1 MPFSAFFMQKNKK
14 YREFHSSILIG
25 GLNMTNKIK
34 VNIARALAVTCVA
47 GLTVSIPVEVK
58 AGTKNSINN
67 GVTIT
72 AKSNTNNHDVN
83 LAMDG
88 DKETYWESSNHY
100 RWVEIDLGG
109 TYNLSSI
116 KVFNKIGGYYH
127 YNIYASS
134 DGENFIKIG
143 AKENDELA
151 TIDGDTHNTGN
162 VKVNKIRIDVT
173 FSSNND
179 NSNIAEIE
187 LYGKKISDEVAKET
201 PIETT
206 DFAGSKWETEYNK
219 FTTDT
224 SYADSKTINEMTNMV
239 GRVIGDEYKDNFVFE
254 MRNAT
259 STGNDVFEVEDGA
272 DGKIVIRG
280 NNGVSL
286 ASGFNYYLK
295 NYAKV
300 MYNPIMGSNL
310 NMPETMPSVGEK
322 IVIDTPYE
330 ERYSLNFCTY
340 SYTMSFWDWNEYEA
354 FLDWSAM
361 NGFNLML
368 DIIGQEEVLRRTL
381 NEFGYSDEEVKEFI
395 SGPAY
400 FAWFYMQNMTS
411 FGGPLPDNWFEERA
425 ELGRELHDRM
435 QTLGI
440 KPVLQGYSGMVPL
453 DFKTKNPDAQ
463 ILPQGDW
470 CGFDRPNMLK
480 TYVNEGEKD
489 YFQEVADVFYEKQKE
504 VYGDITDY
512 YAVDPFHEGGNTG
525 GMDSARIYG
534 TIQDKM
540 IEHDNNAIWVIQH
553 WQGNPDNTKL
563 SGLTNKEQALVLDLN
578 SDLNPDYKRF
588 DNQDIPWVWNMLH
601 NFGGRMGLDGQVE
614 TVATSIPEA
623 LANTEHM
630 KGIGITPEAIN
641 NSPIVYELIGD
652 MIWTRDP
659 INYREWVNDYIER
672 RYGAVNEDAIAAWE
686 ILLETAYKKSDY
698 YYQGAAESVIN
709 ARPAMSI
716 NSASTWGHSKIPYNK
731 KELEKAMELFISC
744 YDDLKGSDA
753 FVYDFLDVTKQVLA
767 NSAQEYHK
775 EMVAAYNAGDS
786 EKFDKVSEHFLDLIR
801 LQERV
806 LSTSPE
812 FLVGTW
818 IEQSRTMLEGADDWT
833 KDLFEFNARALI
845 TTWGD
850 YKNGGLKDYSN
861 RQWAGLTGDL
871 YLKRWEMWVDGISNE
886 LKTGQAAPG
895 INWYRVEYEWA
906 NEKTTEE
913 NQYTTKGSGEDLA
926 MLANIAMDEFS
937 VTNMEKFLGGS
948 SSAVDK
954 VNIALGKTVTSSV
967 ESKEGNPTS
976 NLTDGTTGTAWM
988 ANGVTWPVELTLDLE
1003 KEYNVDG
1010 IAFAPNQAAGG
1021 FPINYVVEVREN
1033 GEWKEVA
1040 RQDEGTITGTI
1051 SIDYKGM
1058 ADQVKLTINS
1068 DNNLLV
1074 PEMTEIMVYQGQ
1086 EEGEKVEYDNIA
1098 LGKPA
1103 IATSEQGGKPAS
1115 NVTDGDLGT
1124 IWVSNGEGIGS
1135 DINVDLLGAE
1145 FVEKLEVSFEKA
1157 GLPFQFKVDVE
1168 NADGTTSTVL
1178 DMTANDKP
1186 LDKTYT
1192 IAINKEI
1199 KDVTVTITGK
1209 NGQGQWPGAWASLA
1223 EIKALRPAQSQEELI
1238 NVALGKAVTGTNS
1251 ESGKP
1256 LTNLVDGNTSTLW
1269 VAENGAPDAWVNV
1282 DLGKEYFSENV
1293 EVVFEKAGLPF
1304 KFKVE
1309 AIDANGNSTVI
1320 LDKTDNNEVLE
1331 KAYTIPVK
1339 NNVKNVKVTF
1349 NGKAAV
1355 GNAQGAWSALAEI
1368 KVNSKSTPNQ
1378 GVAASVKIPQQNMT
1392 IEASSEHPNVGNE
1405 GLASFAID
1413 GKADTIWHTKYGSG
1427 FTELPHDI
1435 TINLGKEYTINKYS
1449 YLPRSG
1455 SSNGNITKYEIQV
1468 STDGQSFNTVASGN
1482 WDNNS
1487 SEKIVQFE
1495 NVQATHVRLV
1505 ALEGV
1510 SGFATAA
1517 ELNVYSIPDNI
1528 AINESTTVT
1537 SNVNNESINNVKD
1550 NNLETTW
1557 EASSA
1562 EDKVLTFDL
1571 GSTKDIA
1578 AVEILKSSNEALKYK
1593 VEYSKDGETWI
1604 SIADRSKNDKNYNN
1618 YVEEID
1624 GGIIAKYIKVTLLNN
1639 DVKVNEV
1646 RIYKGDST
1654 QPLVNYIGVA
1664 EDIYKSAVVGDMAGN
1679 YPQEAKDS
1687 LGAAIEKAKTE
1698 LDKDPDSVRVEAL
1711 VRELKTAVSNFR
1723 KQAVKINRIKLA
1735 ILIDEVDAVLNSLN
1749 TERLAELTEE
1759 QRNVV
1764 ETAIEEL
1771 KSQKASA
1778 ITVYE
1783 TVKVGQSQIDGAYD
1797 SLKVAFDNY
1806 LEVAD
1811 EQAKYEAALAIAK
1824 ESVENAV
1831 VGAGN
1836 GQYTQEAVDTLNAAI
1851 AKAEADFANVSDIT
1865 EIATIVEELNSE
1877 VETFKASVIIVNIS
1891 ELESAIVEAE
1901 ESLSNAE
1908 GINTPNAIIEFT
1920 TAVEAAKAVLNNIN
1934 ASQVEVNEA
1943 VEALKAAKAKF
1954 DEALVVD
1961 KSDLNKLI
1969 ENANEAIN
1977 KLNKYSGTEKLV
1989 AKIEA
1994 AVLEAK
2000 SVVNDGNAIKEVV
2013 DAASSKLVDLIAEA
2027 NEKLEELENGIF
2039 KTHLIIAVEEA
2050 NKVTEGE
2057 LSNVVPVVVSEFKAA
2072 LAEAQGL
2079 LANSNA
2085 TQDQIDAS
2093 FARLSKAMQMLSFEK
2108 GDKQYLIAL
2117 VERIDALDGNNY
2129 IKSTW
2134 DSLQGVLAVANG
2146 VIANEN
2152 ALEAEVN
2159 ETYTNL
2165 VRAFLELRLKP
2176 NKDALNDL
2184 INKMESL
2191 DSSKYTS
2198 ETWAVLE
2205 AELANAKNVLNN
2217 EEATSEEVDN
2227 AEKALRT
2234 AFDGLLANAT
2244 DDNNGSGNSG
2254 SNGNNGNNG
2263 NGGNSGN
2270 GNKPS
2275 EKPQKPG
2282 NNSGLPQTGG
2292 TSSVLAVVFGGI
2304 LAAGGAL
2311 LGRKNKKK

>member
-1 MPFSAFFMQKNKK
+1 M
-14 YREFHSSILIG
+14 R
-25 GLNMTNKIK
+25 NKIK

-58 AGTKNSINN
+58 AGTNDSISK

-72 AKSNTNNHDVN
+72 AKSNTNNHSVN

-100 RWVEIDLGG
+100 RWVEIDLGA

-143 AKENDELA
+143 AKENNDLA
-151 TIDGDTHNTGN
+151 TIDGDIHNTGN

-187 LYGKKISDEVAKET
+187 LYGKKVSDEVAKET
-201 PIETT
+201 AIETT

-224 SYADSKTINEMTNMV
+224 SYADSKTVSEMTNMV
-239 GRVIGDEYKDNFVFE
+239 GRVIGDEYKDNFIFE
-254 MRNAT
+254 MRSAT

-300 MYNPIMGSNL
+300 MYNPMMGSNL

-425 ELGRELHDRM
+425 ELGRQLHDRM

-453 DFKTKNPDAQ
+453 DFQSKNPDAQ

-525 GMDSARIYG
+525 GMNSAKIYG

-563 SGLTNKEQALVLDLN
+563 SGLTNKEQALILDLN

-614 TVATSIPEA
+614 TVATSIPDA

-652 MIWTRDP
+652 MVWTRDP
-659 INYREWVNDYIER
+659 INYREWVNNYIER

-753 FVYDFLDVTKQVLA
+753 FVYDFLDITKQVLA

-786 EKFDKVSEHFLDLIR
+786 EKFDKISTHFLDLIR

-886 LKTGQAAPG
+886 LKTGKPAPG

-913 NQYTTKGSGEDLA
+913 NQYTTEGSGEDLA

-948 SSAVDK
+948 SSAVEK

-1003 KEYNVDG
+1003 KEYSVDG

-1051 SIDYKGM
+1051 SIDYKGI

-1103 IATSEQGGKPAS
+1103 TATSEQAGKPAS

-1135 DINVDLLGAE
+1135 DINVDLLGSE

-1178 DMTANDKP
+1178 DMTGNDKP
-1186 LDKTYT
+1186 VDKTYT

-1199 KDVTVTITGK
+1199 RDVTVTITGK
-1209 NGQGQWPGAWASLA
+1209 NGQGQWPGAWAGLA
-1223 EIKALRPAQSQEELI
+1223 EIKALRPAQSQEELV
-1238 NVALGKAVTGTNS
+1238 NVALGKSVTGSNS
-1251 ESGKP
+1251 EGGRP
-1256 LTNLVDGNTSTLW
+1256 LTNLVDGNISTLW
-1269 VAENGAPDAWVNV
+1269 IAANGAPDAWANVN
-1282 DLGKEYFSENV
+1282 LGKEYFAENV

-1320 LDKTDNNEVLE
+1320 LDKTNNNQVLE

-1339 NNVKNVKVTF
+1339 NNVKDIKVTF

-1355 GNAQGAWSALAEI
+1355 GDAQGAWSALAEI

-1378 GVAASVKIPQQNMT
+1378 GVTASVKIPQQNMS

-1413 GKADTIWHTKYGSG
+1413 GNKDTIWHTKYGSG
-1427 FTELPHDI
+1427 FTQLPHDI

-1468 STDGQSFNTVASGN
+1468 STDGQSFKTVASGN

-1487 SEKIVQFE
+1487 NEKVVQFD

-1505 ALEGV
+1505 ALEGIA
-1510 SGFATAA
+1510 GFATAA

-1528 AINESTTVT
+1528 AINESTTV
-1537 SNVNNESINNVKD
+1537 SANVNNEAINNVKD
-1550 NNLETTW
+1550 NNLETAW
-1557 EASSA
+1557 EASAA
-1562 EDKVLTFDL
+1562 EDKVVTFDL
-1571 GSTKDIA
+1571 GSTKDISA
-1578 AVEILKSSNEALKYK
+1578 IEILKSSNEALKYK

-1604 SIADRSKNDKNYNN
+1604 SIADRSKNDKDYNN

-1624 GGIIAKYIKVTLLNN
+1624 GGIIAKYIKLTFLNN
-1639 DVKVNEV
+1639 DVKIDEV
-1646 RIYKGDST
+1646 KLYKGDST
-1654 QPLVNYIGVA
+1654 QPLVNYISVVQG
-1664 EDIYKSAVVGDMAGN
+1664 IYNSAVVGDMAGN
-1679 YPQEAKDS
+1679 YPQEAKDT
-1687 LGAAIEKAKTE
+1687 LGAAIEKAKAE
-1698 LDKDPDSVRVEAL
+1698 LDKDPDSVRVQEL
-1711 VRELKTAVSNFR
+1711 VQELKTAVSNFR
-1723 KQAVKINRIKLA
+1723 NQAVKINRIKLA
-1735 ILIDEVDAVLNSLN
+1735 VLIDEVDAVLNSLN

-1764 ETAIEEL
+1764 ESAIEEL
-1771 KSQKASA
+1771 KVQKASA

-1824 ESVENAV
+1824 ETVGNAV
-1831 VGAGN
+1831 VGSGN
-1836 GQYTQEAVDTLNAAI
+1836 GQYTQEAVEALNAAI
-1851 AKAEADFANVSDIT
+1851 DKAEADFANVTDIT

-1877 VETFKASVIIVNIS
+1877 VETFKSSVIIVNIT
-1891 ELESAIVEAE
+1891 ELEAAIVDAE
-1901 ESLSNAE
+1901 EALSNAE
-1908 GINTPNAIIEFT
+1908 GINTPNAIAEFT
-1920 TAVEAAKAVLNNIN
+1920 TAVETAKSVLTNTN
-1934 ASQVEVNEA
+1934 ASQVEVDEA
-1943 VEALKAAKAKF
+1943 VEALKTAKAKF

-1961 KSDLNKLI
+1961 KADLNKLI
-1969 ENANEAIN
+1969 ENAGEAIN

-1989 AKIEA
+1989 AKMEA

-2000 SVVNDGNAIKEVV
+2000 VIANDANVTKDVV
-2013 DAASSKLVDLIAEA
+2013 DAASGKLVDLIAEA
-2027 NEKLEELENGIF
+2027 NEKLAELENGIF
-2039 KTHLIIAVEEA
+2039 KTHLIITVEEA
-2050 NKVTEGE
+2050 NKVTEAE
-2057 LSNVVPVVVSEFKAA
+2057 LSKVVPVVVTEFKAA

-2085 TQDQIDAS
+2085 TQEQIDAS
-2093 FARLSKAMQMLSFEK
+2093 FTRLSKAMQMLSFEK

-2117 VERIDALDGNNY
+2117 VERIDTLDGNNY

-2134 DSLQGVLAVANG
+2134 DKLQGVVAIANG
-2146 VIANEN
+2146 VIADEN
-2152 ALEAEVN
+2152 ALEAEVT

-2165 VRAFLELRLKP
+2165 IRSFLELRLKP

-2205 AELANAKNVLNN
+2205 AELANAKNILAN
-2217 EEATSEEVDN
+2217 EEATSEDVDN

-2244 DDNNGSGNSG
+2244 DDNNGSGN
-2254 SNGNNGNNG
+2254 NGNNGNSG
-2263 NGGNSGN
+2263 NGN

-2282 NNSGLPQTGG
+2282 KPGNDSSLPKTGG
-2292 TSSVLAVVFGGI
+2292 ASSALAVVFGGI

>member
-1 MPFSAFFMQKNKK
+1 M
-14 YREFHSSILIG
+14 R
-25 GLNMTNKIK
+25 NKIK

-58 AGTKNSINN
+58 AGTNDSISK

-72 AKSNTNNHDVN
+72 AKSNTNNHSVN

-100 RWVEIDLGG
+100 RWVEIDLGA

-143 AKENDELA
+143 AKENNDLA
-151 TIDGDTHNTGN
+151 TIDGDIHNTGN

-187 LYGKKISDEVAKET
+187 LYGKKVSDEVAKET
-201 PIETT
+201 AIETT

-224 SYADSKTINEMTNMV
+224 SYADSKTVSEMTNMV
-239 GRVIGDEYKDNFVFE
+239 GRVIGDEYKDNFIFE
-254 MRNAT
+254 MRSAT

-300 MYNPIMGSNL
+300 MYNPMMGSNL

-425 ELGRELHDRM
+425 ELGRQLHDRM

-453 DFKTKNPDAQ
+453 DFQSKNPDAQ

-525 GMDSARIYG
+525 GMNSAKIYG

-563 SGLTNKEQALVLDLN
+563 SGLTNKEQALILDLN

-614 TVATSIPEA
+614 TVATSIPDA

-652 MIWTRDP
+652 MVWTRDP
-659 INYREWVNDYIER
+659 INYREWVNNYIER

-753 FVYDFLDVTKQVLA
+753 FVYDFLDITKQVLA

-786 EKFDKVSEHFLDLIR
+786 EKFDKISTHFLDLIR

-886 LKTGQAAPG
+886 LKTGKPAPG

-913 NQYTTKGSGEDLA
+913 NQYTTEGSGEDLA

-948 SSAVDK
+948 SSAVEK

-1003 KEYNVDG
+1003 KEYSVDG

-1051 SIDYKGM
+1051 SIDYKGI

-1103 IATSEQGGKPAS
+1103 TATSEQAGKPAS

-1135 DINVDLLGAE
+1135 DINVDLLGSE

-1178 DMTANDKP
+1178 DMTGNDKP
-1186 LDKTYT
+1186 IDKTYT

-1199 KDVTVTITGK
+1199 RDVTVTITGK
-1209 NGQGQWPGAWASLA
+1209 NGQGQWPGAWAGLA
-1223 EIKALRPAQSQEELI
+1223 EIKALRPAQSQEELV
-1238 NVALGKAVTGTNS
+1238 NVALGKSVTGSNS
-1251 ESGKP
+1251 EGGRP

-1269 VAENGAPDAWVNV
+1269 IAANGAPDAWANVN
-1282 DLGKEYFSENV
+1282 LGKEYFAENV

-1320 LDKTDNNEVLE
+1320 LDKTNNNQVLE

-1339 NNVKNVKVTF
+1339 NNVKDIKVTF

-1355 GNAQGAWSALAEI
+1355 GDAQGAWSALAEI

-1378 GVAASVKIPQQNMT
+1378 GVTASVKIPQQNMS

-1413 GKADTIWHTKYGSG
+1413 GNKDTIWHTKYGSG
-1427 FTELPHDI
+1427 FTQLPHDI

-1468 STDGQSFNTVASGN
+1468 STDGQSFKTVASGN

-1487 SEKIVQFE
+1487 NEKVVQFD

-1505 ALEGV
+1505 ALEGIA
-1510 SGFATAA
+1510 GFATAA

-1528 AINESTTVT
+1528 AINESTTV
-1537 SNVNNESINNVKD
+1537 SANVNNEAINNVKD
-1550 NNLETTW
+1550 NNLETAW
-1557 EASSA
+1557 EASAA
-1562 EDKVLTFDL
+1562 EDKVVTFDL
-1571 GSTKDIA
+1571 GSTKDISA
-1578 AVEILKSSNEALKYK
+1578 IEILKSSNEALKYK

-1604 SIADRSKNDKNYNN
+1604 SIADRSKNDKDYNN

-1624 GGIIAKYIKVTLLNN
+1624 GGIIAKYIKLTFLNN
-1639 DVKVNEV
+1639 DVKIDEV
-1646 RIYKGDST
+1646 KLYKGDST
-1654 QPLVNYIGVA
+1654 QPLVNYISVVQG
-1664 EDIYKSAVVGDMAGN
+1664 IYNSAVVGDMAGN
-1679 YPQEAKDS
+1679 YPQEAKDT
-1687 LGAAIEKAKTE
+1687 LGAAIEKAKAE
-1698 LDKDPDSVRVEAL
+1698 LDKDPDSVRVQEL
-1711 VRELKTAVSNFR
+1711 VQELKTAVSNFR
-1723 KQAVKINRIKLA
+1723 NQAVKINRIKLA
-1735 ILIDEVDAVLNSLN
+1735 VLIDEVDAVLNSLN

-1764 ETAIEEL
+1764 ESAIEEL
-1771 KSQKASA
+1771 KVQKASA

-1824 ESVENAV
+1824 ETVGNAV
-1831 VGAGN
+1831 VGSGN
-1836 GQYTQEAVDTLNAAI
+1836 GQYTQEAVEALNAAI
-1851 AKAEADFANVSDIT
+1851 DKAEADFANVTDIT

-1877 VETFKASVIIVNIS
+1877 VETFKSSVIIVNIT
-1891 ELESAIVEAE
+1891 ELEAAIVDAE
-1901 ESLSNAE
+1901 EALSNAE
-1908 GINTPNAIIEFT
+1908 GINTPNAIAEFT
-1920 TAVEAAKAVLNNIN
+1920 TAVETAKSVLTNTN
-1934 ASQVEVNEA
+1934 ASQVEVDEA
-1943 VEALKAAKAKF
+1943 VEALKTAKAKF

-1961 KSDLNKLI
+1961 KADLNKLI
-1969 ENANEAIN
+1969 ENAGEAIN

-1989 AKIEA
+1989 AKMEA

-2000 SVVNDGNAIKEVV
+2000 VIANDANVTKDVV
-2013 DAASSKLVDLIAEA
+2013 DAASGKLVDLIAEA
-2027 NEKLEELENGIF
+2027 NEKLAELENGIF
-2039 KTHLIIAVEEA
+2039 KTHLIITVEEA
-2050 NKVTEGE
+2050 NKVTEAE
-2057 LSNVVPVVVSEFKAA
+2057 LSKVVPVVVTEFKAA

-2085 TQDQIDAS
+2085 TQEQIDAS
-2093 FARLSKAMQMLSFEK
+2093 FTRLSKAMQMLSFEK

-2117 VERIDALDGNNY
+2117 VERIDTLDGNNY

-2134 DSLQGVLAVANG
+2134 DKLQGVVAIANG
-2146 VIANEN
+2146 VIADEN
-2152 ALEAEVN
+2152 ALEAEVT

-2165 VRAFLELRLKP
+2165 IRSFLELRLKP

-2205 AELANAKNVLNN
+2205 SELANAKNILAN
-2217 EEATSEEVDN
+2217 EEATSEDVDN

-2244 DDNNGSGNSG
+2244 DDNNGSGN
-2254 SNGNNGNNG
+2254 NGNNGNSG
-2263 NGGNSGN
+2263 NGN

-2282 NNSGLPQTGG
+2282 KPGNDSSLPKTGG
-2292 TSSVLAVVFGGI
+2292 ASSALAVVFGGI

>member
-1 MPFSAFFMQKNKK
+1 M
-14 YREFHSSILIG
+14 R
-25 GLNMTNKIK
+25 NKIK

-58 AGTKNSINN
+58 AGTNDSISK

-72 AKSNTNNHDVN
+72 AKSNTNNHSVN

-100 RWVEIDLGG
+100 RWVEIDLGA

-116 KVFNKIGGYYH
+116 KLFNKIGGYYH

-143 AKENDELA
+143 AKENNDLA
-151 TIDGDTHNTGN
+151 TIDGDIHNTGN

-187 LYGKKISDEVAKET
+187 LYGKKVSDEVAKET
-201 PIETT
+201 AIETT

-224 SYADSKTINEMTNMV
+224 SYADSKTVSEMTNMV
-239 GRVIGDEYKDNFVFE
+239 GRVIGDEYKDNFIFE
-254 MRNAT
+254 MRSAT

-300 MYNPIMGSNL
+300 MYNPMMGSNL

-425 ELGRELHDRM
+425 ELGRQLHDRM

-453 DFKTKNPDAQ
+453 DFQSKNPDAQ

-525 GMDSARIYG
+525 GMNSAKIYG

-563 SGLTNKEQALVLDLN
+563 SGLTNKEQALILDLN

-614 TVATSIPEA
+614 TVATSIPDA

-652 MIWTRDP
+652 MVWTRDP
-659 INYREWVNDYIER
+659 INYREWVNNYIER

-753 FVYDFLDVTKQVLA
+753 FVYDFLDITKQVLA

-786 EKFDKVSEHFLDLIR
+786 EKFDKISTHFLDLIR

-886 LKTGQAAPG
+886 LKTGKPAPG

-913 NQYTTKGSGEDLA
+913 NQYTTEGSGEDLA

-948 SSAVDK
+948 SSAVEK

-1003 KEYNVDG
+1003 KEYSVDG

-1051 SIDYKGM
+1051 SIDYKGI

-1103 IATSEQGGKPAS
+1103 TATSEQAGKPAS

-1135 DINVDLLGAE
+1135 DINVDLLGSE

-1178 DMTANDKP
+1178 DMTGNDKP
-1186 LDKTYT
+1186 VDKTYT

-1199 KDVTVTITGK
+1199 RDVTVTITGK
-1209 NGQGQWPGAWASLA
+1209 NGQGQWPGAWAGLA
-1223 EIKALRPAQSQEELI
+1223 EIKALRPAQSQEELV
-1238 NVALGKAVTGTNS
+1238 NVALGKSVTGSNS
-1251 ESGKP
+1251 EGGRP

-1269 VAENGAPDAWVNV
+1269 IAANGAPDAWANVN
-1282 DLGKEYFSENV
+1282 LGKEYFAENV

-1320 LDKTDNNEVLE
+1320 LDKTNNNQVLE

-1339 NNVKNVKVTF
+1339 NNVKDIKVTF

-1355 GNAQGAWSALAEI
+1355 GDAQGAWSALAEI

-1378 GVAASVKIPQQNMT
+1378 GVTASVKIPQQNMS

-1413 GKADTIWHTKYGSG
+1413 GNKDTIWHTKYGSG
-1427 FTELPHDI
+1427 FTQLPHDI

-1468 STDGQSFNTVASGN
+1468 STDGQSFKTVASGN

-1487 SEKIVQFE
+1487 NEKVVQFD

-1505 ALEGV
+1505 ALEGIA
-1510 SGFATAA
+1510 GFATAA

-1528 AINESTTVT
+1528 AINESTTV
-1537 SNVNNESINNVKD
+1537 SANVNNEAINNVKD
-1550 NNLETTW
+1550 NNLETAW
-1557 EASSA
+1557 EASAA
-1562 EDKVLTFDL
+1562 EDKVVTFDL
-1571 GSTKDIA
+1571 GSTKDISA
-1578 AVEILKSSNEALKYK
+1578 IEILKSSNEALKYK

-1604 SIADRSKNDKNYNN
+1604 SIADRSKNDKDYNN

-1624 GGIIAKYIKVTLLNN
+1624 GGIIAKYIKLTFLNN
-1639 DVKVNEV
+1639 DVKIDEV
-1646 RIYKGDST
+1646 KLYKGDST
-1654 QPLVNYIGVA
+1654 QPLVNYISVVQG
-1664 EDIYKSAVVGDMAGN
+1664 IYNSAVVGDMAGN
-1679 YPQEAKDS
+1679 YPQEAKDT
-1687 LGAAIEKAKTE
+1687 LGAAIEKAKAE
-1698 LDKDPDSVRVEAL
+1698 LDKDPDSVRVQEL
-1711 VRELKTAVSNFR
+1711 VQELKTAVSNFR
-1723 KQAVKINRIKLA
+1723 NQAVKINRIKLA
-1735 ILIDEVDAVLNSLN
+1735 VLIDEVDAVLNSLN

-1764 ETAIEEL
+1764 ESAIEEL
-1771 KSQKASA
+1771 KVQKASA

-1824 ESVENAV
+1824 ETVGNAV
-1831 VGAGN
+1831 VGSGN
-1836 GQYTQEAVDTLNAAI
+1836 GQYTQEAVEALNAAI
-1851 AKAEADFANVSDIT
+1851 DKAEADFANVTDIT

-1877 VETFKASVIIVNIS
+1877 VETFKSSVIIVNIT
-1891 ELESAIVEAE
+1891 ELEAAIVDAE
-1901 ESLSNAE
+1901 EALSNAE
-1908 GINTPNAIIEFT
+1908 GINTPNAIAEFT
-1920 TAVEAAKAVLNNIN
+1920 TAVETAKSVLTNTN
-1934 ASQVEVNEA
+1934 ASQVEVDEA
-1943 VEALKAAKAKF
+1943 VEALRNAKAKF

-1961 KSDLNKLI
+1961 KADLNKLI
-1969 ENANEAIN
+1969 ENAGEAIN

-1989 AKIEA
+1989 AKMEA

-2000 SVVNDGNAIKEVV
+2000 VIANDANVTKDVV
-2013 DAASSKLVDLIAEA
+2013 DAASGKLVDLIAEA
-2027 NEKLEELENGIF
+2027 NEKLAELENGIF
-2039 KTHLIIAVEEA
+2039 KTHLIITVEEA
-2050 NKVTEGE
+2050 NKVTEAE
-2057 LSNVVPVVVSEFKAA
+2057 LSKVVPVVVTEFKAA

-2085 TQDQIDAS
+2085 TQEQIDAS
-2093 FARLSKAMQMLSFEK
+2093 FTRLSKAMQMLSFEK

-2117 VERIDALDGNNY
+2117 VERIDTLDGNNY

-2134 DSLQGVLAVANG
+2134 DKLQGVVAIANG
-2146 VIANEN
+2146 VIADEN
-2152 ALEAEVN
+2152 ALEAEVT

-2165 VRAFLELRLKP
+2165 IRSFLELRLKP

-2205 AELANAKNVLNN
+2205 AELANAKNILAN
-2217 EEATSEEVDN
+2217 EEATSEDADN

-2244 DDNNGSGNSG
+2244 DDNNGSGN
-2254 SNGNNGNNG
+2254 NGNNGNSANG
-2263 NGGNSGN
+2263 NGNN
-2270 GNKPS
+2270 PS

-2282 NNSGLPQTGG
+2282 KPGNDSSLPKTGG
-2292 TSSVLAVVFGGI
+2292 ASSALAVVFGGI

>member
-1 MPFSAFFMQKNKK
+1 M
-14 YREFHSSILIG
+14 R
-25 GLNMTNKIK
+25 NKIK
-34 VNIARALAVTCVA
+34 VNIARALAVTFVA

-58 AGTKNSINN
+58 AGTNNSINK

-72 AKSNTNNHDVN
+72 AKSNTNNHSVN

-100 RWVEIDLGG
+100 RWVEIDLGA

-143 AKENDELA
+143 AKENDKLA
-151 TIDGDTHNTGN
+151 TIDGDIHDTGN
-162 VKVNKIRIDVT
+162 VRVNKIRIDVT

-187 LYGKKISDEVAKET
+187 LYGKKVSDEVAKET
-201 PIETT
+201 AIETT

-224 SYADSKTINEMTNMV
+224 SYADSKTVNEMTNMV
-239 GRVIGDEYKDNFVFE
+239 GRVIGDEYKDNFIFE
-254 MRNAT
+254 MRSAT

-340 SYTMSFWDWNEYEA
+340 SYTMSFWDWDEYEA

-425 ELGRELHDRM
+425 ELGRQLHDRM

-453 DFKTKNPDAQ
+453 DFQSKNPDAQ

-480 TYVNEGEKD
+480 TYVNDGEKD
-489 YFQEVADVFYEKQKE
+489 YFQEVANVFYEKQKE

-512 YAVDPFHEGGNTG
+512 YAVDPFHEGGDTG
-525 GMDSARIYG
+525 GMNSAKIYG
-534 TIQDKM
+534 TIQNKM

-563 SGLTNKEQALVLDLN
+563 SGLTNKEQALILDLN

-652 MIWTRDP
+652 MVWTRDP
-659 INYREWVNDYIER
+659 INYREWVNNYIER

-744 YDDLKGSDA
+744 YDDLKDSDA
-753 FVYDFLDVTKQVLA
+753 FVYDFLDITKQVLA

-786 EKFDKVSEHFLDLIR
+786 EKFDKISKHFLELIR

-871 YLKRWEMWVDGISNE
+871 YLKRWEMWIDGISNE
-886 LKTGQAAPG
+886 LKTGQVAPY

-906 NEKTTEE
+906 NEKTTKE

-926 MLANIAMDEFS
+926 MLANIAMEKFS

-948 SSAVDK
+948 SSAVEK

-967 ESKEGNPTS
+967 ESKEGNPTT

-988 ANGVTWPVELTLDLE
+988 AKEATWPVELTLDLE
-1003 KEYNVDG
+1003 KEYSIDG

-1021 FPINYVVEVREN
+1021 FQINYVVEVKEN

-1074 PEMTEIMVYQGQ
+1074 PEMTEIMVYQGK
-1086 EEGEKVEYDNIA
+1086 EEMVEYENIA

-1103 IATSEQGGKPAS
+1103 IASSTESNSKGAA
-1115 NVTDGDLGT
+1115 NVTDGDLSSL
-1124 IWVSNGEGIGS
+1124 WVADGYENNGGMGS
-1135 DINVDLLGAE
+1135 YVEVDLLKDE
-1145 FVEKLEVSFEKA
+1145 YVEKLELNFEKS
-1157 GLPFQFKVDVE
+1157 GLPFQFKVE
-1168 NADGTTSTVL
+1168 ADGEAIL
-1178 DMTANDKP
+1178 DMTNNQEILNKS
-1186 LDKTYT
+1186 YT
-1192 IAINKEI
+1192 IDV
-1199 KDVTVTITGK
+1199 KD
-1209 NGQGQWPGAWASLA
+1209 
-1223 EIKALRPAQSQEELI
+1223 
-1238 NVALGKAVTGTNS
+1238 
-1251 ESGKP
+1251 
-1256 LTNLVDGNTSTLW
+1256 
-1269 VAENGAPDAWVNV
+1269 
-1282 DLGKEYFSENV
+1282 
-1293 EVVFEKAGLPF
+1293 
-1304 KFKVE
+1304 
-1309 AIDANGNSTVI
+1309 
-1320 LDKTDNNEVLE
+1320 
-1331 KAYTIPVK
+1331 
-1339 NNVKNVKVTF
+1339 NVKNVILTF
-1349 NGKAAV
+1349 TGKAAI
-1355 GNAQGAWSALAEI
+1355 GNAQLAWPAIAEI
-1368 KVNSKSTPNQ
+1368 KVNAKEKLDQ
-1378 GVAASVKIPQQNMT
+1378 GVSASVKIPQNNMT
-1392 IEASSEHPNVGNE
+1392 ATTSSEQPDMGTE

-1413 GKADTIWHTKYGSG
+1413 GNPNTIWHTNYENFK
-1427 FTELPHDI
+1427 ELPHDI

-1449 YLPRSG
+1449 YLPRTG
-1455 SSNGNITKYEIQV
+1455 AHNGTITKYRLEV
-1468 STDGQSFNTVASGN
+1468 STDGQEFTTISQGN
-1482 WDNNS
+1482 WDLND
-1487 SEKIVQFE
+1487 SEKIVTFD
-1495 NVQATHVRLV
+1495 NVQAKYVRLV
-1505 ALEGV
+1505 ALEGKG
-1510 SGFATAA
+1510 GFASAA
-1517 ELNVYSIPDNI
+1517 ELNVYAIPENI
-1528 AINESTTVT
+1528 AITDMVTV
-1537 SNVNNESINNVKD
+1537 SANINNELINNLRD
-1550 NNLETTW
+1550 NNEDTLW
-1557 EASSA
+1557 DAQG
-1562 EDKVLTFDL
+1562 EDKKVVTFDL
-1571 GSTKDIA
+1571 GVTKDISA
-1578 AVEILKSSNEALKYK
+1578 IEILKTSNESLKYT

-1604 SIADRSKNDKNYNN
+1604 SAADRSKNTEDYNK
-1618 YVEEID
+1618 YVEQFD
-1624 GGIIAKYIKVTLLNN
+1624 GNIIAKYVRVSFLNE
-1639 DVKVNEV
+1639 DVKINE
-1646 RIYKGDST
+1646 IKLYKGDAT
-1654 QPLVNYIGVA
+1654 EPLVAYINTVQ
-1664 EDIYKSAVVGDMAGN
+1664 EIYDSAVVGDMSGN
-1679 YPQEAKDS
+1679 YTQEGKEV
-1687 LGAAIEKAKTE
+1687 LRAAIEKANIE
-1698 LDKDPDSVRVEAL
+1698 LSKDPDSLRVQEL
-1711 VRELKTAVSNFR
+1711 IQELKQAVTNFR
-1723 KQAVKINRIKLA
+1723 KSIVSVNRIKLA
-1735 ILIDEVDAVLNSLN
+1735 VLISEVDVVLSNLNIDKLSELDEV
-1749 TERLAELTEE
+1749 
-1759 QRNVV
+1759 QRNI
-1764 ETAIEEL
+1764 IEKTIEDL
-1771 KSQKASA
+1771 RNERNSA
-1778 ITVYE
+1778 VKVYE
-1783 TVKVGQSQIDGAYD
+1783 TVKVGQGQIDTAKESLESVLD
-1797 SLKVAFDNY
+1797 SYLKVA
-1806 LEVAD
+1806 D
-1811 EQAKYEAALAIAK
+1811 EESVYEAILAIAK
-1824 ESVENAV
+1824 EYIENAV
-1831 VGAGN
+1831 VGSGN
-1836 GQYTQEAVDTLNAAI
+1836 GQYTEGDIEKLNLAI
-1851 AKAEADFANVSDIT
+1851 IKAEADFAIVEDVLEISIIT
-1865 EIATIVEELNSE
+1865 EKLKSAVEE
-1877 VETFKASVIIVNIS
+1877 FKAS
-1891 ELESAIVEAE
+1891 AIVVNKDELITLIVESEEALKG
-1901 ESLSNAE
+1901 SE
-1908 GINTPNAIIEFT
+1908 GINRPEAILEFT
-1920 TAVEAAKAVLNNIN
+1920 EAVEGAKAVLNNIN
-1934 ASQVEVNEA
+1934 ASQEEVDAAIES
-1943 VEALKAAKAKF
+1943 LTKAKSKF
-1954 DEALVVD
+1954 DESLIINKD
-1961 KSDLNKLI
+1961 DLRKLI
-1969 ENANEAIN
+1969 ENAKDSIA
-1977 KLNKYSGTEKLV
+1977 KLTKYQGTEELIGKL
-1989 AKIEA
+1989 E
-1994 AVLEAK
+1994 
-2000 SVVNDGNAIKEVV
+2000 NAIKVAELIVINDNATEEEVES
-2013 DAASSKLVDLIAEA
+2013 SSKELSDLVSESNNKILEIENNIPNKEDLENLISDAQMLDSNKYTKESWTILI
-2027 NEKLEELENGIF
+2027 EKLSI
-2039 KTHLIIAVEEA
+2039 A
-2050 NKVTEGE
+2050 NKV
-2057 LSNVVPVVVSEFKAA
+2057 
-2072 LAEAQGL
+2072 
-2079 LANSNA
+2079 
-2085 TQDQIDAS
+2085 
-2093 FARLSKAMQMLSFEK
+2093 
-2108 GDKQYLIAL
+2108 IA
-2117 VERIDALDGNNY
+2117 D
-2129 IKSTW
+2129 
-2134 DSLQGVLAVANG
+2134 
-2146 VIANEN
+2146 EN
-2152 ALEAEVN
+2152 AKKEDVENAQKELEDAISGLVFVN
-2159 ETYTNL
+2159 
-2165 VRAFLELRLKP
+2165 
-2176 NKDALNDL
+2176 
-2184 INKMESL
+2184 
-2191 DSSKYTS
+2191 
-2198 ETWAVLE
+2198 
-2205 AELANAKNVLNN
+2205 NN
-2217 EEATSEEVDN
+2217 
-2227 AEKALRT
+2227 
-2234 AFDGLLANAT
+2234 G
-2244 DDNNGSGNSG
+2244 NGSGNGNNNNSNNNSG
-2254 SNGNNGNNG
+2254 NEINNGNENKHQNLG
-2263 NGGNSGN
+2263 NGS
-2270 GNKPS
+2270 S
-2275 EKPQKPG
+2275 
-2282 NNSGLPQTGG
+2282 LPKTGG
-2292 TSSVLAVVFGGI
+2292 TASVLAVIFGGI
-2304 LAAGGAL
+2304 LAAGGTL
-2311 LGRKNKKK
+2311 LGRKK

>member
-1 MPFSAFFMQKNKK
+1 M
-14 YREFHSSILIG
+14 R
-25 GLNMTNKIK
+25 NKIK

-58 AGTKNSINN
+58 AGTNDSISK

-72 AKSNTNNHDVN
+72 AKSNTNNHSVN

-100 RWVEIDLGG
+100 RWVEIDLGA

-143 AKENDELA
+143 AKENNDLA
-151 TIDGDTHNTGN
+151 TIDGDIHNTGN

-187 LYGKKISDEVAKET
+187 LYGKKVSDEVAKET
-201 PIETT
+201 AIETT

-224 SYADSKTINEMTNMV
+224 SYADSKTVSEMTNMV
-239 GRVIGDEYKDNFVFE
+239 GRVIGDEYKDNFIFE
-254 MRNAT
+254 MRSAT

-300 MYNPIMGSNL
+300 MYNPMMGSNL

-425 ELGRELHDRM
+425 ELGRQLHDRM

-453 DFKTKNPDAQ
+453 DFQSKNPDAQ

-525 GMDSARIYG
+525 GMNSAKIYG

-563 SGLTNKEQALVLDLN
+563 SGLTNKEQALILDLN

-652 MIWTRDP
+652 MVWTRDP
-659 INYREWVNDYIER
+659 INYREWVNNYIER

-753 FVYDFLDVTKQVLA
+753 FVYDFLDITKQVLA

-786 EKFDKVSEHFLDLIR
+786 EKFDKISTHFLDLIR

-886 LKTGQAAPG
+886 LKTGKPAPG

-913 NQYTTKGSGEDLA
+913 NQYTTEGSGEDLA

-948 SSAVDK
+948 SSAVEK

-1003 KEYNVDG
+1003 KEYSVDG

-1051 SIDYKGM
+1051 SIDYKGI

-1103 IATSEQGGKPAS
+1103 TATSEQAGKPAS

-1135 DINVDLLGAE
+1135 DINVDLLGSE

-1178 DMTANDKP
+1178 DMTGNDKP
-1186 LDKTYT
+1186 VDKTYT

-1199 KDVTVTITGK
+1199 RDVTVTITGK
-1209 NGQGQWPGAWASLA
+1209 NGQGQWPGAWAGLA
-1223 EIKALRPAQSQEELI
+1223 EIKALRPAQSQEELV
-1238 NVALGKAVTGTNS
+1238 NVALGKSVTGSNS
-1251 ESGKP
+1251 EGGRP

-1269 VAENGAPDAWVNV
+1269 IAANGAPDAWANVN
-1282 DLGKEYFSENV
+1282 LGKEYFAENV

-1320 LDKTDNNEVLE
+1320 LDKTNNNQVLE

-1339 NNVKNVKVTF
+1339 NNVKDIKVTF

-1355 GNAQGAWSALAEI
+1355 GDAQGAWSALAEI

-1378 GVAASVKIPQQNMT
+1378 GVTASVKIPQQNMS

-1413 GKADTIWHTKYGSG
+1413 GNKDTIWHTKYGSG
-1427 FTELPHDI
+1427 FTQLPHDI

-1468 STDGQSFNTVASGN
+1468 STDGQSFKTVASGN

-1487 SEKIVQFE
+1487 NEKVVQFD

-1505 ALEGV
+1505 ALEGIA
-1510 SGFATAA
+1510 GFATAA

-1528 AINESTTVT
+1528 AINESTTV
-1537 SNVNNESINNVKD
+1537 SANVNNEAINNVKD
-1550 NNLETTW
+1550 NNLETAW
-1557 EASSA
+1557 EASAA
-1562 EDKVLTFDL
+1562 EDKVVTFDL
-1571 GSTKDIA
+1571 GSTKDISA
-1578 AVEILKSSNEALKYK
+1578 IEILKSSNEALKYK

-1604 SIADRSKNDKNYNN
+1604 SIADRSKNDKDYNN

-1624 GGIIAKYIKVTLLNN
+1624 GGIIAKYIKLTFLNN
-1639 DVKVNEV
+1639 DVKIDEV
-1646 RIYKGDST
+1646 KLYKGDST
-1654 QPLVNYIGVA
+1654 QPLVNYISVVQG
-1664 EDIYKSAVVGDMAGN
+1664 IYNSAVVGDMAGN
-1679 YPQEAKDS
+1679 YPQEAKDT
-1687 LGAAIEKAKTE
+1687 LGAAIEKAKAE
-1698 LDKDPDSVRVEAL
+1698 LDKDPDSVRVQEL
-1711 VRELKTAVSNFR
+1711 VQELKTAVSNFR
-1723 KQAVKINRIKLA
+1723 NQAVKINRIKLA
-1735 ILIDEVDAVLNSLN
+1735 VLIDEVDAVLNSLN

-1764 ETAIEEL
+1764 ESAIEEL
-1771 KSQKASA
+1771 KVQKASA

-1824 ESVENAV
+1824 ETVGNAV
-1831 VGAGN
+1831 VGSGN
-1836 GQYTQEAVDTLNAAI
+1836 GQYTQEAVEALNAAI
-1851 AKAEADFANVSDIT
+1851 DKAEADFANVTDIT

-1877 VETFKASVIIVNIS
+1877 VETFKSSVIIVNIT
-1891 ELESAIVEAE
+1891 ELEAAIVDAE
-1901 ESLSNAE
+1901 EALSNAE
-1908 GINTPNAIIEFT
+1908 GINTPNAIAEFT
-1920 TAVEAAKAVLNNIN
+1920 TAVETAKSVLTNTN
-1934 ASQVEVNEA
+1934 ASQVEVDEA
-1943 VEALKAAKAKF
+1943 VEALKTAKAKF

-1961 KSDLNKLI
+1961 KADLNKLI
-1969 ENANEAIN
+1969 ENAGEAIN

-1989 AKIEA
+1989 AKMEA

-2000 SVVNDGNAIKEVV
+2000 VIANDANVTKDVV
-2013 DAASSKLVDLIAEA
+2013 DAASGKLVDLIAEA
-2027 NEKLEELENGIF
+2027 NEKLAELENGIF
-2039 KTHLIIAVEEA
+2039 KTHLIITVEEA
-2050 NKVTEGE
+2050 NKVTEAE
-2057 LSNVVPVVVSEFKAA
+2057 LSKVVPVVVTEFKAA

-2085 TQDQIDAS
+2085 TQEQIDAS
-2093 FARLSKAMQMLSFEK
+2093 FTRLSKAMQMLSFEK

-2117 VERIDALDGNNY
+2117 VERIDTLDGNNY

-2134 DSLQGVLAVANG
+2134 DKLQGVVAIANG
-2146 VIANEN
+2146 VIADEN
-2152 ALEAEVN
+2152 ALEAEVT

-2165 VRAFLELRLKP
+2165 IRSFLELRLKP

-2205 AELANAKNVLNN
+2205 AELANAKNILAN
-2217 EEATSEEVDN
+2217 EEATSEDVDN

-2244 DDNNGSGNSG
+2244 DDNNGSGN
-2254 SNGNNGNNG
+2254 NGNNGNSG
-2263 NGGNSGN
+2263 NGN

-2282 NNSGLPQTGG
+2282 KPGNDSSLPKTGG
-2292 TSSVLAVVFGGI
+2292 ASSALAVVFGGI

>member
-1 MPFSAFFMQKNKK
+1 M
-14 YREFHSSILIG
+14 R
-25 GLNMTNKIK
+25 NKIK

-58 AGTKNSINN
+58 AGTNDSISK

-72 AKSNTNNHDVN
+72 AKSNTNNHSVN

-100 RWVEIDLGG
+100 RWVEIDLGA

-143 AKENDELA
+143 AKENNDLA
-151 TIDGDTHNTGN
+151 TIDGDIHNTGN

-187 LYGKKISDEVAKET
+187 LYGKKVSDEVAKET
-201 PIETT
+201 AIETT

-224 SYADSKTINEMTNMV
+224 SYADSKTVSEMTNMV
-239 GRVIGDEYKDNFVFE
+239 GRVIGDEYKDNFIFE
-254 MRNAT
+254 MRSAT

-300 MYNPIMGSNL
+300 MYNPMMGSNL

-425 ELGRELHDRM
+425 ELGRQLHDRM

-453 DFKTKNPDAQ
+453 DFQSKNPDAQ

-525 GMDSARIYG
+525 GMNSAKIYG

-563 SGLTNKEQALVLDLN
+563 SGLTNKEQALILDLN

-614 TVATSIPEA
+614 TVATSIPDA

-652 MIWTRDP
+652 MVWTRDP
-659 INYREWVNDYIER
+659 INYREWVNNYIER

-753 FVYDFLDVTKQVLA
+753 FVYDFLDITKQVLA

-786 EKFDKVSEHFLDLIR
+786 EKFDKISTHFLDLIR

-886 LKTGQAAPG
+886 LKTGKPAPG

-913 NQYTTKGSGEDLA
+913 NQYTTEGSGEDLA

-948 SSAVDK
+948 SSAVEK

-1003 KEYNVDG
+1003 KEYSVDG

-1051 SIDYKGM
+1051 SIDYKGI

-1103 IATSEQGGKPAS
+1103 TATSEQAGKPAS

-1135 DINVDLLGAE
+1135 DINVDLLGSE

-1178 DMTANDKP
+1178 DMTGNDKP
-1186 LDKTYT
+1186 VDKTYT

-1199 KDVTVTITGK
+1199 RDVTVTITGK
-1209 NGQGQWPGAWASLA
+1209 NGQGQWPGAWAGLA
-1223 EIKALRPAQSQEELI
+1223 EIKALRPAQSQEELV
-1238 NVALGKAVTGTNS
+1238 NVALGKSVTGSNS
-1251 ESGKP
+1251 EGGRP

-1269 VAENGAPDAWVNV
+1269 IAANGAPDAWANVN
-1282 DLGKEYFSENV
+1282 LGKEYFAENV

-1320 LDKTDNNEVLE
+1320 LDKTNNNQVLE

-1339 NNVKNVKVTF
+1339 NNVKDIKVTF

-1355 GNAQGAWSALAEI
+1355 GDAQGAWSALAEI

-1378 GVAASVKIPQQNMT
+1378 GVTASVKIPQQNMS

-1413 GKADTIWHTKYGSG
+1413 GNKDTIWHTKYGSG
-1427 FTELPHDI
+1427 FTQLPHDI

-1468 STDGQSFNTVASGN
+1468 STDGQSFKTVASGN

-1487 SEKIVQFE
+1487 NEKVVQFD

-1505 ALEGV
+1505 ALEGIA
-1510 SGFATAA
+1510 GFATAA

-1528 AINESTTVT
+1528 AINESTTV
-1537 SNVNNESINNVKD
+1537 SANVNNEAINNVKD
-1550 NNLETTW
+1550 NNLETAW
-1557 EASSA
+1557 EASAA
-1562 EDKVLTFDL
+1562 EDKVVTFDL
-1571 GSTKDIA
+1571 GSTKDISA
-1578 AVEILKSSNEALKYK
+1578 IEILKSSNEALKYK

-1604 SIADRSKNDKNYNN
+1604 SIADRSKNDKDYNN

-1624 GGIIAKYIKVTLLNN
+1624 GGIIAKYIKLTFLNN
-1639 DVKVNEV
+1639 DVKIDEV
-1646 RIYKGDST
+1646 KLYKGDST
-1654 QPLVNYIGVA
+1654 QPLVNYISVVQG
-1664 EDIYKSAVVGDMAGN
+1664 IYNSAVVGDMAGN
-1679 YPQEAKDS
+1679 YPQEAKDT
-1687 LGAAIEKAKTE
+1687 LGAAIEKAKAE
-1698 LDKDPDSVRVEAL
+1698 LDKDPDSVRVQEL
-1711 VRELKTAVSNFR
+1711 VQELKTAVSNFR
-1723 KQAVKINRIKLA
+1723 NQAVKINRIKLA
-1735 ILIDEVDAVLNSLN
+1735 VLIDEVDAVLNSLN

-1764 ETAIEEL
+1764 ESAIEEL
-1771 KSQKASA
+1771 KVQKASA

-1824 ESVENAV
+1824 ETVGNAV
-1831 VGAGN
+1831 VGSGN
-1836 GQYTQEAVDTLNAAI
+1836 GQYTQEAVEALNAAI
-1851 AKAEADFANVSDIT
+1851 DKAEADFANVTDIT

-1877 VETFKASVIIVNIS
+1877 VETFKSSVIIVNIT
-1891 ELESAIVEAE
+1891 ELEAAIVDAE
-1901 ESLSNAE
+1901 EALSNAE
-1908 GINTPNAIIEFT
+1908 GINTPNAIAEFT
-1920 TAVEAAKAVLNNIN
+1920 TAVETAKSVLTNTN
-1934 ASQVEVNEA
+1934 ASQVEVDEA
-1943 VEALKAAKAKF
+1943 VEALKTAKAKF

-1961 KSDLNKLI
+1961 KADLNKLI
-1969 ENANEAIN
+1969 ENAGEAIN

-1989 AKIEA
+1989 AKMEA

-2000 SVVNDGNAIKEVV
+2000 VIANDANVTKDVV
-2013 DAASSKLVDLIAEA
+2013 DAASGKLVDLIAEA
-2027 NEKLEELENGIF
+2027 NEKLAELENGIF
-2039 KTHLIIAVEEA
+2039 KTHLIITVEEA
-2050 NKVTEGE
+2050 NKVTEAE
-2057 LSNVVPVVVSEFKAA
+2057 LSKVVPVVVTEFKAA

-2085 TQDQIDAS
+2085 TQEQIDAS
-2093 FARLSKAMQMLSFEK
+2093 FTRLSKAMQMLSFEK

-2117 VERIDALDGNNY
+2117 VERIDTLDGNNY

-2134 DSLQGVLAVANG
+2134 DKLQGVVAIANG
-2146 VIANEN
+2146 VIADEN
-2152 ALEAEVN
+2152 ALEAEVT

-2165 VRAFLELRLKP
+2165 IRSFLELRLKP

-2205 AELANAKNVLNN
+2205 AELANAKNILAN
-2217 EEATSEEVDN
+2217 EEATSEDVDN

-2244 DDNNGSGNSG
+2244 DDNNGSGN
-2254 SNGNNGNNG
+2254 NGNNGNSG
-2263 NGGNSGN
+2263 NGN

-2282 NNSGLPQTGG
+2282 KPGNDSSLPKTGG
-2292 TSSVLAVVFGGI
+2292 ASSALAVVFGGI

>member
-1 MPFSAFFMQKNKK
+1 M
-14 YREFHSSILIG
+14 R
-25 GLNMTNKIK
+25 NKIK

-58 AGTKNSINN
+58 AGTNDSISK

-72 AKSNTNNHDVN
+72 AKSNTNNHSVN

-100 RWVEIDLGG
+100 RWVEIDLGA

-143 AKENDELA
+143 AKENNDLA
-151 TIDGDTHNTGN
+151 TIDGDIHNTGN

-187 LYGKKISDEVAKET
+187 LYGKKVSDEVAKET
-201 PIETT
+201 AIETT

-224 SYADSKTINEMTNMV
+224 SYADSKTVSEMTNMV
-239 GRVIGDEYKDNFVFE
+239 GRVIGDEYKDNFIFE
-254 MRNAT
+254 MRSAT

-300 MYNPIMGSNL
+300 MYNPMMGSNL

-425 ELGRELHDRM
+425 ELGRQLHDRM

-453 DFKTKNPDAQ
+453 DFQSKNPDAQ

-525 GMDSARIYG
+525 GMNSAKIYG

-563 SGLTNKEQALVLDLN
+563 SGLTNKEQALILDLN

-614 TVATSIPEA
+614 TVATSIPDA

-652 MIWTRDP
+652 MVWTRDP
-659 INYREWVNDYIER
+659 INYREWVNNYIER

-753 FVYDFLDVTKQVLA
+753 FVYDFLDITKQVLA

-786 EKFDKVSEHFLDLIR
+786 EKFDKISTHFLDLIR

-886 LKTGQAAPG
+886 LKTGKPAPG

-913 NQYTTKGSGEDLA
+913 NQYTTEGSGEDLA

-948 SSAVDK
+948 SSAVEK

-1003 KEYNVDG
+1003 KEYSVDG

-1051 SIDYKGM
+1051 SIDYKGI

-1103 IATSEQGGKPAS
+1103 TATSEQAGKPAS

-1135 DINVDLLGAE
+1135 DINVDLLGSE

-1178 DMTANDKP
+1178 DMTGNDKP
-1186 LDKTYT
+1186 VDKTYT

-1199 KDVTVTITGK
+1199 RDVTVTITGK
-1209 NGQGQWPGAWASLA
+1209 NGQGQWPGAWAGLA
-1223 EIKALRPAQSQEELI
+1223 EIKALRPAQSQEELV
-1238 NVALGKAVTGTNS
+1238 NVALGKSVTGSNS
-1251 ESGKP
+1251 EGGRP

-1269 VAENGAPDAWVNV
+1269 IAANGAPDAWANVN
-1282 DLGKEYFSENV
+1282 LGKEYFAENV

-1320 LDKTDNNEVLE
+1320 LDKTNNNQVLE

-1339 NNVKNVKVTF
+1339 NNVKDIKVTF

-1355 GNAQGAWSALAEI
+1355 GDAQGAWSALAEI

-1378 GVAASVKIPQQNMT
+1378 GVTASVKIPQQNMS
-1392 IEASSEHPNVGNE
+1392 IEASSEHLNVGNE

-1413 GKADTIWHTKYGSG
+1413 GNKDTIWHTKYGSG
-1427 FTELPHDI
+1427 FTQLPHDI

-1468 STDGQSFNTVASGN
+1468 STDGQSFKTVASGN

-1487 SEKIVQFE
+1487 NEKVVQFD

-1505 ALEGV
+1505 ALEGIA
-1510 SGFATAA
+1510 GFATAA

-1528 AINESTTVT
+1528 AINESTTV
-1537 SNVNNESINNVKD
+1537 SANVNNEAINNVKD
-1550 NNLETTW
+1550 NNLETAW
-1557 EASSA
+1557 EASAA
-1562 EDKVLTFDL
+1562 EDKVVTFDL
-1571 GSTKDIA
+1571 GSTKDISA
-1578 AVEILKSSNEALKYK
+1578 IEILKSSNEALKYK

-1604 SIADRSKNDKNYNN
+1604 SIADRSKNDKDYNN

-1624 GGIIAKYIKVTLLNN
+1624 GGIIAKYIKLTFLNN
-1639 DVKVNEV
+1639 DVKIDEV
-1646 RIYKGDST
+1646 KLYKGDST
-1654 QPLVNYIGVA
+1654 QPLVNYISVVQG
-1664 EDIYKSAVVGDMAGN
+1664 IYNSAVVGDMAGN
-1679 YPQEAKDS
+1679 YPQEAKDT
-1687 LGAAIEKAKTE
+1687 LGAAIEKAKAE
-1698 LDKDPDSVRVEAL
+1698 LDKDPDSVRVQEL
-1711 VRELKTAVSNFR
+1711 VQELKTAVSNFR
-1723 KQAVKINRIKLA
+1723 NQAVKINRIKLA
-1735 ILIDEVDAVLNSLN
+1735 VLIDEVDAVLNSLN

-1764 ETAIEEL
+1764 ESAIEEL
-1771 KSQKASA
+1771 KVQKASA

-1824 ESVENAV
+1824 ETVGNAV
-1831 VGAGN
+1831 VGSGN
-1836 GQYTQEAVDTLNAAI
+1836 GQYTQEAVEALNAAI
-1851 AKAEADFANVSDIT
+1851 DKAEADFANVTDIT

-1877 VETFKASVIIVNIS
+1877 VETFKSSVIIVNIT
-1891 ELESAIVEAE
+1891 ELEAAIVDAE
-1901 ESLSNAE
+1901 EALSNAE
-1908 GINTPNAIIEFT
+1908 GINTPNAIAEFT
-1920 TAVEAAKAVLNNIN
+1920 TAVETAKSVLTNTN
-1934 ASQVEVNEA
+1934 ASQVEVDEA
-1943 VEALKAAKAKF
+1943 VEALKTAKAKF

-1961 KSDLNKLI
+1961 KADLNKLI
-1969 ENANEAIN
+1969 ENAGEAIN

-1989 AKIEA
+1989 AKMEA

-2000 SVVNDGNAIKEVV
+2000 VIANDANVTKDVV
-2013 DAASSKLVDLIAEA
+2013 DAASGKLVDLIAEA
-2027 NEKLEELENGIF
+2027 NEKLAELENGIF
-2039 KTHLIIAVEEA
+2039 KTHLIITVEEA
-2050 NKVTEGE
+2050 NKVTEAE
-2057 LSNVVPVVVSEFKAA
+2057 LSKVVPVVVTEFKAA

-2085 TQDQIDAS
+2085 TQEQIDAS
-2093 FARLSKAMQMLSFEK
+2093 FTRLSKAMQMLSFEK

-2117 VERIDALDGNNY
+2117 VERIDTLDGNNY

-2134 DSLQGVLAVANG
+2134 DKLQGVVAIANG
-2146 VIANEN
+2146 VIADEN
-2152 ALEAEVN
+2152 ALEAEVT

-2165 VRAFLELRLKP
+2165 IRSFLELRLKP

-2205 AELANAKNVLNN
+2205 AELANAKNILAN
-2217 EEATSEEVDN
+2217 EEATSEDVDN

-2244 DDNNGSGNSG
+2244 DDNNGSGN
-2254 SNGNNGNNG
+2254 NGNNGNSG
-2263 NGGNSGN
+2263 NGN

-2282 NNSGLPQTGG
+2282 KPGNDSSLPKTGG
-2292 TSSVLAVVFGGI
+2292 ASSALAVVFGGI

>member
-1 MPFSAFFMQKNKK
+1 M
-14 YREFHSSILIG
+14 R
-25 GLNMTNKIK
+25 NKIK

-58 AGTKNSINN
+58 AGTNDSISK

-72 AKSNTNNHDVN
+72 AKSNTNNHSVN

-100 RWVEIDLGG
+100 RWVEIDLGA

-143 AKENDELA
+143 AKENNDLA
-151 TIDGDTHNTGN
+151 TIDGDIHNTGN

-187 LYGKKISDEVAKET
+187 LYGKKVSDEVAKET
-201 PIETT
+201 AIETT

-224 SYADSKTINEMTNMV
+224 SYADSKTVSEMTNMV
-239 GRVIGDEYKDNFVFE
+239 GRVIGDEYKDNFIFE
-254 MRNAT
+254 MRSAT

-300 MYNPIMGSNL
+300 MYNPMMGSNL

-425 ELGRELHDRM
+425 ELGRQLHDRM

-453 DFKTKNPDAQ
+453 DFQSKNPDAQ

-525 GMDSARIYG
+525 GMNSAKIYG

-563 SGLTNKEQALVLDLN
+563 SGLTNKEQALILDLN

-614 TVATSIPEA
+614 TVATSIPDA

-652 MIWTRDP
+652 MVWTRDP
-659 INYREWVNDYIER
+659 INYREWVNNYIER

-753 FVYDFLDVTKQVLA
+753 FVYDFLDITKQVLA

-786 EKFDKVSEHFLDLIR
+786 EKFDKISTHFLDLIR

-886 LKTGQAAPG
+886 LKTGKPAPG

-913 NQYTTKGSGEDLA
+913 NQYTTEGSGEDLA

-948 SSAVDK
+948 SSAVEK

-1003 KEYNVDG
+1003 KEYSVDG

-1051 SIDYKGM
+1051 SIDYKGI

-1103 IATSEQGGKPAS
+1103 TATSEQAGKPAS

-1135 DINVDLLGAE
+1135 DINVDLLGSE

-1178 DMTANDKP
+1178 DMTGNDKP
-1186 LDKTYT
+1186 VDKTYT

-1199 KDVTVTITGK
+1199 RDVTVTITGK
-1209 NGQGQWPGAWASLA
+1209 NGQGQWPGAWAGLA
-1223 EIKALRPAQSQEELI
+1223 EIKALRPAQSQEELV
-1238 NVALGKAVTGTNS
+1238 NVALGKSVTGSNS
-1251 ESGKP
+1251 EGGRP
-1256 LTNLVDGNTSTLW
+1256 LTNLVDGNASTLW
-1269 VAENGAPDAWVNV
+1269 IAANGAPDAWANVN
-1282 DLGKEYFSENV
+1282 LGKEYFAENV

-1320 LDKTDNNEVLE
+1320 LDKTNNNQVLE

-1339 NNVKNVKVTF
+1339 NNVKDIKVTF

-1355 GNAQGAWSALAEI
+1355 GDAQGAWSALAEI

-1378 GVAASVKIPQQNMT
+1378 GVTASVKIPQQNMS

-1413 GKADTIWHTKYGSG
+1413 GNKDTIWHTKYGSG
-1427 FTELPHDI
+1427 FTQLPHDI

-1468 STDGQSFNTVASGN
+1468 STDGQSFKTVASGN

-1487 SEKIVQFE
+1487 NEKVVQFD

-1505 ALEGV
+1505 ALEGIA
-1510 SGFATAA
+1510 GFATAA

-1528 AINESTTVT
+1528 AINESTTV
-1537 SNVNNESINNVKD
+1537 SANVNNEAINNVKD
-1550 NNLETTW
+1550 NNLETAW
-1557 EASSA
+1557 EASAA
-1562 EDKVLTFDL
+1562 EDKVVTFDL
-1571 GSTKDIA
+1571 GSTKDISA
-1578 AVEILKSSNEALKYK
+1578 IEILKSSNEALKYK

-1604 SIADRSKNDKNYNN
+1604 SIADRSKNDKDYNN

-1624 GGIIAKYIKVTLLNN
+1624 GGIIAKYIKLTFLNN
-1639 DVKVNEV
+1639 DVKIDEV
-1646 RIYKGDST
+1646 KLYKGDST
-1654 QPLVNYIGVA
+1654 QPLVNYISIVQG
-1664 EDIYKSAVVGDMAGN
+1664 IYNSAVVGDMAGN
-1679 YPQEAKDS
+1679 YPQEAKDT
-1687 LGAAIEKAKTE
+1687 LGAAIEKAKAE
-1698 LDKDPDSVRVEAL
+1698 LDKDPDSVRVQEL
-1711 VRELKTAVSNFR
+1711 VQELKTAVSNFR
-1723 KQAVKINRIKLA
+1723 NQAVKINRIKLA
-1735 ILIDEVDAVLNSLN
+1735 VLIDEVDAVLNSLN

-1764 ETAIEEL
+1764 ESAIEEL
-1771 KSQKASA
+1771 KVQKASA

-1824 ESVENAV
+1824 ETVGNAV
-1831 VGAGN
+1831 VGSGN
-1836 GQYTQEAVDTLNAAI
+1836 GQYTQEAVEALNAAI
-1851 AKAEADFANVSDIT
+1851 DKAEADFANVTDIT

-1877 VETFKASVIIVNIS
+1877 VETFKSSVIIVNIT
-1891 ELESAIVEAE
+1891 ELEAAIVDAE
-1901 ESLSNAE
+1901 EALSNAE
-1908 GINTPNAIIEFT
+1908 GINTPNAIAEFT
-1920 TAVEAAKAVLNNIN
+1920 TAVETAKSVLTNTN
-1934 ASQVEVNEA
+1934 ASQVEVDEA
-1943 VEALKAAKAKF
+1943 VEALKTAKAKF

-1961 KSDLNKLI
+1961 KADLNKLI
-1969 ENANEAIN
+1969 ENAGEAIN

-1989 AKIEA
+1989 AKMEA

-2000 SVVNDGNAIKEVV
+2000 VIANDANVTKDVV
-2013 DAASSKLVDLIAEA
+2013 DAASGKLVDLIAEA
-2027 NEKLEELENGIF
+2027 NEKLAELENGIF
-2039 KTHLIIAVEEA
+2039 KTHLIITVEEA
-2050 NKVTEGE
+2050 NKVTEAE
-2057 LSNVVPVVVSEFKAA
+2057 LSKIVPVVVTEFKAA

-2085 TQDQIDAS
+2085 TQEQIDAS
-2093 FARLSKAMQMLSFEK
+2093 FTRLSKAMQMLSFEK

-2117 VERIDALDGNNY
+2117 VERIDTLDGNNY

-2134 DSLQGVLAVANG
+2134 DKLQGVVAIANG
-2146 VIANEN
+2146 VIADEN
-2152 ALEAEVN
+2152 ALEAEVT

-2165 VRAFLELRLKP
+2165 IRSFLELRLKP

-2205 AELANAKNVLNN
+2205 SELANAKNILAN
-2217 EEATSEEVDN
+2217 EEATSEDVDN

-2244 DDNNGSGNSG
+2244 DDNNGSGN
-2254 SNGNNGNNG
+2254 NGNNGNSG
-2263 NGGNSGN
+2263 NGN

-2282 NNSGLPQTGG
+2282 KPGNDSSLPKTGG
-2292 TSSVLAVVFGGI
+2292 ASSALAVVFGGI

>member
-1 MPFSAFFMQKNKK
+1 M
-14 YREFHSSILIG
+14 R
-25 GLNMTNKIK
+25 NKIK

-58 AGTKNSINN
+58 AGTNDSISK

-72 AKSNTNNHDVN
+72 AKSNTNNHSVN

-100 RWVEIDLGG
+100 RWVEIDLGA

-143 AKENDELA
+143 AKENNDLA
-151 TIDGDTHNTGN
+151 TIDGDIHNTGN

-187 LYGKKISDEVAKET
+187 LYGKKVSDEVAKET
-201 PIETT
+201 AIETT

-224 SYADSKTINEMTNMV
+224 SYADSKTVSEMTNMV
-239 GRVIGDEYKDNFVFE
+239 GRVIGDEYKDNFIFE
-254 MRNAT
+254 MRSAT

-300 MYNPIMGSNL
+300 MYNPMMGSNL

-425 ELGRELHDRM
+425 ELGRQLHDRM

-453 DFKTKNPDAQ
+453 DFQSKNPDAQ

-525 GMDSARIYG
+525 GMNSAKIYG

-563 SGLTNKEQALVLDLN
+563 SGLTNKEQALILDLN

-614 TVATSIPEA
+614 TVATSIPDA

-652 MIWTRDP
+652 MVWTRDP
-659 INYREWVNDYIER
+659 INYREWVNNYIER

-753 FVYDFLDVTKQVLA
+753 FVYDFLDITKQVLA

-786 EKFDKVSEHFLDLIR
+786 EKFDKISTHFLDLIR

-886 LKTGQAAPG
+886 LKTGKPAPG

-913 NQYTTKGSGEDLA
+913 NQYTTEGSGEDLA

-948 SSAVDK
+948 SSAVEK

-1003 KEYNVDG
+1003 KEYSVDG

-1051 SIDYKGM
+1051 SIDYKGI

-1103 IATSEQGGKPAS
+1103 TATSEQAGKPAS

-1135 DINVDLLGAE
+1135 DINVDLLGSE

-1178 DMTANDKP
+1178 DMTGNDKP
-1186 LDKTYT
+1186 IDKTYT

-1199 KDVTVTITGK
+1199 RDVTVTITGK
-1209 NGQGQWPGAWASLA
+1209 NGQGQWPGAWAGLA
-1223 EIKALRPAQSQEELI
+1223 EIKALRPAQSQEELV
-1238 NVALGKAVTGTNS
+1238 NVALGKSVTGSNS
-1251 ESGKP
+1251 EGGRP

-1269 VAENGAPDAWVNV
+1269 IAANGAPDAWANVN
-1282 DLGKEYFSENV
+1282 LGKEYFAENV

-1320 LDKTDNNEVLE
+1320 LDKTNNNQVLE

-1339 NNVKNVKVTF
+1339 NNVKDIKVTF

-1355 GNAQGAWSALAEI
+1355 GDAQGAWSALAEI

-1378 GVAASVKIPQQNMT
+1378 GVTASVKIPQQNMS

-1413 GKADTIWHTKYGSG
+1413 GNKDTIWHTKYGSG
-1427 FTELPHDI
+1427 FTQLPHDI

-1468 STDGQSFNTVASGN
+1468 STDGQSFKTVASGN

-1487 SEKIVQFE
+1487 NEKVVQFD

-1505 ALEGV
+1505 ALEGIA
-1510 SGFATAA
+1510 GFATAA

-1528 AINESTTVT
+1528 AINESTTV
-1537 SNVNNESINNVKD
+1537 SANVNNEAINNVKD
-1550 NNLETTW
+1550 NNLETAW
-1557 EASSA
+1557 EASAA
-1562 EDKVLTFDL
+1562 EDKVVTFDL
-1571 GSTKDIA
+1571 GSTKDISA
-1578 AVEILKSSNEALKYK
+1578 IEILKSSNEALKYK

-1604 SIADRSKNDKNYNN
+1604 SIADRSKNDKDYNN

-1624 GGIIAKYIKVTLLNN
+1624 GGIIAKYIKLTFLNN
-1639 DVKVNEV
+1639 DVKIDEV
-1646 RIYKGDST
+1646 KLYKGDST
-1654 QPLVNYIGVA
+1654 QPLVNYISVVQG
-1664 EDIYKSAVVGDMAGN
+1664 IYNSAVVGDMAGN
-1679 YPQEAKDS
+1679 YPQEAKDT
-1687 LGAAIEKAKTE
+1687 LGAAIEKAKAE
-1698 LDKDPDSVRVEAL
+1698 LDKDPDSVRVQEL
-1711 VRELKTAVSNFR
+1711 VQELKTAVSNFR
-1723 KQAVKINRIKLA
+1723 NQAVKINRIKLA
-1735 ILIDEVDAVLNSLN
+1735 VLIDEVDAVLNSLN

-1764 ETAIEEL
+1764 ESAIEEL
-1771 KSQKASA
+1771 KVQKASA

-1824 ESVENAV
+1824 ETVGNAV
-1831 VGAGN
+1831 VGSGN
-1836 GQYTQEAVDTLNAAI
+1836 GQYTQEAVEALNAAI
-1851 AKAEADFANVSDIT
+1851 DKAEADFANVTDIT

-1877 VETFKASVIIVNIS
+1877 VETFKSSVIIVNIT
-1891 ELESAIVEAE
+1891 ELEAAIVDAE
-1901 ESLSNAE
+1901 EALSNAE
-1908 GINTPNAIIEFT
+1908 GINTPNAIAEFT
-1920 TAVEAAKAVLNNIN
+1920 TAVETAKSVLTNTN
-1934 ASQVEVNEA
+1934 ASQVEVDEA
-1943 VEALKAAKAKF
+1943 VEALRNAKAKF

-1961 KSDLNKLI
+1961 KADLNKLI
-1969 ENANEAIN
+1969 ENAGEAIN

-1989 AKIEA
+1989 AKMEA

-2000 SVVNDGNAIKEVV
+2000 VIANDANVTKDVV
-2013 DAASSKLVDLIAEA
+2013 DAASGKLVDLIAEA
-2027 NEKLEELENGIF
+2027 NEKLAELENGIF
-2039 KTHLIIAVEEA
+2039 KTHLIITVEEA
-2050 NKVTEGE
+2050 NKVTEAE
-2057 LSNVVPVVVSEFKAA
+2057 LSKVVPVVVTEFKAA

-2085 TQDQIDAS
+2085 TQEQIDAS
-2093 FARLSKAMQMLSFEK
+2093 FTRLSKAMQMLSFEK

-2117 VERIDALDGNNY
+2117 VERIDTLDGNNY

-2134 DSLQGVLAVANG
+2134 DKLQGVVAIANG
-2146 VIANEN
+2146 VIADEN
-2152 ALEAEVN
+2152 ALEAEVT

-2165 VRAFLELRLKP
+2165 IRSFLELRLKP

-2205 AELANAKNVLNN
+2205 AELANAKNILAN
-2217 EEATSEEVDN
+2217 EEATSEDADN

-2244 DDNNGSGNSG
+2244 DDNNGSGN
-2254 SNGNNGNNG
+2254 NGNNGNSANG
-2263 NGGNSGN
+2263 NGNN
-2270 GNKPS
+2270 PS

-2282 NNSGLPQTGG
+2282 KPGNDSSLPKTGG
-2292 TSSVLAVVFGGI
+2292 ASSALAVVFGGI

>member
-1 MPFSAFFMQKNKK
+1 M
-14 YREFHSSILIG
+14 R
-25 GLNMTNKIK
+25 NKIK

-58 AGTKNSINN
+58 AGTNDSISK

-72 AKSNTNNHDVN
+72 AKSNTNNHSVN

-100 RWVEIDLGG
+100 RWVEIDLGA

-143 AKENDELA
+143 AKENNDLA
-151 TIDGDTHNTGN
+151 TIDGDIHNTGN
-162 VKVNKIRIDVT
+162 VKANKIRIDVT

-187 LYGKKISDEVAKET
+187 LYGKKVSDEVAKET
-201 PIETT
+201 AIETT

-224 SYADSKTINEMTNMV
+224 SYADSKTVSEMTNMV
-239 GRVIGDEYKDNFVFE
+239 GRVIGDEYKDNFIFE
-254 MRNAT
+254 MRSAT

-300 MYNPIMGSNL
+300 MYNPMMGSNL

-425 ELGRELHDRM
+425 ELGRQLHDRM

-453 DFKTKNPDAQ
+453 DFQSKNPDAQ

-525 GMDSARIYG
+525 GMNSAKIYG

-563 SGLTNKEQALVLDLN
+563 SGLTNKEQALILDLN

-614 TVATSIPEA
+614 TVATSIPDA

-652 MIWTRDP
+652 MVWTRDP
-659 INYREWVNDYIER
+659 INYREWVNNYIER

-753 FVYDFLDVTKQVLA
+753 FVYDFLDITKQVLA

-786 EKFDKVSEHFLDLIR
+786 EKFDKISTHFLDLIR

-886 LKTGQAAPG
+886 LKTGKPAPG

-913 NQYTTKGSGEDLA
+913 NQYTTEGSGEDLA

-948 SSAVDK
+948 SSAVEK

-1003 KEYNVDG
+1003 KEYSVDG

-1051 SIDYKGM
+1051 SIDYKGI

-1103 IATSEQGGKPAS
+1103 TATSEQAGKPAS

-1135 DINVDLLGAE
+1135 DINVDLLGSE

-1178 DMTANDKP
+1178 DMTGNDKP
-1186 LDKTYT
+1186 VDKTYT

-1199 KDVTVTITGK
+1199 RDVTVTITGK
-1209 NGQGQWPGAWASLA
+1209 NGQGQWPGAWAGLA
-1223 EIKALRPAQSQEELI
+1223 EIKALRPAQSQEELV
-1238 NVALGKAVTGTNS
+1238 NVALGKSVTGSNS
-1251 ESGKP
+1251 EGGRP

-1269 VAENGAPDAWVNV
+1269 IAANGAPDAWANVN
-1282 DLGKEYFSENV
+1282 LGKEYFAENV

-1320 LDKTDNNEVLE
+1320 LDKTNNNQVLE

-1339 NNVKNVKVTF
+1339 NNVKDIKVTF

-1355 GNAQGAWSALAEI
+1355 GDAQGAWSALAEI

-1378 GVAASVKIPQQNMT
+1378 GVTASVKIPQQNMS

-1413 GKADTIWHTKYGSG
+1413 GNKDTIWHTKYGSG
-1427 FTELPHDI
+1427 FTQLPHDI

-1468 STDGQSFNTVASGN
+1468 STDGQSFKTVASGN

-1487 SEKIVQFE
+1487 NEKVVQFD

-1505 ALEGV
+1505 ALEGIA
-1510 SGFATAA
+1510 GFATAA

-1528 AINESTTVT
+1528 AINESTTV
-1537 SNVNNESINNVKD
+1537 SANVNNEAINNVKD
-1550 NNLETTW
+1550 NNLETAW
-1557 EASSA
+1557 EASAA
-1562 EDKVLTFDL
+1562 EDKVVTFDL
-1571 GSTKDIA
+1571 GSTKDISA
-1578 AVEILKSSNEALKYK
+1578 IEILKSSNEALKYK

-1604 SIADRSKNDKNYNN
+1604 SIADRSKNDKDYNN

-1624 GGIIAKYIKVTLLNN
+1624 GGIIAKYIKLTFLNN
-1639 DVKVNEV
+1639 DVKIDEV
-1646 RIYKGDST
+1646 KLYKGDST
-1654 QPLVNYIGVA
+1654 QPLVNYISVVQG
-1664 EDIYKSAVVGDMAGN
+1664 IYNSAVVGDMAGN
-1679 YPQEAKDS
+1679 YPQEAKDT
-1687 LGAAIEKAKTE
+1687 LGAAIEKAKAE
-1698 LDKDPDSVRVEAL
+1698 LDKDPDSVRVQEL
-1711 VRELKTAVSNFR
+1711 VQELKTAVSNFR
-1723 KQAVKINRIKLA
+1723 NQAVKINRIKLA
-1735 ILIDEVDAVLNSLN
+1735 VLIDEVDAVLNSLN

-1764 ETAIEEL
+1764 ESAIEEL
-1771 KSQKASA
+1771 KVQKASA

-1824 ESVENAV
+1824 ETVGNAV
-1831 VGAGN
+1831 VGSGN
-1836 GQYTQEAVDTLNAAI
+1836 GQYTQEAVEALNAAI
-1851 AKAEADFANVSDIT
+1851 DKAEADFANVTDIT

-1877 VETFKASVIIVNIS
+1877 VETFKSSVIIVNIT
-1891 ELESAIVEAE
+1891 ELEAAIVDAE
-1901 ESLSNAE
+1901 EALSNAE
-1908 GINTPNAIIEFT
+1908 GINTPNAIAEFT
-1920 TAVEAAKAVLNNIN
+1920 TAVETAKSVLTNTN
-1934 ASQVEVNEA
+1934 ASQVEVDEA
-1943 VEALKAAKAKF
+1943 VEALKTAKAKF

-1961 KSDLNKLI
+1961 KADLNKLI
-1969 ENANEAIN
+1969 ENAGEAIN

-1989 AKIEA
+1989 AKMEA

-2000 SVVNDGNAIKEVV
+2000 VIANDANVTKDVV
-2013 DAASSKLVDLIAEA
+2013 DAASGKLVDLIAEA
-2027 NEKLEELENGIF
+2027 NEKLAELENGIF
-2039 KTHLIIAVEEA
+2039 KTHLIITVEEA
-2050 NKVTEGE
+2050 NKVTEAE
-2057 LSNVVPVVVSEFKAA
+2057 LSKVVPVVVTEFKAA

-2085 TQDQIDAS
+2085 TQEQIDAS
-2093 FARLSKAMQMLSFEK
+2093 FTRLSKAMQMLSFEK

-2117 VERIDALDGNNY
+2117 VERIDTLDGNNY

-2134 DSLQGVLAVANG
+2134 DKLQGVVAIANG
-2146 VIANEN
+2146 VIADEN
-2152 ALEAEVN
+2152 ALEAEVT

-2165 VRAFLELRLKP
+2165 IRSFLELRLKP

-2205 AELANAKNVLNN
+2205 SELANAKNILAN
-2217 EEATSEEVDN
+2217 EEATSEDVDN

-2244 DDNNGSGNSG
+2244 DDNNGSGN
-2254 SNGNNGNNG
+2254 NGNNGNSG
-2263 NGGNSGN
+2263 NGN

-2282 NNSGLPQTGG
+2282 KPGNDSSLPKTGG
-2292 TSSVLAVVFGGI
+2292 ASSALAVVFGGI

>member
-1 MPFSAFFMQKNKK
+1 M
-14 YREFHSSILIG
+14 R
-25 GLNMTNKIK
+25 NKIK

-58 AGTKNSINN
+58 AGTNDSISK

-72 AKSNTNNHDVN
+72 AKSNTNNHSVN

-100 RWVEIDLGG
+100 RWVEIDLGA

-143 AKENDELA
+143 AKENNDLA
-151 TIDGDTHNTGN
+151 TIDGDIHNTGN

-187 LYGKKISDEVAKET
+187 LYGKKLSDEVAKET
-201 PIETT
+201 AIETT

-224 SYADSKTINEMTNMV
+224 SYADSKTVSEMTNMV
-239 GRVIGDEYKDNFVFE
+239 GRVIGDEYKDNFIFE
-254 MRNAT
+254 MRSAT

-300 MYNPIMGSNL
+300 MYNPMMGSNL

-425 ELGRELHDRM
+425 ELGRQLHDRM

-453 DFKTKNPDAQ
+453 DFQSKNPDAQ

-525 GMDSARIYG
+525 GMNSAKIYG

-563 SGLTNKEQALVLDLN
+563 SGLTNKEQALILDLN

-614 TVATSIPEA
+614 TVATSIPDA

-652 MIWTRDP
+652 MVWTRDP
-659 INYREWVNDYIER
+659 INYREWVNNYIER

-753 FVYDFLDVTKQVLA
+753 FVYDFLDITKQVLA

-786 EKFDKVSEHFLDLIR
+786 EKFDKISTHFLDLIR

-886 LKTGQAAPG
+886 LKTGKPAPG

-913 NQYTTKGSGEDLA
+913 NQYTTEGSGEDLA

-948 SSAVDK
+948 SSAVEK

-1003 KEYNVDG
+1003 KEYSVDG

-1051 SIDYKGM
+1051 SIDYKGI

-1103 IATSEQGGKPAS
+1103 TATSEQAGKPAS

-1135 DINVDLLGAE
+1135 DINVDLLGSE

-1178 DMTANDKP
+1178 DMTGNDKP
-1186 LDKTYT
+1186 VDKTYT

-1199 KDVTVTITGK
+1199 RDVTVTITGK
-1209 NGQGQWPGAWASLA
+1209 NGQGQWPGAWAGLA
-1223 EIKALRPAQSQEELI
+1223 EIKALRPAQSQEELV
-1238 NVALGKAVTGTNS
+1238 NVALGKSVTGSNS
-1251 ESGKP
+1251 EGGRP

-1269 VAENGAPDAWVNV
+1269 IAANGAPDAWANVN
-1282 DLGKEYFSENV
+1282 LGKEYFAENV

-1320 LDKTDNNEVLE
+1320 LDKTNNNQVLE

-1339 NNVKNVKVTF
+1339 NNVKDIKVTF

-1355 GNAQGAWSALAEI
+1355 GDAQGAWSALAEI

-1378 GVAASVKIPQQNMT
+1378 GVTASVKIPQQNMS

-1413 GKADTIWHTKYGSG
+1413 GNKDTIWHTKYGSG
-1427 FTELPHDI
+1427 FTQLPHDI

-1468 STDGQSFNTVASGN
+1468 STDGQSFKTVASGN

-1487 SEKIVQFE
+1487 NEKVVQFD

-1505 ALEGV
+1505 ALEGIA
-1510 SGFATAA
+1510 GFATAA

-1528 AINESTTVT
+1528 AINESTTV
-1537 SNVNNESINNVKD
+1537 SANVNNEAINNVKD
-1550 NNLETTW
+1550 NNLETAW
-1557 EASSA
+1557 EASAA
-1562 EDKVLTFDL
+1562 EDKVVTFDL
-1571 GSTKDIA
+1571 GSTKDISA
-1578 AVEILKSSNEALKYK
+1578 IEILKSSNEALKYK

-1604 SIADRSKNDKNYNN
+1604 SIADRSKNDKDYNN

-1624 GGIIAKYIKVTLLNN
+1624 GGIIAKYIKLTFLNN
-1639 DVKVNEV
+1639 DVKIDEV
-1646 RIYKGDST
+1646 KLYKGDST
-1654 QPLVNYIGVA
+1654 QPLVNYISVVQG
-1664 EDIYKSAVVGDMAGN
+1664 IYNSAVVGDMAGN
-1679 YPQEAKDS
+1679 YPQEAKDT
-1687 LGAAIEKAKTE
+1687 LGAAIEKAKAE
-1698 LDKDPDSVRVEAL
+1698 LDKDPDSVRVQEL
-1711 VRELKTAVSNFR
+1711 VQELKTAVSNFR
-1723 KQAVKINRIKLA
+1723 NQAVKINRIKLA
-1735 ILIDEVDAVLNSLN
+1735 VLIDEVDAVLNSLN

-1764 ETAIEEL
+1764 ESAIEEL
-1771 KSQKASA
+1771 KVQKASA

-1824 ESVENAV
+1824 ETVGNAV
-1831 VGAGN
+1831 VGSGN
-1836 GQYTQEAVDTLNAAI
+1836 GQYTQEAVEALNAAI
-1851 AKAEADFANVSDIT
+1851 DKAEADFANVTDIT

-1877 VETFKASVIIVNIS
+1877 VETFKSSVIIVNIT
-1891 ELESAIVEAE
+1891 ELEAAIVDAE
-1901 ESLSNAE
+1901 EALSNAE
-1908 GINTPNAIIEFT
+1908 GINTPNAIEEFT
-1920 TAVEAAKAVLNNIN
+1920 TAVETAKSVLTNTN
-1934 ASQVEVNEA
+1934 ASQVEVDEA
-1943 VEALKAAKAKF
+1943 VEALKTAKAKF

-1961 KSDLNKLI
+1961 KADLNKLI
-1969 ENANEAIN
+1969 ENAGEAIN

-1989 AKIEA
+1989 AKMEA

-2000 SVVNDGNAIKEVV
+2000 VIANDANVTKDVV
-2013 DAASSKLVDLIAEA
+2013 DAASGKLVDLIAEA
-2027 NEKLEELENGIF
+2027 NEKLAELENGIF
-2039 KTHLIIAVEEA
+2039 KTHLIITVEEA
-2050 NKVTEGE
+2050 NKVTEAE
-2057 LSNVVPVVVSEFKAA
+2057 LSKVVPVVVTEFKAA

-2085 TQDQIDAS
+2085 TQEQIDAS
-2093 FARLSKAMQMLSFEK
+2093 FTRLSKAMQMLSFEK

-2117 VERIDALDGNNY
+2117 VERIDTLDGNNY

-2134 DSLQGVLAVANG
+2134 DKLQGVVAIANG
-2146 VIANEN
+2146 VIADEN
-2152 ALEAEVN
+2152 ALEAEVT

-2165 VRAFLELRLKP
+2165 IRSFLELRLKP

-2205 AELANAKNVLNN
+2205 AELANAKNILAN
-2217 EEATSEEVDN
+2217 EEAISEDVDN

-2234 AFDGLLANAT
+2234 AFDGLLTNAT
-2244 DDNNGSGNSG
+2244 DDNNGSGN
-2254 SNGNNGNNG
+2254 NGNNGNSG
-2263 NGGNSGN
+2263 NGN

-2282 NNSGLPQTGG
+2282 KPGNDSSLPKTGG
-2292 TSSVLAVVFGGI
+2292 ASSALAVVFGGI

>member
-1 MPFSAFFMQKNKK
+1 M
-14 YREFHSSILIG
+14 R
-25 GLNMTNKIK
+25 NKIK

-58 AGTKNSINN
+58 AGTNDSISK

-72 AKSNTNNHDVN
+72 AKSNTNNYSVN

-100 RWVEIDLGG
+100 RWVEIDLGA

-143 AKENDELA
+143 AKENNDLA
-151 TIDGDTHNTGN
+151 TIDGDIHNTGN

-187 LYGKKISDEVAKET
+187 LYGKKVSDEVAKET
-201 PIETT
+201 AIETT

-224 SYADSKTINEMTNMV
+224 SYADSKTVSEMTNMV
-239 GRVIGDEYKDNFVFE
+239 GRVIGDEYKDNFIFE
-254 MRNAT
+254 MRSAT

-300 MYNPIMGSNL
+300 MYNPMMGSNL

-425 ELGRELHDRM
+425 ELGRQLHDRM

-453 DFKTKNPDAQ
+453 DFQSKNPDAQ

-525 GMDSARIYG
+525 GMNSAKIYG

-563 SGLTNKEQALVLDLN
+563 SGLTNKEQALILDLN

-614 TVATSIPEA
+614 TVATSIPDA

-652 MIWTRDP
+652 MVWTRDP
-659 INYREWVNDYIER
+659 INYREWVNNYIER

-753 FVYDFLDVTKQVLA
+753 FVYDFLDITKQVLA

-786 EKFDKVSEHFLDLIR
+786 EKFDKISTHFLDLIR

-886 LKTGQAAPG
+886 LKTGKPAPG

-913 NQYTTKGSGEDLA
+913 NQYTTEGSGEDLA

-948 SSAVDK
+948 SSAVEK

-1003 KEYNVDG
+1003 KEYSVDG

-1051 SIDYKGM
+1051 SIDYKGI

-1103 IATSEQGGKPAS
+1103 TATSEQAGKPAS

-1135 DINVDLLGAE
+1135 DINVDLLGSE

-1178 DMTANDKP
+1178 DMTGNDKP
-1186 LDKTYT
+1186 VDKTYT

-1199 KDVTVTITGK
+1199 RDVTVTITGK
-1209 NGQGQWPGAWASLA
+1209 NGQGQWPGAWAGLA
-1223 EIKALRPAQSQEELI
+1223 EIKALRPAQSQEELV
-1238 NVALGKAVTGTNS
+1238 NVALGKSVTGSNS
-1251 ESGKP
+1251 EGGRP

-1269 VAENGAPDAWVNV
+1269 IAANGAPDAWANVN
-1282 DLGKEYFSENV
+1282 LGKEYFAENV

-1320 LDKTDNNEVLE
+1320 LDKTNNNQVLE

-1339 NNVKNVKVTF
+1339 NNVKDIKVTF

-1355 GNAQGAWSALAEI
+1355 GDAQGAWSALAEI

-1378 GVAASVKIPQQNMT
+1378 GVTASVKIPQQNMS

-1413 GKADTIWHTKYGSG
+1413 GNKDTIWHTKYGSG
-1427 FTELPHDI
+1427 FTQLPHDI

-1468 STDGQSFNTVASGN
+1468 STDGQSFKTVASGN

-1487 SEKIVQFE
+1487 NEKVVQFD

-1505 ALEGV
+1505 ALEGIA
-1510 SGFATAA
+1510 GFATAA

-1528 AINESTTVT
+1528 AINESTTV
-1537 SNVNNESINNVKD
+1537 SANVNNEAINNVKD
-1550 NNLETTW
+1550 NNLETAW
-1557 EASSA
+1557 EASAA
-1562 EDKVLTFDL
+1562 EDKVVTFDL
-1571 GSTKDIA
+1571 GSTKDISA
-1578 AVEILKSSNEALKYK
+1578 IEILKSSNEALKYK

-1604 SIADRSKNDKNYNN
+1604 SIADRSKNDKDYNN

-1624 GGIIAKYIKVTLLNN
+1624 GGIIAKYIKLTFLNN
-1639 DVKVNEV
+1639 DVKIDEV
-1646 RIYKGDST
+1646 KLYKGDST
-1654 QPLVNYIGVA
+1654 QPLVNYISVVQG
-1664 EDIYKSAVVGDMAGN
+1664 IYNSAVVGDMAGN
-1679 YPQEAKDS
+1679 YPQEAKDT
-1687 LGAAIEKAKTE
+1687 LGAAIEKAKAE
-1698 LDKDPDSVRVEAL
+1698 LDKDPDSVRVQEL
-1711 VRELKTAVSNFR
+1711 VQELKTAVSNFR
-1723 KQAVKINRIKLA
+1723 NQAVKINRIKLA
-1735 ILIDEVDAVLNSLN
+1735 VLIDEVDAVLNSLN

-1764 ETAIEEL
+1764 ESAIEEL
-1771 KSQKASA
+1771 KVQKASA

-1783 TVKVGQSQIDGAYD
+1783 TVKVGQSQIDGGYD

-1824 ESVENAV
+1824 ETVGNAV
-1831 VGAGN
+1831 VGSGN
-1836 GQYTQEAVDTLNAAI
+1836 GQYTQEAVEALNAAI
-1851 AKAEADFANVSDIT
+1851 DKAEADFANVTDIT

-1877 VETFKASVIIVNIS
+1877 VETFKSSVIIVNIT
-1891 ELESAIVEAE
+1891 ELEAAIVDAE
-1901 ESLSNAE
+1901 EALSNAE
-1908 GINTPNAIIEFT
+1908 GINTPNAIAEFT
-1920 TAVEAAKAVLNNIN
+1920 TAVETAKSVLTNTN
-1934 ASQVEVNEA
+1934 ASQVEVDEA
-1943 VEALKAAKAKF
+1943 VEALKTAKAKF

-1961 KSDLNKLI
+1961 KADLNKLI
-1969 ENANEAIN
+1969 ENAGEAIN

-1989 AKIEA
+1989 AKMEA

-2000 SVVNDGNAIKEVV
+2000 VIANDANVTKDVV
-2013 DAASSKLVDLIAEA
+2013 DAASGKLVDLIAEA
-2027 NEKLEELENGIF
+2027 NEKLAELENGIF
-2039 KTHLIIAVEEA
+2039 KTHLIITVEEA
-2050 NKVTEGE
+2050 NKVTEAE
-2057 LSNVVPVVVSEFKAA
+2057 LSKVVPVVVTEFKAA

-2085 TQDQIDAS
+2085 TQEQIDAS
-2093 FARLSKAMQMLSFEK
+2093 FTRLSKAMQMLSFEK

-2117 VERIDALDGNNY
+2117 VERIDTLDGNNY

-2134 DSLQGVLAVANG
+2134 DKLQGVVAIANG
-2146 VIANEN
+2146 VIADEN
-2152 ALEAEVN
+2152 ALEAEVT

-2165 VRAFLELRLKP
+2165 IRSFLELRLKP

-2205 AELANAKNVLNN
+2205 AELANAKNILAN
-2217 EEATSEEVDN
+2217 EEATSEDVDN

-2244 DDNNGSGNSG
+2244 DDNNGSGN
-2254 SNGNNGNNG
+2254 NGNNGNSG
-2263 NGGNSGN
+2263 NGN

-2282 NNSGLPQTGG
+2282 KPGNDSSLPKTGG
-2292 TSSVLAVVFGGI
+2292 ASSALAVVFGGI

>member
-1 MPFSAFFMQKNKK
+1 MPFSAFFYAKK
-14 YREFHSSILIG
+14 KQNNMERFYLSILIG
-25 GLNMTNKIK
+25 GVNMRNKIK

-58 AGTKNSINN
+58 AGTNDSISK

-72 AKSNTNNHDVN
+72 AKSNTNNHSVN

-100 RWVEIDLGG
+100 RWVEIDLGA

-116 KVFNKIGGYYH
+116 KLFNKIGGYYH

-143 AKENDELA
+143 AKENNDLA
-151 TIDGDTHNTGN
+151 TIDGDIHNTGN

-187 LYGKKISDEVAKET
+187 LYGKKVSDEVAKET
-201 PIETT
+201 AIETT

-224 SYADSKTINEMTNMV
+224 SYADSKTVSEMTNMV
-239 GRVIGDEYKDNFVFE
+239 GRVIGDEYKDNFIFE
-254 MRNAT
+254 MRSAT

-300 MYNPIMGSNL
+300 MYNPMMGSNL

-425 ELGRELHDRM
+425 ELGRQLHDRM

-453 DFKTKNPDAQ
+453 DFQSKNPDAQ

-525 GMDSARIYG
+525 GMNSAKIYG

-563 SGLTNKEQALVLDLN
+563 SGLTNKEQALILDLN

-614 TVATSIPEA
+614 TVATSIPDA

-652 MIWTRDP
+652 MVWTRDQ
-659 INYREWVNDYIER
+659 INYREWVNNYIER

-753 FVYDFLDVTKQVLA
+753 FVYDFLDITKQVLA

-786 EKFDKVSEHFLDLIR
+786 EKFDKISTHFLDLIR

-886 LKTGQAAPG
+886 LKTGKPAPG

-913 NQYTTKGSGEDLA
+913 NQYTTEGSGEDLA

-948 SSAVDK
+948 SSAVEK

-1003 KEYNVDG
+1003 KEYSVDG

-1051 SIDYKGM
+1051 SIDYKGI

-1103 IATSEQGGKPAS
+1103 TATSEQAGKPAS

-1135 DINVDLLGAE
+1135 DINVDLLGSE

-1178 DMTANDKP
+1178 DMTGNDKP
-1186 LDKTYT
+1186 VDKTYT

-1199 KDVTVTITGK
+1199 RDVTVTITGK
-1209 NGQGQWPGAWASLA
+1209 NGQGQWPGAWAGLA
-1223 EIKALRPAQSQEELI
+1223 EIKALRPAQSQEELV
-1238 NVALGKAVTGTNS
+1238 NVALGKSVTGSNS
-1251 ESGKP
+1251 EGGRP

-1269 VAENGAPDAWVNV
+1269 IAANGAPDAWANVN
-1282 DLGKEYFSENV
+1282 LGKEYFAENV

-1320 LDKTDNNEVLE
+1320 LDKTNNNQVLE

-1339 NNVKNVKVTF
+1339 NNVKDIKVTF

-1355 GNAQGAWSALAEI
+1355 GDAQGAWSALAEI

-1378 GVAASVKIPQQNMT
+1378 GVTASVKIPQQNMS

-1413 GKADTIWHTKYGSG
+1413 GNKDTIWHTKYGSG
-1427 FTELPHDI
+1427 FTQLPHDI

-1468 STDGQSFNTVASGN
+1468 STDGQSFKTVASGN

-1487 SEKIVQFE
+1487 NEKVVQFD

-1505 ALEGV
+1505 ALEGIA
-1510 SGFATAA
+1510 GFATAA

-1528 AINESTTVT
+1528 AINESTTV
-1537 SNVNNESINNVKD
+1537 SANVNNEAINNVKD
-1550 NNLETTW
+1550 NNLETAW
-1557 EASSA
+1557 EASAA
-1562 EDKVLTFDL
+1562 EDKVVTFDL
-1571 GSTKDIA
+1571 GSTKDISA
-1578 AVEILKSSNEALKYK
+1578 IEILKSSNEALKYK

-1604 SIADRSKNDKNYNN
+1604 SIADRSKNDKDYNN

-1624 GGIIAKYIKVTLLNN
+1624 GGIIAKYIKLTFLNN
-1639 DVKVNEV
+1639 DVKIDEV
-1646 RIYKGDST
+1646 KLYKGDST
-1654 QPLVNYIGVA
+1654 QPLVNYISVVQG
-1664 EDIYKSAVVGDMAGN
+1664 IYNSAVVGDMAGN
-1679 YPQEAKDS
+1679 YPQEAKDT
-1687 LGAAIEKAKTE
+1687 LGAAIEKAKAE
-1698 LDKDPDSVRVEAL
+1698 LDKDPDSVRVQEL
-1711 VRELKTAVSNFR
+1711 VQELKTAVSNFR
-1723 KQAVKINRIKLA
+1723 NQAVKINRIKLA
-1735 ILIDEVDAVLNSLN
+1735 VLIDEVDAVLNSLN

-1764 ETAIEEL
+1764 ESAIEEL
-1771 KSQKASA
+1771 KVQKASA

-1824 ESVENAV
+1824 ETVGNAV
-1831 VGAGN
+1831 VGSGN
-1836 GQYTQEAVDTLNAAI
+1836 GQYTQEAVEALNAAI
-1851 AKAEADFANVSDIT
+1851 DKAEADFANVTDIT

-1877 VETFKASVIIVNIS
+1877 VETFKSSVIIVNIT
-1891 ELESAIVEAE
+1891 ELEAAIVDAE
-1901 ESLSNAE
+1901 EALSNAE
-1908 GINTPNAIIEFT
+1908 GINTPNAIAEFT
-1920 TAVEAAKAVLNNIN
+1920 TAVETAKSVLTNTN
-1934 ASQVEVNEA
+1934 ASQVEVDEA
-1943 VEALKAAKAKF
+1943 VEALKTAKAKF

-1961 KSDLNKLI
+1961 KADLNKLI
-1969 ENANEAIN
+1969 ENAGEAIN

-1989 AKIEA
+1989 AKMEA

-2000 SVVNDGNAIKEVV
+2000 VIANDANVTKDVV
-2013 DAASSKLVDLIAEA
+2013 DAASGKLVDLIAEA
-2027 NEKLEELENGIF
+2027 NEKLAELENGIF
-2039 KTHLIIAVEEA
+2039 KTHLIITVEEA
-2050 NKVTEGE
+2050 NKVTEAE
-2057 LSNVVPVVVSEFKAA
+2057 LSKVVPVVVTEFKAA

-2085 TQDQIDAS
+2085 TQEQIDAS
-2093 FARLSKAMQMLSFEK
+2093 FTRLSKAMQMLSFEK

-2117 VERIDALDGNNY
+2117 VERIDTLDGNNY

-2134 DSLQGVLAVANG
+2134 DKLQGVVAIANG
-2146 VIANEN
+2146 VIADEN
-2152 ALEAEVN
+2152 ALEAEVT

-2165 VRAFLELRLKP
+2165 IRSFLELRLKP

-2205 AELANAKNVLNN
+2205 AELANAKNILAN
-2217 EEATSEEVDN
+2217 EEATSEDVDN

-2244 DDNNGSGNSG
+2244 DDNNGSGN
-2254 SNGNNGNNG
+2254 NGNNGNSG
-2263 NGGNSGN
+2263 NGN

-2282 NNSGLPQTGG
+2282 KPGNDSSLPKTGG
-2292 TSSVLAVVFGGI
+2292 ASSALAVVFGGI

>member
-1 MPFSAFFMQKNKK
+1 M
-14 YREFHSSILIG
+14 R
-25 GLNMTNKIK
+25 NKIK

-58 AGTKNSINN
+58 AGTNDSISK

-72 AKSNTNNHDVN
+72 AKSNTNNHSVN

-100 RWVEIDLGG
+100 RWVEIDLGA

-143 AKENDELA
+143 AKENNDLA
-151 TIDGDTHNTGN
+151 TIDGDIHNTGN

-187 LYGKKISDEVAKET
+187 LYGKKVSDEVAKET
-201 PIETT
+201 AIETT

-224 SYADSKTINEMTNMV
+224 SYADSKTVSEMTNMV
-239 GRVIGDEYKDNFVFE
+239 GRVIGDEYKDNFIFE
-254 MRNAT
+254 MRSAT

-300 MYNPIMGSNL
+300 MYNPMMGSNL

-425 ELGRELHDRM
+425 ELGRQLHDRM

-453 DFKTKNPDAQ
+453 DFQSKNPDAQ

-525 GMDSARIYG
+525 GMNSAKIYG

-563 SGLTNKEQALVLDLN
+563 SGLTNKEQALILDLN

-614 TVATSIPEA
+614 TVATSIPDA

-652 MIWTRDP
+652 MVWTRDP
-659 INYREWVNDYIER
+659 INYREWVNNYIER

-753 FVYDFLDVTKQVLA
+753 FVYDFLDITKQVLA

-786 EKFDKVSEHFLDLIR
+786 EKFDKISTHFLDLIR

-886 LKTGQAAPG
+886 LKTGKPAPG

-913 NQYTTKGSGEDLA
+913 NQYTTEGSGEDLA

-948 SSAVDK
+948 SSAVEK

-1003 KEYNVDG
+1003 REYSVDG

-1051 SIDYKGM
+1051 SIDYKGI

-1103 IATSEQGGKPAS
+1103 TATSEQAGKPAS

-1135 DINVDLLGAE
+1135 DINVDLLGSE

-1178 DMTANDKP
+1178 DMTGNDKP
-1186 LDKTYT
+1186 VDKTYT

-1199 KDVTVTITGK
+1199 RDVTVTITGK
-1209 NGQGQWPGAWASLA
+1209 NGQGQWPGAWAGLA
-1223 EIKALRPAQSQEELI
+1223 EIKALRPAQSQEELV
-1238 NVALGKAVTGTNS
+1238 NVALGKSVTGSNS
-1251 ESGKP
+1251 EGGRP

-1269 VAENGAPDAWVNV
+1269 IAANGAPDAWANVN
-1282 DLGKEYFSENV
+1282 LGKEYFAENV

-1320 LDKTDNNEVLE
+1320 LDKTNNNQVLE

-1339 NNVKNVKVTF
+1339 NNVKDIKVTF

-1355 GNAQGAWSALAEI
+1355 GDAQGAWSALAEI

-1378 GVAASVKIPQQNMT
+1378 GVTASVKIPQQNMS

-1413 GKADTIWHTKYGSG
+1413 GNKDTIWHTKYGSG
-1427 FTELPHDI
+1427 FTQLPHDI

-1468 STDGQSFNTVASGN
+1468 STDGQSFKTVASGN

-1487 SEKIVQFE
+1487 NEKVVQFD

-1505 ALEGV
+1505 ALEGIA
-1510 SGFATAA
+1510 GFATAA

-1528 AINESTTVT
+1528 AINESTTV
-1537 SNVNNESINNVKD
+1537 SANVNNEAINNVKD
-1550 NNLETTW
+1550 NNLETAW
-1557 EASSA
+1557 EASAA
-1562 EDKVLTFDL
+1562 EDKVVTFDL
-1571 GSTKDIA
+1571 GSTKDISA
-1578 AVEILKSSNEALKYK
+1578 IEILKSSNEALKYK

-1604 SIADRSKNDKNYNN
+1604 SIADRSKNDKDYNN

-1624 GGIIAKYIKVTLLNN
+1624 GGIIAKYIKLTFLNN
-1639 DVKVNEV
+1639 DVKIDEV
-1646 RIYKGDST
+1646 KLYKGDST
-1654 QPLVNYIGVA
+1654 QPLVNYISVVQG
-1664 EDIYKSAVVGDMAGN
+1664 IYNSAVVGDMAGN
-1679 YPQEAKDS
+1679 YPQEAKDT
-1687 LGAAIEKAKTE
+1687 LGAAIEKAKAE
-1698 LDKDPDSVRVEAL
+1698 LDKDPDSVRVQEL
-1711 VRELKTAVSNFR
+1711 VQELKTAVSNFR
-1723 KQAVKINRIKLA
+1723 NQAVKINRIKLA
-1735 ILIDEVDAVLNSLN
+1735 VLIDEVDAVLNRLN

-1764 ETAIEEL
+1764 ESAIEEL
-1771 KSQKASA
+1771 KVQKASA

-1824 ESVENAV
+1824 ETVGNAV
-1831 VGAGN
+1831 VGSGN
-1836 GQYTQEAVDTLNAAI
+1836 GQYTQEAVEALNAAI
-1851 AKAEADFANVSDIT
+1851 DKAEADFANVTDIT

-1877 VETFKASVIIVNIS
+1877 VETFKSSVIIVNIT
-1891 ELESAIVEAE
+1891 ELEAAIVDAE
-1901 ESLSNAE
+1901 EALSNAE
-1908 GINTPNAIIEFT
+1908 GINTPNAIAEFT
-1920 TAVEAAKAVLNNIN
+1920 TAVETAKSVLTNTN
-1934 ASQVEVNEA
+1934 ASQVEVDEA
-1943 VEALKAAKAKF
+1943 VEALRNAKAKF

-1961 KSDLNKLI
+1961 KADLNKLI
-1969 ENANEAIN
+1969 ENAGEAIN

-1989 AKIEA
+1989 AKMEA

-2000 SVVNDGNAIKEVV
+2000 VIANDANVTKDVV
-2013 DAASSKLVDLIAEA
+2013 DAASGKLVDLIAEA
-2027 NEKLEELENGIF
+2027 NEKLAELENGIF
-2039 KTHLIIAVEEA
+2039 KTHLIITVEEA
-2050 NKVTEGE
+2050 NKVTEAE
-2057 LSNVVPVVVSEFKAA
+2057 LSKVVPVVVTEFKAA

-2085 TQDQIDAS
+2085 TQEQIDAS
-2093 FARLSKAMQMLSFEK
+2093 FTRLSKAMQMLSFEK

-2117 VERIDALDGNNY
+2117 VERIDTLDGNNY

-2134 DSLQGVLAVANG
+2134 DKLQGVVAIANG
-2146 VIANEN
+2146 VIADEN
-2152 ALEAEVN
+2152 ALEAEVT

-2165 VRAFLELRLKP
+2165 IRSFLELRLKP

-2205 AELANAKNVLNN
+2205 AELANAKNILAN
-2217 EEATSEEVDN
+2217 EEATSEDVDN

-2244 DDNNGSGNSG
+2244 DDNNGSGN
-2254 SNGNNGNNG
+2254 NGNNGNSG
-2263 NGGNSGN
+2263 NGN

-2282 NNSGLPQTGG
+2282 KPGNDSSLPKTGG
-2292 TSSVLAVVFGGI
+2292 ASSALAVVFGGI

>member
-1 MPFSAFFMQKNKK
+1 M
-14 YREFHSSILIG
+14 R
-25 GLNMTNKIK
+25 NKIK

-58 AGTKNSINN
+58 AGTNDSISK

-72 AKSNTNNHDVN
+72 AKSNTNNHSVN

-100 RWVEIDLGG
+100 RWVEIDLGA

-116 KVFNKIGGYYH
+116 KLFNKIGGYYH

-143 AKENDELA
+143 AKENNDLA
-151 TIDGDTHNTGN
+151 TIDGDIHNTGN

-187 LYGKKISDEVAKET
+187 LYGKKVSDEVAKET
-201 PIETT
+201 AIETT

-224 SYADSKTINEMTNMV
+224 SYADSKTVSEMTNMV
-239 GRVIGDEYKDNFVFE
+239 GRVIGDEYKDNFIFE
-254 MRNAT
+254 MRSAT

-300 MYNPIMGSNL
+300 MYNPMMGSNL

-425 ELGRELHDRM
+425 ELGRQLHDRM

-453 DFKTKNPDAQ
+453 DFQSKNPDAQ

-525 GMDSARIYG
+525 GMNSAKIYG

-563 SGLTNKEQALVLDLN
+563 SGLTNKEQALILDLN

-614 TVATSIPEA
+614 TVATSIPDA
-623 LANTEHM
+623 LANAEHM

-652 MIWTRDP
+652 MVWTRDP
-659 INYREWVNDYIER
+659 INYREWVNNYIER

-753 FVYDFLDVTKQVLA
+753 FVYDFLDITKQVLA

-786 EKFDKVSEHFLDLIR
+786 EKFDKISTHFLDLIR

-886 LKTGQAAPG
+886 LKTGKPAPG

-913 NQYTTKGSGEDLA
+913 NQYTTEGSGEDLA

-948 SSAVDK
+948 SSAVEK

-1003 KEYNVDG
+1003 KEYSVDG

-1051 SIDYKGM
+1051 SIDYKGI

-1103 IATSEQGGKPAS
+1103 TATSEQAGKPAS

-1135 DINVDLLGAE
+1135 DINVDLLGSE

-1178 DMTANDKP
+1178 DMTGNDKP
-1186 LDKTYT
+1186 VDKTYT

-1199 KDVTVTITGK
+1199 RDVTVTITGK
-1209 NGQGQWPGAWASLA
+1209 NGQGQWPGAWAGLA
-1223 EIKALRPAQSQEELI
+1223 EIKALRPAQSQEELV
-1238 NVALGKAVTGTNS
+1238 NVALGKSVTGSNS
-1251 ESGKP
+1251 EGGRP

-1269 VAENGAPDAWVNV
+1269 IAANGAPDAWANVN
-1282 DLGKEYFSENV
+1282 LGKEYFAENV

-1320 LDKTDNNEVLE
+1320 LDKTNNNQVLE

-1339 NNVKNVKVTF
+1339 NNVKDIKVTF

-1355 GNAQGAWSALAEI
+1355 GDAQGAWSALAEI

-1378 GVAASVKIPQQNMT
+1378 GVTASVKIPQQNMS

-1413 GKADTIWHTKYGSG
+1413 GNKDTIWHTKYGSG
-1427 FTELPHDI
+1427 FTQLPHDI

-1468 STDGQSFNTVASGN
+1468 STDGQSFKTVASGN

-1487 SEKIVQFE
+1487 NEKVVQFD

-1505 ALEGV
+1505 ALEGIA
-1510 SGFATAA
+1510 GFATAA

-1528 AINESTTVT
+1528 AINESTTV
-1537 SNVNNESINNVKD
+1537 SANVNNEAINNVKD
-1550 NNLETTW
+1550 NNLETAW
-1557 EASSA
+1557 EASAA
-1562 EDKVLTFDL
+1562 EDKVVTFDL
-1571 GSTKDIA
+1571 GSTKDISA
-1578 AVEILKSSNEALKYK
+1578 IEILKSSNEALKYK

-1604 SIADRSKNDKNYNN
+1604 SIADRSKNDKDYNN

-1624 GGIIAKYIKVTLLNN
+1624 GGIIAKYIKLTFLNN
-1639 DVKVNEV
+1639 DVKIDEV
-1646 RIYKGDST
+1646 KLYKGDST
-1654 QPLVNYIGVA
+1654 QPLVNYISVVQG
-1664 EDIYKSAVVGDMAGN
+1664 IYNSAVVGDMAGN
-1679 YPQEAKDS
+1679 YPQEAKDT
-1687 LGAAIEKAKTE
+1687 LGAAIEKAKAE
-1698 LDKDPDSVRVEAL
+1698 LDKDPDSVRVQEL
-1711 VRELKTAVSNFR
+1711 VQELKTAVSNFR
-1723 KQAVKINRIKLA
+1723 NQAVKINRIKLA
-1735 ILIDEVDAVLNSLN
+1735 VLIDEVDAVLNSLN

-1764 ETAIEEL
+1764 ESAIEEL
-1771 KSQKASA
+1771 KVQKASA

-1824 ESVENAV
+1824 ETVGNAV
-1831 VGAGN
+1831 VGSGN
-1836 GQYTQEAVDTLNAAI
+1836 GQYTQEAVEALNAAI
-1851 AKAEADFANVSDIT
+1851 DKAEADFANVTDIT

-1877 VETFKASVIIVNIS
+1877 VETFKSSVIIVNIT
-1891 ELESAIVEAE
+1891 ELEAAIVDAE
-1901 ESLSNAE
+1901 EALSNAE
-1908 GINTPNAIIEFT
+1908 GINTPNAIAEFT
-1920 TAVEAAKAVLNNIN
+1920 TAVETAKSVLTNTN
-1934 ASQVEVNEA
+1934 ASQVEVDEA
-1943 VEALKAAKAKF
+1943 VEALKTAKAKF

-1961 KSDLNKLI
+1961 KADLNKLI
-1969 ENANEAIN
+1969 ENAGEAIN

-1989 AKIEA
+1989 AKMEA

-2000 SVVNDGNAIKEVV
+2000 VIANDANVTKDVV
-2013 DAASSKLVDLIAEA
+2013 DAASGKLVDLIAEA
-2027 NEKLEELENGIF
+2027 NEKLAELENGIF
-2039 KTHLIIAVEEA
+2039 KTHLIITVEEA
-2050 NKVTEGE
+2050 NKVTEAE
-2057 LSNVVPVVVSEFKAA
+2057 LSKVVPVVVTEFKAA

-2085 TQDQIDAS
+2085 TQEQIDAS
-2093 FARLSKAMQMLSFEK
+2093 FTRLSKAMQMLSFEK

-2117 VERIDALDGNNY
+2117 VERIDTLDGNNY

-2134 DSLQGVLAVANG
+2134 DKLQGVVAIANG
-2146 VIANEN
+2146 VIADEN
-2152 ALEAEVN
+2152 ALEAEVT

-2165 VRAFLELRLKP
+2165 IRSFLELRLKP

-2205 AELANAKNVLNN
+2205 AELANAKNILAN
-2217 EEATSEEVDN
+2217 EEATSEDVDN

-2244 DDNNGSGNSG
+2244 DDNNGSGN
-2254 SNGNNGNNG
+2254 NGNNGNSG
-2263 NGGNSGN
+2263 NGN

-2282 NNSGLPQTGG
+2282 KPGNDSSLPKTGG
-2292 TSSVLAVVFGGI
+2292 ASSALAVVFGGI

>member
-1 MPFSAFFMQKNKK
+1 M
-14 YREFHSSILIG
+14 R
-25 GLNMTNKIK
+25 NKIK

-58 AGTKNSINN
+58 AGTNDSISK

-72 AKSNTNNHDVN
+72 AKSNTNNHSVN

-100 RWVEIDLGG
+100 RWVEIDLGA

-143 AKENDELA
+143 AKENNDLA
-151 TIDGDTHNTGN
+151 TIDGDIHNTGN

-187 LYGKKISDEVAKET
+187 LYGKKVSDEVAKET
-201 PIETT
+201 AIETT

-224 SYADSKTINEMTNMV
+224 SYADSKTVSEMTNMV
-239 GRVIGDEYKDNFVFE
+239 GRVIGDEYKDNFIFE
-254 MRNAT
+254 MRSAT

-300 MYNPIMGSNL
+300 MYNPMMGSNL

-425 ELGRELHDRM
+425 ELGRQLHDRM

-453 DFKTKNPDAQ
+453 DFQSKNPDAQ

-525 GMDSARIYG
+525 GMNSAKIYG

-563 SGLTNKEQALVLDLN
+563 SGLTNKEQALILDLN

-614 TVATSIPEA
+614 TVATSIPDA

-652 MIWTRDP
+652 MVWTRDP
-659 INYREWVNDYIER
+659 INYREWVNNYIER

-753 FVYDFLDVTKQVLA
+753 FVYDFLDITKQVLA

-786 EKFDKVSEHFLDLIR
+786 EKFDKISTHFLDLIR

-886 LKTGQAAPG
+886 LKTGKPAPG

-913 NQYTTKGSGEDLA
+913 NQYTTEGSGEDLA

-948 SSAVDK
+948 SSAVEK

-1003 KEYNVDG
+1003 KEYSVDG

-1051 SIDYKGM
+1051 SIDYKGI

-1103 IATSEQGGKPAS
+1103 TATSEQAGKPAS

-1135 DINVDLLGAE
+1135 DINVDLLGSE

-1178 DMTANDKP
+1178 DMTGNDKP
-1186 LDKTYT
+1186 VDKTYT

-1199 KDVTVTITGK
+1199 RDVTVTITGK
-1209 NGQGQWPGAWASLA
+1209 NGQGQWPGAWAGLA
-1223 EIKALRPAQSQEELI
+1223 EIKALRPAQSQEELV
-1238 NVALGKAVTGTNS
+1238 NVALGKSVTGSNS
-1251 ESGKP
+1251 EGGRP

-1269 VAENGAPDAWVNV
+1269 IAANGAPDAWANVN
-1282 DLGKEYFSENV
+1282 LGKEYFAENV

-1320 LDKTDNNEVLE
+1320 LDKTNNNQVLE

-1339 NNVKNVKVTF
+1339 NNVKDIKVTF

-1355 GNAQGAWSALAEI
+1355 GDAQGAWSALAEI

-1378 GVAASVKIPQQNMT
+1378 GVTASVKIPQQNMS

-1413 GKADTIWHTKYGSG
+1413 GNKDTIWHTKYGSG
-1427 FTELPHDI
+1427 FTQLPHDI

-1468 STDGQSFNTVASGN
+1468 STDGQSFKTVASGN

-1487 SEKIVQFE
+1487 NEKVVQFD

-1505 ALEGV
+1505 ALEGIA
-1510 SGFATAA
+1510 GFATAA

-1528 AINESTTVT
+1528 AINESTTV
-1537 SNVNNESINNVKD
+1537 SANVNNEAINNVKD
-1550 NNLETTW
+1550 NNLETAW
-1557 EASSA
+1557 EASAA
-1562 EDKVLTFDL
+1562 EDKVVTFDL
-1571 GSTKDIA
+1571 GSTKDISA
-1578 AVEILKSSNEALKYK
+1578 IEILKSSNEALKYK

-1604 SIADRSKNDKNYNN
+1604 SIADRSKNDKDYNN

-1624 GGIIAKYIKVTLLNN
+1624 GGIIAKYIKLTFLNN
-1639 DVKVNEV
+1639 DVKIDEV
-1646 RIYKGDST
+1646 KLYKGDST
-1654 QPLVNYIGVA
+1654 QPLVNYISVVQG
-1664 EDIYKSAVVGDMAGN
+1664 IYNSAVVGDMAGN
-1679 YPQEAKDS
+1679 YPQEAKDT
-1687 LGAAIEKAKTE
+1687 LGAAIEKAKAE
-1698 LDKDPDSVRVEAL
+1698 LDKDPDSVRVQEL
-1711 VRELKTAVSNFR
+1711 VQELKTAVSNFR
-1723 KQAVKINRIKLA
+1723 NQAVKINRIKLA
-1735 ILIDEVDAVLNSLN
+1735 VLIDEVDAVLNSLN

-1764 ETAIEEL
+1764 ESAIEEL
-1771 KSQKASA
+1771 KVQKASA

-1824 ESVENAV
+1824 ETVGNAV
-1831 VGAGN
+1831 VGSGN
-1836 GQYTQEAVDTLNAAI
+1836 GQYTQEAVEALNAAI
-1851 AKAEADFANVSDIT
+1851 DKAEADFANVTDIT

-1877 VETFKASVIIVNIS
+1877 VETFKSSVIIVNIT
-1891 ELESAIVEAE
+1891 ELEAAIVDAE
-1901 ESLSNAE
+1901 EALSNAE
-1908 GINTPNAIIEFT
+1908 GINTPNAIAEFT
-1920 TAVEAAKAVLNNIN
+1920 TAVETAKSVLTNTN
-1934 ASQVEVNEA
+1934 ASQVEVDEA
-1943 VEALKAAKAKF
+1943 VKALKTAKAKF

-1961 KSDLNKLI
+1961 KADLNKLI
-1969 ENANEAIN
+1969 ENAGEAIN

-1989 AKIEA
+1989 AKMEA

-2000 SVVNDGNAIKEVV
+2000 VIANDANVTKDVV
-2013 DAASSKLVDLIAEA
+2013 DAASGKLVDLIAEA
-2027 NEKLEELENGIF
+2027 NEKLAELENGIF
-2039 KTHLIIAVEEA
+2039 KTHLIITVEEA
-2050 NKVTEGE
+2050 NKVTEAE
-2057 LSNVVPVVVSEFKAA
+2057 LSKVVPVVVTEFKAA

-2085 TQDQIDAS
+2085 TQEQIDAS
-2093 FARLSKAMQMLSFEK
+2093 FTRLSKAMQMLSFEK

-2117 VERIDALDGNNY
+2117 VERIDTLDGNNY

-2134 DSLQGVLAVANG
+2134 DKLQGVVAIANG
-2146 VIANEN
+2146 VIADEN
-2152 ALEAEVN
+2152 ALEAEVT

-2165 VRAFLELRLKP
+2165 IRSFLELRLKP

-2205 AELANAKNVLNN
+2205 SELANAKNILAN
-2217 EEATSEEVDN
+2217 EEATSEDVDN

-2244 DDNNGSGNSG
+2244 DDNNGSGN
-2254 SNGNNGNNG
+2254 NGNNGNSG
-2263 NGGNSGN
+2263 NGN

-2282 NNSGLPQTGG
+2282 KPGNDSSLPKTGG
-2292 TSSVLAVVFGGI
+2292 ASSALAVVFGGI

>member
-1 MPFSAFFMQKNKK
+1 M
-14 YREFHSSILIG
+14 R
-25 GLNMTNKIK
+25 NKIK

-58 AGTKNSINN
+58 AGTNDSISK

-72 AKSNTNNHDVN
+72 AKSNTNNHSVN

-100 RWVEIDLGG
+100 RWVEIDLGA

-143 AKENDELA
+143 AKENNDLA
-151 TIDGDTHNTGN
+151 TIDGDIHNTGN

-187 LYGKKISDEVAKET
+187 LYGKKVSDEVAKET
-201 PIETT
+201 AIETT

-224 SYADSKTINEMTNMV
+224 SYADSKTVSEMTNMV
-239 GRVIGDEYKDNFVFE
+239 GRVIGDEYKDNFIFE
-254 MRNAT
+254 MRSAT
-259 STGNDVFEVEDGA
+259 STGNDVFEVEDGV

-300 MYNPIMGSNL
+300 MYNPMMGSNL

-425 ELGRELHDRM
+425 ELGRQLHDRM

-453 DFKTKNPDAQ
+453 DFQSKNPDAQ

-525 GMDSARIYG
+525 GMNSAKIYG

-563 SGLTNKEQALVLDLN
+563 SGLTNKEQALILDLN

-614 TVATSIPEA
+614 TVATSIPDA

-652 MIWTRDP
+652 MVWTRDP
-659 INYREWVNDYIER
+659 INYREWVNNYIER

-753 FVYDFLDVTKQVLA
+753 FVYDFLDITKQVLA

-786 EKFDKVSEHFLDLIR
+786 EKFDKISTHFLDLIR

-886 LKTGQAAPG
+886 LKTGKPAPG

-913 NQYTTKGSGEDLA
+913 NQYTTEGSGEDLA

-948 SSAVDK
+948 SSAVEK

-1003 KEYNVDG
+1003 KEYSVDG

-1051 SIDYKGM
+1051 SIDYKGI

-1103 IATSEQGGKPAS
+1103 TATSEQAGKPAS

-1135 DINVDLLGAE
+1135 DINVDLLGSE

-1178 DMTANDKP
+1178 DMTGNDKP
-1186 LDKTYT
+1186 VDKTYT

-1199 KDVTVTITGK
+1199 RDVTVTITGK
-1209 NGQGQWPGAWASLA
+1209 NGQGQWPGAWAGLA
-1223 EIKALRPAQSQEELI
+1223 EIKALRPAQSQEELV
-1238 NVALGKAVTGTNS
+1238 NVALGKSVTGSNS
-1251 ESGKP
+1251 EGGRP

-1269 VAENGAPDAWVNV
+1269 IAANGAPDAWANVN
-1282 DLGKEYFSENV
+1282 LGKEYFAENV

-1320 LDKTDNNEVLE
+1320 LDKTNNNQVLE

-1339 NNVKNVKVTF
+1339 NNVKDIKVTF

-1355 GNAQGAWSALAEI
+1355 GDAQGAWSALAEI

-1378 GVAASVKIPQQNMT
+1378 GVTASVKIPQQNMS

-1413 GKADTIWHTKYGSG
+1413 GNKDTIWHTKYGSG
-1427 FTELPHDI
+1427 FTQLPHDI

-1468 STDGQSFNTVASGN
+1468 STDGQSFKTVASGN

-1487 SEKIVQFE
+1487 NEKVVQFD

-1505 ALEGV
+1505 ALEGIA
-1510 SGFATAA
+1510 GFATAA

-1528 AINESTTVT
+1528 AINESTTV
-1537 SNVNNESINNVKD
+1537 SANVNNEAINNVKD
-1550 NNLETTW
+1550 NNLETAW
-1557 EASSA
+1557 EASAA
-1562 EDKVLTFDL
+1562 EDKVVTFDL
-1571 GSTKDIA
+1571 GSTKDISA
-1578 AVEILKSSNEALKYK
+1578 IEILKSSNEALKYK

-1604 SIADRSKNDKNYNN
+1604 SIADRSKNDKDYNN

-1624 GGIIAKYIKVTLLNN
+1624 GGIIAKYIKLTFLNN
-1639 DVKVNEV
+1639 DVKIDEV
-1646 RIYKGDST
+1646 KLYKGDST
-1654 QPLVNYIGVA
+1654 QPLVNYISVVQG
-1664 EDIYKSAVVGDMAGN
+1664 IYNSAVVGDMAGN
-1679 YPQEAKDS
+1679 YPQEAKDT
-1687 LGAAIEKAKTE
+1687 LGAAIEKAKAE
-1698 LDKDPDSVRVEAL
+1698 LDKDPDSVRVQEL
-1711 VRELKTAVSNFR
+1711 VQELKTAVSNFR
-1723 KQAVKINRIKLA
+1723 NQAVKINRIKLA
-1735 ILIDEVDAVLNSLN
+1735 VLIDEVDAVLNSLN

-1764 ETAIEEL
+1764 ESAIEEL
-1771 KSQKASA
+1771 KVQKASA

-1824 ESVENAV
+1824 ETVGNAV
-1831 VGAGN
+1831 VGSGN
-1836 GQYTQEAVDTLNAAI
+1836 GQYTQEAVEALNAAI
-1851 AKAEADFANVSDIT
+1851 DKAEADFANVTDIT

-1877 VETFKASVIIVNIS
+1877 VETFKSSVIIVNIT
-1891 ELESAIVEAE
+1891 ELEAAIVDAE
-1901 ESLSNAE
+1901 EALSNAE
-1908 GINTPNAIIEFT
+1908 GINTPNAIAEFT
-1920 TAVEAAKAVLNNIN
+1920 TAVETAKSVLTNTN
-1934 ASQVEVNEA
+1934 ASQVEVDEA
-1943 VEALKAAKAKF
+1943 VEALKTAKAKF

-1961 KSDLNKLI
+1961 KADLNKLI
-1969 ENANEAIN
+1969 ENAGEAIN

-1989 AKIEA
+1989 AKMEA

-2000 SVVNDGNAIKEVV
+2000 VIANDANVTKDVV
-2013 DAASSKLVDLIAEA
+2013 DAASGKLVDLIAEA
-2027 NEKLEELENGIF
+2027 NEKLAELENGIF
-2039 KTHLIIAVEEA
+2039 KTHLIITVEEA
-2050 NKVTEGE
+2050 NKVTEAE
-2057 LSNVVPVVVSEFKAA
+2057 LSKVVPVVVTEFKAA

-2085 TQDQIDAS
+2085 TQEQIDAS
-2093 FARLSKAMQMLSFEK
+2093 FTRLSKAMQMLSFEK

-2117 VERIDALDGNNY
+2117 VERIDTLDGNNY

-2134 DSLQGVLAVANG
+2134 DKLQGVVAIANG
-2146 VIANEN
+2146 VIADEN
-2152 ALEAEVN
+2152 ALEAEVT

-2165 VRAFLELRLKP
+2165 IRSFLELRLKP

-2205 AELANAKNVLNN
+2205 AELANAKNILAN
-2217 EEATSEEVDN
+2217 EEATSEDVDN

-2244 DDNNGSGNSG
+2244 DDNNGSGN
-2254 SNGNNGNNG
+2254 NGNN
-2263 NGGNSGN
+2263 GNSGN
-2270 GNKPS
+2270 GNGNNPS

-2282 NNSGLPQTGG
+2282 KPGNDSSLPKTGG
-2292 TSSVLAVVFGGI
+2292 ASSALAVVFGGI

>member
-1 MPFSAFFMQKNKK
+1 M
-14 YREFHSSILIG
+14 R
-25 GLNMTNKIK
+25 NKIK
-34 VNIARALAVTCVA
+34 VNIARALAVTFVA

-58 AGTKNSINN
+58 AGTNNSINK

-72 AKSNTNNHDVN
+72 AKSNTNNHSVN

-100 RWVEIDLGG
+100 RWVEIDLGA

-143 AKENDELA
+143 AKENDKLA
-151 TIDGDTHNTGN
+151 TIDGDIHDTGN
-162 VKVNKIRIDVT
+162 VRVNKIRIDVT

-187 LYGKKISDEVAKET
+187 LYGKKVSDEVAKET
-201 PIETT
+201 AIETT

-224 SYADSKTINEMTNMV
+224 SYADSKTVNEMTNMV
-239 GRVIGDEYKDNFVFE
+239 GRVIGDEYKDNFIFE
-254 MRNAT
+254 MRSAT

-340 SYTMSFWDWNEYEA
+340 SYTMSFWDWDEYEA

-425 ELGRELHDRM
+425 ELGRQLHDRM

-453 DFKTKNPDAQ
+453 DFQSKNPDAQ

-525 GMDSARIYG
+525 GMNSAKIYG

-563 SGLTNKEQALVLDLN
+563 SGLTNKEQALILDLN

-588 DNQDIPWVWNMLH
+588 DNQDIPWIWNMLH

-614 TVATSIPEA
+614 TVATSIPDA

-652 MIWTRDP
+652 MVWTRDP
-659 INYREWVNDYIER
+659 INYREWVNNYIER

-731 KELEKAMELFISC
+731 KELEKAMELFIRC
-744 YDDLKGSDA
+744 YDDLKDSDA
-753 FVYDFLDVTKQVLA
+753 FVYDFLDITKQVLA

-786 EKFDKVSEHFLDLIR
+786 EKFDKISKHFLELIR

-871 YLKRWEMWVDGISNE
+871 YLKRWEMWIDGISNE
-886 LKTGQAAPG
+886 LKTGQVAPD

-906 NEKTTEE
+906 NEKTTKE

-926 MLANIAMDEFS
+926 MLANIAMEKFS

-948 SSAVDK
+948 SSAVEK

-967 ESKEGNPTS
+967 ESKEGNPTT

-988 ANGVTWPVELTLDLE
+988 AKEATWPVELTLDLE
-1003 KEYNVDG
+1003 KEYSIDG

-1021 FPINYVVEVREN
+1021 FQINYVVEVKEN

-1074 PEMTEIMVYQGQ
+1074 PEMTEIMVYQGK
-1086 EEGEKVEYDNIA
+1086 EEMVEYENIA

-1103 IATSEQGGKPAS
+1103 IASSTESNSKGAA
-1115 NVTDGDLGT
+1115 NVTDGDLSSL
-1124 IWVSNGEGIGS
+1124 WVADGYENNGGMGS
-1135 DINVDLLGAE
+1135 YVEVDLLKDE
-1145 FVEKLEVSFEKA
+1145 YVEKLELNFEKS
-1157 GLPFQFKVDVE
+1157 GLPFQFKVE
-1168 NADGTTSTVL
+1168 ADGEVIL
-1178 DMTANDKP
+1178 DMTNNQEILNKS
-1186 LDKTYT
+1186 YT
-1192 IAINKEI
+1192 IDVNREI
-1199 KDVTVTITGK
+1199 KDIRVTITGK
-1209 NGQGQWPGAWASLA
+1209 NGQGSFTGAWASVA
-1223 EIKALRPAQSQEELI
+1223 EIKALRKNEEQVKLV
-1238 NVALGKAVTGTNS
+1238 NVAEGKNVTGTS
-1251 ESGKP
+1251 EQEGNP
-1256 LTNLVDGNTSTLW
+1256 LSNVTDGNTSNLW
-1269 VAENGAPDAWVNV
+1269 IVANEVYPSSANVNLGKDYFAENI
-1282 DLGKEYFSENV
+1282 
-1293 EVVFEKAGLPF
+1293 EVVFEKTGLPF
-1304 KFKVE
+1304 QFKVE
-1309 AIDANGNSTVI
+1309 TVDSEGNTSLV
-1320 LDKTDNNEVLE
+1320 LDKSNNNEVLD
-1331 KAYTIPVK
+1331 KSYTIDVK
-1339 NNVKNVKVTF
+1339 DNVKNVIVTF
-1349 NGKAAV
+1349 TGKAAI
-1355 GNAQGAWSALAEI
+1355 GNAQLAWPAIAEI
-1368 KVNSKSTPNQ
+1368 KVNAKEKLDK
-1378 GVAASVKIPQQNMT
+1378 GVSASVKIPQNNMT
-1392 IEASSEHPNVGNE
+1392 ATTSSEQPDMGTE

-1413 GKADTIWHTKYGSG
+1413 GNPNTIWHTNYENFK
-1427 FTELPHDI
+1427 ELPHDI

-1449 YLPRSG
+1449 YLPRTG
-1455 SSNGNITKYEIQV
+1455 AHNGTITKYRLEV
-1468 STDGQSFNTVASGN
+1468 STDGQEFTTISQGN
-1482 WDNNS
+1482 WDLND
-1487 SEKIVQFE
+1487 SEKIVTFD
-1495 NVQATHVRLV
+1495 NVQAKYVRLV
-1505 ALEGV
+1505 ALEGKG
-1510 SGFATAA
+1510 GFASAA
-1517 ELNVYSIPDNI
+1517 ELNVYAIPENI
-1528 AINESTTVT
+1528 AITDIVTV
-1537 SNVNNESINNVKD
+1537 SANINNELINNLRD
-1550 NNLETTW
+1550 NNEDTLW
-1557 EASSA
+1557 DAQG
-1562 EDKVLTFDL
+1562 EDKKVVTFDL
-1571 GSTKDIA
+1571 GVTKDISA
-1578 AVEILKSSNEALKYK
+1578 IEILKTSNESLKYT

-1604 SIADRSKNDKNYNN
+1604 SAADRSKNTEDYNK
-1618 YVEEID
+1618 YVEQFD
-1624 GGIIAKYIKVTLLNN
+1624 GNIIAKYVRVSFLNE
-1639 DVKVNEV
+1639 DVKINE
-1646 RIYKGDST
+1646 IKLYKGDAT
-1654 QPLVNYIGVA
+1654 EPLVAYINTVQ
-1664 EDIYKSAVVGDMAGN
+1664 EIYDSAVVGDMSGN
-1679 YPQEAKDS
+1679 YTQEGKEV
-1687 LGAAIEKAKTE
+1687 LRAAIEKANIE
-1698 LDKDPDSVRVEAL
+1698 LSKDPDSLRVQEL
-1711 VRELKTAVSNFR
+1711 IQELKQAVTNFR
-1723 KQAVKINRIKLA
+1723 KSIVSVNRIKLA
-1735 ILIDEVDAVLNSLN
+1735 VLISEVDVVLSNLNIDKLSELDEV
-1749 TERLAELTEE
+1749 
-1759 QRNVV
+1759 QRNI
-1764 ETAIEEL
+1764 IEKTIEDL
-1771 KSQKASA
+1771 RNERNSA
-1778 ITVYE
+1778 VKVYE
-1783 TVKVGQSQIDGAYD
+1783 TVKVGQGQIDTAKESLESVLD
-1797 SLKVAFDNY
+1797 SYLKVA
-1806 LEVAD
+1806 D
-1811 EQAKYEAALAIAK
+1811 EESVYEAILAIAK
-1824 ESVENAV
+1824 EYIENAV
-1831 VGAGN
+1831 VGSGN
-1836 GQYTQEAVDTLNAAI
+1836 GQYTEGDIEKLNLAI
-1851 AKAEADFANVSDIT
+1851 IKAEADFAIVEDVLEISIIT
-1865 EIATIVEELNSE
+1865 EKLKSAVEE
-1877 VETFKASVIIVNIS
+1877 FKAS
-1891 ELESAIVEAE
+1891 AIVVNKDELITLIVESEEALKG
-1901 ESLSNAE
+1901 SE
-1908 GINTPNAIIEFT
+1908 GINRPEAILEFT
-1920 TAVEAAKAVLNNIN
+1920 EAVEGAKAVLNNIN
-1934 ASQVEVNEA
+1934 ASQEEVDAAIES
-1943 VEALKAAKAKF
+1943 LTKAKSKF
-1954 DEALVVD
+1954 DESLIINKD
-1961 KSDLNKLI
+1961 DLRKLI
-1969 ENANEAIN
+1969 ENAKDSIA
-1977 KLNKYSGTEKLV
+1977 KLTKYQGTEELIGKL
-1989 AKIEA
+1989 E
-1994 AVLEAK
+1994 
-2000 SVVNDGNAIKEVV
+2000 NAIKVAELIVINDNATEEEVES
-2013 DAASSKLVDLIAEA
+2013 SSKELSDLVSESNNKILEIENNIPNKEDLENLISDAQMLDSNKYTKESWTILI
-2027 NEKLEELENGIF
+2027 EKLSI
-2039 KTHLIIAVEEA
+2039 A
-2050 NKVTEGE
+2050 NKV
-2057 LSNVVPVVVSEFKAA
+2057 
-2072 LAEAQGL
+2072 
-2079 LANSNA
+2079 
-2085 TQDQIDAS
+2085 
-2093 FARLSKAMQMLSFEK
+2093 
-2108 GDKQYLIAL
+2108 IA
-2117 VERIDALDGNNY
+2117 D
-2129 IKSTW
+2129 
-2134 DSLQGVLAVANG
+2134 
-2146 VIANEN
+2146 EN
-2152 ALEAEVN
+2152 AKKEDVENAQKELEDAISGLVFVN
-2159 ETYTNL
+2159 
-2165 VRAFLELRLKP
+2165 
-2176 NKDALNDL
+2176 
-2184 INKMESL
+2184 
-2191 DSSKYTS
+2191 
-2198 ETWAVLE
+2198 
-2205 AELANAKNVLNN
+2205 NN
-2217 EEATSEEVDN
+2217 
-2227 AEKALRT
+2227 
-2234 AFDGLLANAT
+2234 G
-2244 DDNNGSGNSG
+2244 NGSGNGNNNNSNNNSG
-2254 SNGNNGNNG
+2254 NEINNGNENKHQNLG
-2263 NGGNSGN
+2263 NGS
-2270 GNKPS
+2270 S
-2275 EKPQKPG
+2275 
-2282 NNSGLPQTGG
+2282 LPKTGG
-2292 TSSVLAVVFGGI
+2292 TASVLAVIFGGI
-2304 LAAGGAL
+2304 LAAGGTL
-2311 LGRKNKKK
+2311 LGRKK

>member
-1 MPFSAFFMQKNKK
+1 M
-14 YREFHSSILIG
+14 R
-25 GLNMTNKIK
+25 NKIK

-58 AGTKNSINN
+58 AGTNDSISK

-72 AKSNTNNHDVN
+72 AKSNTNNHSVN

-100 RWVEIDLGG
+100 RWVEIDLGA

-143 AKENDELA
+143 AKENNDLA
-151 TIDGDTHNTGN
+151 TIDGDIHNTGN

-187 LYGKKISDEVAKET
+187 LYGKKVSDEVAKET
-201 PIETT
+201 AIETT

-224 SYADSKTINEMTNMV
+224 SYADSKTVSEMTNMV
-239 GRVIGDEYKDNFVFE
+239 GRVIGDEYKDNFIFE
-254 MRNAT
+254 MRSAT

-300 MYNPIMGSNL
+300 MYNPMMGSNL

-425 ELGRELHDRM
+425 ELGRQLHDRM

-453 DFKTKNPDAQ
+453 DFQSKNPDAQ

-525 GMDSARIYG
+525 GMNSAKIYG

-563 SGLTNKEQALVLDLN
+563 SGLTNKEQALILDLN

-614 TVATSIPEA
+614 TVATSIPDA

-652 MIWTRDP
+652 MVWTRDP
-659 INYREWVNDYIER
+659 INYREWVNNYIER

-753 FVYDFLDVTKQVLA
+753 FVYDFLDITKQVLA

-786 EKFDKVSEHFLDLIR
+786 EKFDKISTHFLDLIR

-886 LKTGQAAPG
+886 LKTGKPAPG

-913 NQYTTKGSGEDLA
+913 NQYTTEGSGEDLA

-948 SSAVDK
+948 SSAVEK

-1003 KEYNVDG
+1003 KEYSVDG

-1051 SIDYKGM
+1051 SIDYKGI

-1103 IATSEQGGKPAS
+1103 TATSEQAGKPAS

-1135 DINVDLLGAE
+1135 DINVDLLGSE

-1178 DMTANDKP
+1178 DMTGNDKP
-1186 LDKTYT
+1186 VDKTYT

-1199 KDVTVTITGK
+1199 RDVTVTITGK
-1209 NGQGQWPGAWASLA
+1209 NGQGQWPGAWAGLA
-1223 EIKALRPAQSQEELI
+1223 EIKALRPAQSQEELV
-1238 NVALGKAVTGTNS
+1238 NVALGKSVTGSNS
-1251 ESGKP
+1251 EGGRP

-1269 VAENGAPDAWVNV
+1269 IAANGAPDAWANVN
-1282 DLGKEYFSENV
+1282 LGKEYFAENV

-1320 LDKTDNNEVLE
+1320 LDKTNNNQVLE

-1339 NNVKNVKVTF
+1339 NNVKDIKVTF

-1355 GNAQGAWSALAEI
+1355 GDAQGAWSALAEI

-1378 GVAASVKIPQQNMT
+1378 GVTASVKIPQQNMS

-1413 GKADTIWHTKYGSG
+1413 GNKDTIWHTKYGSG
-1427 FTELPHDI
+1427 FTQLPHDI

-1468 STDGQSFNTVASGN
+1468 STDGQSFKTVASGN

-1487 SEKIVQFE
+1487 NEKVVQFD

-1505 ALEGV
+1505 ALEGIA
-1510 SGFATAA
+1510 GFATAA

-1528 AINESTTVT
+1528 AINESTTV
-1537 SNVNNESINNVKD
+1537 SANVNNEAINNVKD
-1550 NNLETTW
+1550 SNLETAW
-1557 EASSA
+1557 EASAA
-1562 EDKVLTFDL
+1562 EDKVVTFDL
-1571 GSTKDIA
+1571 GSTKDISA
-1578 AVEILKSSNEALKYK
+1578 IEILKSSNEALKYK

-1604 SIADRSKNDKNYNN
+1604 SIADRSKNDKDYNN

-1624 GGIIAKYIKVTLLNN
+1624 GGIIAKYIKLTFLNN
-1639 DVKVNEV
+1639 DVKIDEV
-1646 RIYKGDST
+1646 KLYKGDST
-1654 QPLVNYIGVA
+1654 QPLVNYISIVQG
-1664 EDIYKSAVVGDMAGN
+1664 IYNSAVVGDMAGN
-1679 YPQEAKDS
+1679 YPQEAKDT
-1687 LGAAIEKAKTE
+1687 LGAAIEKAKAE
-1698 LDKDPDSVRVEAL
+1698 LDKDPDSVRVQEL
-1711 VRELKTAVSNFR
+1711 VQELKTAVSNFR
-1723 KQAVKINRIKLA
+1723 NQAVKINRIKLA
-1735 ILIDEVDAVLNSLN
+1735 VLIDEVDAVLNSLN

-1764 ETAIEEL
+1764 ESAIEEL
-1771 KSQKASA
+1771 KVQKARA

-1824 ESVENAV
+1824 ETVGNAV
-1831 VGAGN
+1831 VGSGN
-1836 GQYTQEAVDTLNAAI
+1836 GQYTQEAVEALNAAI
-1851 AKAEADFANVSDIT
+1851 DKAEADFANVTDIT

-1877 VETFKASVIIVNIS
+1877 VETFKSSVIIVNIT
-1891 ELESAIVEAE
+1891 ELEAAIVDAE
-1901 ESLSNAE
+1901 EALSNAE
-1908 GINTPNAIIEFT
+1908 GINTPNAIAEFT
-1920 TAVEAAKAVLNNIN
+1920 TAVETAKSVLTNTN
-1934 ASQVEVNEA
+1934 ASQVEVDEA
-1943 VEALKAAKAKF
+1943 VEALKTAKAKF

-1961 KSDLNKLI
+1961 KADLNKLI
-1969 ENANEAIN
+1969 ENAGEAIN

-1989 AKIEA
+1989 AKMEA

-2000 SVVNDGNAIKEVV
+2000 VIANDANVTKDVV
-2013 DAASSKLVDLIAEA
+2013 DAASGKLVDLIAEA
-2027 NEKLEELENGIF
+2027 NEKLAELENGIF
-2039 KTHLIIAVEEA
+2039 KTHLIITVEEA
-2050 NKVTEGE
+2050 NKVTEAE
-2057 LSNVVPVVVSEFKAA
+2057 LSKIVPVVVTEFKAA

-2085 TQDQIDAS
+2085 TQEQIDAS
-2093 FARLSKAMQMLSFEK
+2093 FTRLSKAMQMLSFEK

-2117 VERIDALDGNNY
+2117 VERIDTLDGNNY

-2134 DSLQGVLAVANG
+2134 DKLQGVVAIANG
-2146 VIANEN
+2146 VIADEN
-2152 ALEAEVN
+2152 ALEAEVT

-2165 VRAFLELRLKP
+2165 IRSFLELRLKP

-2205 AELANAKNVLNN
+2205 SELANAKNILAN
-2217 EEATSEEVDN
+2217 EEATSEDVDN

-2244 DDNNGSGNSG
+2244 DDNNGSGN
-2254 SNGNNGNNG
+2254 NGNN
-2263 NGGNSGN
+2263 GNSGN
-2270 GNKPS
+2270 GNGNKLS

-2282 NNSGLPQTGG
+2282 KPGNDSSLPKTGG
-2292 TSSVLAVVFGGI
+2292 ASSALAVVFGGI

>member
-1 MPFSAFFMQKNKK
+1 M
-14 YREFHSSILIG
+14 R
-25 GLNMTNKIK
+25 NKIK

-58 AGTKNSINN
+58 AGTNDSISK

-72 AKSNTNNHDVN
+72 AKSNTNNHSVN

-100 RWVEIDLGG
+100 RWVEIDLGA

-143 AKENDELA
+143 AKENNDLA
-151 TIDGDTHNTGN
+151 TIDGDIHNTGN

-187 LYGKKISDEVAKET
+187 LYGKKVSDEVAKET
-201 PIETT
+201 AIETT

-224 SYADSKTINEMTNMV
+224 SYADSKTVSEMTNMV
-239 GRVIGDEYKDNFVFE
+239 GRVIGDEYKDNFIFE
-254 MRNAT
+254 MRSAT

-300 MYNPIMGSNL
+300 MYNPMMGSNL

-425 ELGRELHDRM
+425 ELGRQLHDRM

-453 DFKTKNPDAQ
+453 DFQSKNPDAQ

-525 GMDSARIYG
+525 GMNSAKIYG

-563 SGLTNKEQALVLDLN
+563 SGLTNKEQALILDLN

-614 TVATSIPEA
+614 TVATSIPDA

-652 MIWTRDP
+652 MVWTRDP
-659 INYREWVNDYIER
+659 INYREWVNNYIER

-753 FVYDFLDVTKQVLA
+753 FVYDFLDITKQVLA

-786 EKFDKVSEHFLDLIR
+786 EKLDKISTHFLDLIR

-886 LKTGQAAPG
+886 LKTGKPAPG

-913 NQYTTKGSGEDLA
+913 NQYTTEGSGEDLA

-948 SSAVDK
+948 SSAVEK

-1003 KEYNVDG
+1003 KEYSVDG

-1051 SIDYKGM
+1051 SIDYKGI

-1103 IATSEQGGKPAS
+1103 TATSEQAGKPAS

-1135 DINVDLLGAE
+1135 DINVDLLGSE

-1178 DMTANDKP
+1178 DMTGNDKP
-1186 LDKTYT
+1186 VDKTYT

-1199 KDVTVTITGK
+1199 RDVTVTITGK
-1209 NGQGQWPGAWASLA
+1209 NGQGQWPGAWAGLA
-1223 EIKALRPAQSQEELI
+1223 EIKALRPAQSQEELV
-1238 NVALGKAVTGTNS
+1238 NVALGKSVTGSNS
-1251 ESGKP
+1251 EGGRP

-1269 VAENGAPDAWVNV
+1269 IAANGAPDAWANVN
-1282 DLGKEYFSENV
+1282 LGKEYFAENV

-1320 LDKTDNNEVLE
+1320 LDKTNNNQVLE

-1339 NNVKNVKVTF
+1339 NNVKDIKVTF

-1355 GNAQGAWSALAEI
+1355 GDAQGAWSALAEI

-1378 GVAASVKIPQQNMT
+1378 GVTASVKIPQQNMS

-1413 GKADTIWHTKYGSG
+1413 GNKDTIWHTKYGSG
-1427 FTELPHDI
+1427 FTQLPHDI

-1468 STDGQSFNTVASGN
+1468 STDGQSFKTVASGN

-1487 SEKIVQFE
+1487 NEKVVQFD

-1505 ALEGV
+1505 ALEGIA
-1510 SGFATAA
+1510 GFATAA

-1528 AINESTTVT
+1528 AINESTTV
-1537 SNVNNESINNVKD
+1537 SANVNNEAINNVKD
-1550 NNLETTW
+1550 NNLETAW
-1557 EASSA
+1557 EASAA
-1562 EDKVLTFDL
+1562 EDKVVTFDL
-1571 GSTKDIA
+1571 GSTKDISA
-1578 AVEILKSSNEALKYK
+1578 IEILKSSNEALKYK

-1604 SIADRSKNDKNYNN
+1604 SIADRSKNDKDYNN

-1624 GGIIAKYIKVTLLNN
+1624 GGIIAKYIKLTFLNN
-1639 DVKVNEV
+1639 DVKIDEV
-1646 RIYKGDST
+1646 KLYKGDST
-1654 QPLVNYIGVA
+1654 QPLVNYISVVQG
-1664 EDIYKSAVVGDMAGN
+1664 IYNSAVVGDMAGN
-1679 YPQEAKDS
+1679 YPQEAKDT
-1687 LGAAIEKAKTE
+1687 LGAAIEKAKAE
-1698 LDKDPDSVRVEAL
+1698 LDKDPDSVRVQEL
-1711 VRELKTAVSNFR
+1711 VQELKTAVSNFR
-1723 KQAVKINRIKLA
+1723 NQAVKINRIKLA
-1735 ILIDEVDAVLNSLN
+1735 VLIDEVDAVLNSLN

-1764 ETAIEEL
+1764 ESAIEEL
-1771 KSQKASA
+1771 KVQKASA

-1824 ESVENAV
+1824 ETVGNAV
-1831 VGAGN
+1831 VGSGN
-1836 GQYTQEAVDTLNAAI
+1836 GQYTQEAVEALNAAI
-1851 AKAEADFANVSDIT
+1851 DKAEADFANVTDIT

-1877 VETFKASVIIVNIS
+1877 VETFKSSVIIVNIT
-1891 ELESAIVEAE
+1891 ELEAAIVDAE
-1901 ESLSNAE
+1901 EALSNAE
-1908 GINTPNAIIEFT
+1908 GINTPNAIAEFT
-1920 TAVEAAKAVLNNIN
+1920 TAVETAKSVLTNTN
-1934 ASQVEVNEA
+1934 ASQVEVDEA
-1943 VEALKAAKAKF
+1943 VEALKTAKAKF

-1961 KSDLNKLI
+1961 KADLNKLI
-1969 ENANEAIN
+1969 ENAGEAIN

-1989 AKIEA
+1989 AKMEA

-2000 SVVNDGNAIKEVV
+2000 VIANDANVTKDVV
-2013 DAASSKLVDLIAEA
+2013 DAASGKLVDLIAEA
-2027 NEKLEELENGIF
+2027 NEKLAELENGIF
-2039 KTHLIIAVEEA
+2039 KTHLIITVEEA
-2050 NKVTEGE
+2050 NKVTEAE
-2057 LSNVVPVVVSEFKAA
+2057 LSKVVPVVVTEFKAA

-2085 TQDQIDAS
+2085 TQEQIDAS
-2093 FARLSKAMQMLSFEK
+2093 FTRLSKAMQMLSFEK

-2117 VERIDALDGNNY
+2117 VERIDTLDGNNY

-2134 DSLQGVLAVANG
+2134 DKLQGVVAIANG
-2146 VIANEN
+2146 VIADEN
-2152 ALEAEVN
+2152 ALEAEVT

-2165 VRAFLELRLKP
+2165 IRSFLELRLKP

-2205 AELANAKNVLNN
+2205 AELANAKNILAN
-2217 EEATSEEVDN
+2217 EEATSEDVDN

-2244 DDNNGSGNSG
+2244 DDNNGSGN
-2254 SNGNNGNNG
+2254 NGNNGNSG
-2263 NGGNSGN
+2263 NGN

-2282 NNSGLPQTGG
+2282 KPGNDSSLPKTGG
-2292 TSSVLAVVFGGI
+2292 ASSALAVVFGGI

>member
-1 MPFSAFFMQKNKK
+1 M
-14 YREFHSSILIG
+14 R
-25 GLNMTNKIK
+25 NKIK

-47 GLTVSIPVEVK
+47 GLTLSIPVEVK
-58 AGTKNSINN
+58 AGTNDSISK

-72 AKSNTNNHDVN
+72 AKSNTNNHSVN

-100 RWVEIDLGG
+100 RWVEIDLGA

-143 AKENDELA
+143 AKENNDLA
-151 TIDGDTHNTGN
+151 TIDGDIHNTGN

-187 LYGKKISDEVAKET
+187 LYGKKVSDEVAKET
-201 PIETT
+201 AIETT

-224 SYADSKTINEMTNMV
+224 SYADSKTVSEMTNMV
-239 GRVIGDEYKDNFVFE
+239 GRVIGDEYKDNFIFE
-254 MRNAT
+254 MRSAT

-300 MYNPIMGSNL
+300 MYNPMMGSNL

-425 ELGRELHDRM
+425 ELGRQLHDRM

-453 DFKTKNPDAQ
+453 DFQSKNPDAQ

-525 GMDSARIYG
+525 GMNSAKIYG

-563 SGLTNKEQALVLDLN
+563 SGLTNKEQALILDLN

-614 TVATSIPEA
+614 TVATSIPDA

-652 MIWTRDP
+652 MVWTRDP
-659 INYREWVNDYIER
+659 INYREWVNNYIER

-753 FVYDFLDVTKQVLA
+753 FVYDFLDITKQVLA

-786 EKFDKVSEHFLDLIR
+786 EKFDKISTHFLDLIR

-886 LKTGQAAPG
+886 LKTGKPAPG

-913 NQYTTKGSGEDLA
+913 NQYTTEGSGEDLA

-948 SSAVDK
+948 SSAVEK

-1003 KEYNVDG
+1003 KEYSVDG

-1051 SIDYKGM
+1051 SIDYKGI

-1103 IATSEQGGKPAS
+1103 TATSEQAGKPAS

-1135 DINVDLLGAE
+1135 DINVDLLGSE

-1178 DMTANDKP
+1178 DMTGNDKP
-1186 LDKTYT
+1186 VDKTYT

-1199 KDVTVTITGK
+1199 RDVTVTITGK
-1209 NGQGQWPGAWASLA
+1209 NGQGQWPGAWAGLA
-1223 EIKALRPAQSQEELI
+1223 EIKALRPAQSQEELV
-1238 NVALGKAVTGTNS
+1238 NVALGKSVTGSNS
-1251 ESGKP
+1251 EGGRP

-1269 VAENGAPDAWVNV
+1269 IAANGAPDAWANVN
-1282 DLGKEYFSENV
+1282 LGKEYFAENV

-1320 LDKTDNNEVLE
+1320 LDKTNNNQVLE

-1339 NNVKNVKVTF
+1339 NNVKDIKVTF

-1355 GNAQGAWSALAEI
+1355 GDAQGAWSALAEI

-1378 GVAASVKIPQQNMT
+1378 GVTASVKIPQQNMS

-1413 GKADTIWHTKYGSG
+1413 GNKDTIWHTKYGSG
-1427 FTELPHDI
+1427 FTQLPHDI

-1468 STDGQSFNTVASGN
+1468 STDGQSFKTVASGN

-1487 SEKIVQFE
+1487 NEKVVQFD

-1505 ALEGV
+1505 ALEGIA
-1510 SGFATAA
+1510 GFATAA

-1528 AINESTTVT
+1528 AINESTTV
-1537 SNVNNESINNVKD
+1537 SANVNNEAINNVKD
-1550 NNLETTW
+1550 NNLETAW
-1557 EASSA
+1557 EASVA
-1562 EDKVLTFDL
+1562 EDKVVTFDL
-1571 GSTKDIA
+1571 GSTKDISA
-1578 AVEILKSSNEALKYK
+1578 IEILKSSNEALKYK

-1604 SIADRSKNDKNYNN
+1604 SIADRSKNDKDYNN

-1624 GGIIAKYIKVTLLNN
+1624 GGIIAKYIKLTFLNN
-1639 DVKVNEV
+1639 DVKIDEV
-1646 RIYKGDST
+1646 KLYKGDST
-1654 QPLVNYIGVA
+1654 QPLVNYISVVQG
-1664 EDIYKSAVVGDMAGN
+1664 IYNSAVVGDMAGN
-1679 YPQEAKDS
+1679 YPQEAKDT
-1687 LGAAIEKAKTE
+1687 LGAAIEKAKAE
-1698 LDKDPDSVRVEAL
+1698 LDKDPDSVRVQEL
-1711 VRELKTAVSNFR
+1711 VQELKTAVSNFR
-1723 KQAVKINRIKLA
+1723 NQAVKINRIKLA
-1735 ILIDEVDAVLNSLN
+1735 VLIDEVDAVLNSLN

-1764 ETAIEEL
+1764 ESAIEEL
-1771 KSQKASA
+1771 KVQKASA

-1824 ESVENAV
+1824 EIVGNAV
-1831 VGAGN
+1831 VGSGN
-1836 GQYTQEAVDTLNAAI
+1836 GQYTQEAVEALNAAI
-1851 AKAEADFANVSDIT
+1851 DKAEADFANVTDIN

-1877 VETFKASVIIVNIS
+1877 VETFKSSVIIVNIT
-1891 ELESAIVEAE
+1891 ELEAAIVDAE
-1901 ESLSNAE
+1901 EALSNAE
-1908 GINTPNAIIEFT
+1908 GINTPNAIAEFT
-1920 TAVEAAKAVLNNIN
+1920 TAVETAKSVLTNTN
-1934 ASQVEVNEA
+1934 ASQVEVDEA
-1943 VEALKAAKAKF
+1943 VEALKTAKAKF

-1961 KSDLNKLI
+1961 KADLNKLI
-1969 ENANEAIN
+1969 ENAGEAIN

-1989 AKIEA
+1989 AKMEA

-2000 SVVNDGNAIKEVV
+2000 VIANDANVTKDVV
-2013 DAASSKLVDLIAEA
+2013 DAASGKLVDLIAEA
-2027 NEKLEELENGIF
+2027 NEKLAELENGIF
-2039 KTHLIIAVEEA
+2039 KTHLIITVEEA
-2050 NKVTEGE
+2050 NKVTEAE
-2057 LSNVVPVVVSEFKAA
+2057 LSKVVPVVVTEFKAA

-2085 TQDQIDAS
+2085 TQEQIDAS
-2093 FARLSKAMQMLSFEK
+2093 FTRLSKAMQMLYFEK

-2117 VERIDALDGNNY
+2117 VERIDTLDGNNY

-2134 DSLQGVLAVANG
+2134 DKLQGVVAIANG
-2146 VIANEN
+2146 VIADEN
-2152 ALEAEVN
+2152 ALEAEVT

-2165 VRAFLELRLKP
+2165 IRSFLELRLKP

-2205 AELANAKNVLNN
+2205 SELANAKNILAN
-2217 EEATSEEVDN
+2217 EEATSEDVDN

-2244 DDNNGSGNSG
+2244 DDNNGSGN
-2254 SNGNNGNNG
+2254 NGNNGNSG
-2263 NGGNSGN
+2263 NGN

-2282 NNSGLPQTGG
+2282 KPGNDSSLPKTGG
-2292 TSSVLAVVFGGI
+2292 ASSALAVVFGGI

>member
-1 MPFSAFFMQKNKK
+1 M
-14 YREFHSSILIG
+14 R
-25 GLNMTNKIK
+25 NKIK

-58 AGTKNSINN
+58 AGTNDSISK

-72 AKSNTNNHDVN
+72 AKSNTNNHSVN

-100 RWVEIDLGG
+100 RWVEIDLGA

-143 AKENDELA
+143 AKENNDLA
-151 TIDGDTHNTGN
+151 TIDGDIHNTGN

-187 LYGKKISDEVAKET
+187 LYGKKVSDEVAKET
-201 PIETT
+201 AIETT

-224 SYADSKTINEMTNMV
+224 SYADSKTVSEMTNMV
-239 GRVIGDEYKDNFVFE
+239 GRVIGDEYKDNFIFE
-254 MRNAT
+254 MRSAT

-300 MYNPIMGSNL
+300 MYNPMMGSNL

-425 ELGRELHDRM
+425 ELGRQLHDRM

-453 DFKTKNPDAQ
+453 DFQSKNPDAQ

-525 GMDSARIYG
+525 GMNSAKIYG

-563 SGLTNKEQALVLDLN
+563 SGLTNKEQALILDLN

-614 TVATSIPEA
+614 TVATSIPDA

-652 MIWTRDP
+652 MVWTRDP
-659 INYREWVNDYIER
+659 INYREWVNNYIER

-753 FVYDFLDVTKQVLA
+753 FVYDFLDITKQVLA

-786 EKFDKVSEHFLDLIR
+786 EKFDKISTHFLDLIR

-818 IEQSRTMLEGADDWT
+818 IEQSRTMLEGSDDWT

-886 LKTGQAAPG
+886 LKTGKPALG

-913 NQYTTKGSGEDLA
+913 NQYTTEGSGEDLA

-948 SSAVDK
+948 SSAVEK

-1003 KEYNVDG
+1003 KEYSVDG

-1051 SIDYKGM
+1051 SIDYKGI

-1103 IATSEQGGKPAS
+1103 TATSEQAGKPAS

-1135 DINVDLLGAE
+1135 DINVDLLGSE

-1178 DMTANDKP
+1178 DMTGNDKP
-1186 LDKTYT
+1186 VDKTYT

-1199 KDVTVTITGK
+1199 RDVTVTITGK
-1209 NGQGQWPGAWASLA
+1209 NGQGQWPGAWAGLA
-1223 EIKALRPAQSQEELI
+1223 EIKALRPAQSQEELV
-1238 NVALGKAVTGTNS
+1238 NVALGKSVTGSNS
-1251 ESGKP
+1251 EGGRP

-1269 VAENGAPDAWVNV
+1269 IAANGAPDAWANVN
-1282 DLGKEYFSENV
+1282 LGKEYFAENV

-1320 LDKTDNNEVLE
+1320 LDKTNNNQVLE

-1339 NNVKNVKVTF
+1339 NNVKDIKVTF

-1355 GNAQGAWSALAEI
+1355 GDAQGAWSALAEI

-1378 GVAASVKIPQQNMT
+1378 GVTASVKIPQQNMS

-1413 GKADTIWHTKYGSG
+1413 GNKDTIWHTKYGSG
-1427 FTELPHDI
+1427 FTQLPHDI

-1468 STDGQSFNTVASGN
+1468 STDGQSFKTVASGN

-1487 SEKIVQFE
+1487 NEKVVQFD

-1505 ALEGV
+1505 ALEGIA
-1510 SGFATAA
+1510 GFATAA

-1528 AINESTTVT
+1528 AINESTTV
-1537 SNVNNESINNVKD
+1537 SANVNNEAINNVKD
-1550 NNLETTW
+1550 NNLETAW
-1557 EASSA
+1557 EASAA
-1562 EDKVLTFDL
+1562 EDKVVTFDL
-1571 GSTKDIA
+1571 GSTKDISA
-1578 AVEILKSSNEALKYK
+1578 IEILKSSNEALKYK

-1604 SIADRSKNDKNYNN
+1604 SIADRSKNDKDYNN

-1624 GGIIAKYIKVTLLNN
+1624 GGIIAKYIKLTFLNN
-1639 DVKVNEV
+1639 DVKIDEV
-1646 RIYKGDST
+1646 KLYKGDST
-1654 QPLVNYIGVA
+1654 QPLVNYISVVQG
-1664 EDIYKSAVVGDMAGN
+1664 IYNSAVVGDMAGN
-1679 YPQEAKDS
+1679 YPQEAKDT
-1687 LGAAIEKAKTE
+1687 LGAAIEKAKAE
-1698 LDKDPDSVRVEAL
+1698 LDKDPDSVRVQEL
-1711 VRELKTAVSNFR
+1711 VQELKTAVSNFR
-1723 KQAVKINRIKLA
+1723 NQAVKINRIKLA
-1735 ILIDEVDAVLNSLN
+1735 VLIDEVDAVLNSLN

-1764 ETAIEEL
+1764 ESAIEEL
-1771 KSQKASA
+1771 KVQKASA

-1824 ESVENAV
+1824 ETVGNAV
-1831 VGAGN
+1831 VGSGN
-1836 GQYTQEAVDTLNAAI
+1836 GQYTQEAVEALNAAI
-1851 AKAEADFANVSDIT
+1851 DKAEADFANVTDIT

-1877 VETFKASVIIVNIS
+1877 VETFKSSVIIVNIT
-1891 ELESAIVEAE
+1891 ELEAAIVDAE
-1901 ESLSNAE
+1901 EALSNAE
-1908 GINTPNAIIEFT
+1908 GINTPNAIAEFT
-1920 TAVEAAKAVLNNIN
+1920 TAVETAKSVLTNTN
-1934 ASQVEVNEA
+1934 ASQVEVDEA
-1943 VEALKAAKAKF
+1943 VEALKTAKAKF

-1961 KSDLNKLI
+1961 KADLNKLI
-1969 ENANEAIN
+1969 ENAGEAIN

-1989 AKIEA
+1989 AKMEA

-2000 SVVNDGNAIKEVV
+2000 VIANDANVTKDVV
-2013 DAASSKLVDLIAEA
+2013 DAASGKLVDLIAEA
-2027 NEKLEELENGIF
+2027 NEKLAELENGIF
-2039 KTHLIIAVEEA
+2039 KTHLIITVEEA
-2050 NKVTEGE
+2050 NKVTEAE
-2057 LSNVVPVVVSEFKAA
+2057 LSKVVPVVVTEFKAA

-2085 TQDQIDAS
+2085 TQEQIDAS
-2093 FARLSKAMQMLSFEK
+2093 FTRLSKAMQMLSFEK

-2117 VERIDALDGNNY
+2117 VERIDTLDGNNY

-2134 DSLQGVLAVANG
+2134 DKLQGVVAIANG
-2146 VIANEN
+2146 VIADEN
-2152 ALEAEVN
+2152 ALEAEVT

-2165 VRAFLELRLKP
+2165 IRSFLELRLKP

-2205 AELANAKNVLNN
+2205 AELANAKNILAN
-2217 EEATSEEVDN
+2217 EEATSEDVDN

-2244 DDNNGSGNSG
+2244 DDNNGSGN
-2254 SNGNNGNNG
+2254 NGNNGNSG
-2263 NGGNSGN
+2263 NGN

-2282 NNSGLPQTGG
+2282 KPGNDSSLPKTGG
-2292 TSSVLAVVFGGI
+2292 ASSALAVVFGGI

>member
-1 MPFSAFFMQKNKK
+1 MPFSAFFYAKK
-14 YREFHSSILIG
+14 KQNNMERFYLSILIG
-25 GLNMTNKIK
+25 GVNMRNKIK

-58 AGTKNSINN
+58 AGTNDSISK

-72 AKSNTNNHDVN
+72 AKSNTNNHSVN

-100 RWVEIDLGG
+100 RWVEIDLGA

-143 AKENDELA
+143 AKENNDLA
-151 TIDGDTHNTGN
+151 TIDGDIHNTGN

-187 LYGKKISDEVAKET
+187 LYGKKVSDEVAKET
-201 PIETT
+201 AIETT

-224 SYADSKTINEMTNMV
+224 SYADSKTVSEMTNMV
-239 GRVIGDEYKDNFVFE
+239 GRVIGDEYKDNFIFE
-254 MRNAT
+254 MRSAT

-300 MYNPIMGSNL
+300 MYNPMMGSNL

-425 ELGRELHDRM
+425 ELGRQLHDRM

-453 DFKTKNPDAQ
+453 DFQSKNPDAQ

-525 GMDSARIYG
+525 GMNSAKIYG

-563 SGLTNKEQALVLDLN
+563 SGLTNKEQALILDLN

-614 TVATSIPEA
+614 TVATSIPDA

-652 MIWTRDP
+652 MVWTRDP
-659 INYREWVNDYIER
+659 INYREWVNNYIER

-753 FVYDFLDVTKQVLA
+753 FVYDFLDITKQVLA

-786 EKFDKVSEHFLDLIR
+786 EKFDKISTHFLDLIR

-886 LKTGQAAPG
+886 LKTGKPAPG

-913 NQYTTKGSGEDLA
+913 NQYTTEGSGEDLA

-948 SSAVDK
+948 SSAVEK

-1003 KEYNVDG
+1003 KEYSVDG

-1051 SIDYKGM
+1051 SIDYKGI

-1103 IATSEQGGKPAS
+1103 TATSEQAGKLAS

-1135 DINVDLLGAE
+1135 DINVDLLGSE

-1178 DMTANDKP
+1178 DMTGNDKP
-1186 LDKTYT
+1186 VDKTYT

-1199 KDVTVTITGK
+1199 RDVTVTITGK
-1209 NGQGQWPGAWASLA
+1209 NGQGQWPGAWAGLA
-1223 EIKALRPAQSQEELI
+1223 EIKALRPAQSQEELV
-1238 NVALGKAVTGTNS
+1238 NVALGKSVTGSNS
-1251 ESGKP
+1251 EGGRP

-1269 VAENGAPDAWVNV
+1269 IAANGAPDAWANVN
-1282 DLGKEYFSENV
+1282 LGKEYFAENV

-1320 LDKTDNNEVLE
+1320 LDKTNNNQVLE

-1339 NNVKNVKVTF
+1339 NNVKDIKVTF

-1355 GNAQGAWSALAEI
+1355 GDAQGAWSALAEI

-1378 GVAASVKIPQQNMT
+1378 GVTASVKIPQQNMS

-1413 GKADTIWHTKYGSG
+1413 GNKDTIWHTKYGSG
-1427 FTELPHDI
+1427 FTQLPHDI

-1468 STDGQSFNTVASGN
+1468 STDGQSFKTVASGN

-1487 SEKIVQFE
+1487 NEKVVQFD

-1505 ALEGV
+1505 ALEGIA
-1510 SGFATAA
+1510 GFATAA

-1528 AINESTTVT
+1528 AINESTTV
-1537 SNVNNESINNVKD
+1537 SANVNNEAINNVKD
-1550 NNLETTW
+1550 SNLETAW
-1557 EASSA
+1557 EASAA
-1562 EDKVLTFDL
+1562 EDKVVTFDL
-1571 GSTKDIA
+1571 GSTKDISA
-1578 AVEILKSSNEALKYK
+1578 IEILKSSNEALKYK

-1604 SIADRSKNDKNYNN
+1604 SIADRSKNDKDYNN

-1624 GGIIAKYIKVTLLNN
+1624 GGIIAKYIKLTFLNN
-1639 DVKVNEV
+1639 DVKIDEV
-1646 RIYKGDST
+1646 KLYKGDST
-1654 QPLVNYIGVA
+1654 QPLVNYISIVQG
-1664 EDIYKSAVVGDMAGN
+1664 IYNSAVVGDMAGN
-1679 YPQEAKDS
+1679 YPQEAKDT
-1687 LGAAIEKAKTE
+1687 LGAAIEKAKAE
-1698 LDKDPDSVRVEAL
+1698 LDKDPDSVRVQEL
-1711 VRELKTAVSNFR
+1711 VQELKTAVSNFR
-1723 KQAVKINRIKLA
+1723 NQAVKINRIKLA
-1735 ILIDEVDAVLNSLN
+1735 VLIDEVDAVLNSLN

-1764 ETAIEEL
+1764 ESAIEEL
-1771 KSQKASA
+1771 KVQKARA

-1824 ESVENAV
+1824 ETVGNAV
-1831 VGAGN
+1831 VGSGN
-1836 GQYTQEAVDTLNAAI
+1836 GQYTQEAVEALNAAI
-1851 AKAEADFANVSDIT
+1851 DKAEADFANVTDIT

-1877 VETFKASVIIVNIS
+1877 VETFKSSVIIVNIT
-1891 ELESAIVEAE
+1891 ELEAAIVDAE
-1901 ESLSNAE
+1901 EALSNAE
-1908 GINTPNAIIEFT
+1908 GINTPNAIAEFT
-1920 TAVEAAKAVLNNIN
+1920 TAVETAKSVLTNTN
-1934 ASQVEVNEA
+1934 ASQVEVDEA
-1943 VEALKAAKAKF
+1943 VEALKTAKAKF

-1961 KSDLNKLI
+1961 KADLNKLI
-1969 ENANEAIN
+1969 ENAGEAIN

-1989 AKIEA
+1989 AKMEA

-2000 SVVNDGNAIKEVV
+2000 VIANDANVTKDVV
-2013 DAASSKLVDLIAEA
+2013 DAASGKLVDLIAEA
-2027 NEKLEELENGIF
+2027 NEKLAELENGIF
-2039 KTHLIIAVEEA
+2039 KTHLIITVEEA
-2050 NKVTEGE
+2050 NKVTEAE
-2057 LSNVVPVVVSEFKAA
+2057 LSKIVPVVVTEFKAA

-2085 TQDQIDAS
+2085 TQEQIDAS
-2093 FARLSKAMQMLSFEK
+2093 FTRLSKAMQMLSFEK

-2117 VERIDALDGNNY
+2117 VERIDTLDGNNY

-2134 DSLQGVLAVANG
+2134 DKLQGVVAIANG
-2146 VIANEN
+2146 VIADEN
-2152 ALEAEVN
+2152 ALEAEVT

-2165 VRAFLELRLKP
+2165 IRSFLELRLKP

-2205 AELANAKNVLNN
+2205 SELANAKNILAN
-2217 EEATSEEVDN
+2217 EEATSEDVDN

-2244 DDNNGSGNSG
+2244 DDNNGSGN
-2254 SNGNNGNNG
+2254 NGNN
-2263 NGGNSGN
+2263 GNSGN
-2270 GNKPS
+2270 GNGNKLS

-2282 NNSGLPQTGG
+2282 KPGNDSSLPKTGG
-2292 TSSVLAVVFGGI
+2292 ASSALAVVFGGI

>member
-1 MPFSAFFMQKNKK
+1 M
-14 YREFHSSILIG
+14 R
-25 GLNMTNKIK
+25 NKIK

-58 AGTKNSINN
+58 AGTNDSISK

-72 AKSNTNNHDVN
+72 AKSNTNNHSVN

-100 RWVEIDLGG
+100 RWVEIDLGA

-143 AKENDELA
+143 AKENNDLA
-151 TIDGDTHNTGN
+151 TIDGDIHNTGN

-187 LYGKKISDEVAKET
+187 LYGKKVSDEVAKET
-201 PIETT
+201 AIETT

-224 SYADSKTINEMTNMV
+224 SYADSKTVSEMTNMV
-239 GRVIGDEYKDNFVFE
+239 GRVIGDEYKDNFIFE
-254 MRNAT
+254 MRSAT

-300 MYNPIMGSNL
+300 MYNPMMGSNL

-425 ELGRELHDRM
+425 ELGRQLHDRM

-453 DFKTKNPDAQ
+453 DFQSKNPDAQ

-525 GMDSARIYG
+525 GMNSAKIYG

-563 SGLTNKEQALVLDLN
+563 SGLTNKEQALILDLN

-614 TVATSIPEA
+614 TVATSIPDA

-652 MIWTRDP
+652 MVWTRDP
-659 INYREWVNDYIER
+659 INYREWVNNYIER

-753 FVYDFLDVTKQVLA
+753 FVYDFLDITKQVLA

-786 EKFDKVSEHFLDLIR
+786 EKFDKISTHFLDLIR

-886 LKTGQAAPG
+886 LKTGKPAPG

-913 NQYTTKGSGEDLA
+913 NQYTTEGSGEDLA

-948 SSAVDK
+948 SSAVEK

-1003 KEYNVDG
+1003 KEYSVDG

-1051 SIDYKGM
+1051 SIDYKGI

-1103 IATSEQGGKPAS
+1103 TATSEQAGKPAS

-1135 DINVDLLGAE
+1135 DINVDLLGSE

-1178 DMTANDKP
+1178 DMTGNDKP
-1186 LDKTYT
+1186 IDKTYT

-1199 KDVTVTITGK
+1199 RDVTVTITGK
-1209 NGQGQWPGAWASLA
+1209 NGQGQWPGAWAGLA
-1223 EIKALRPAQSQEELI
+1223 EIKALRPAQSQEELV
-1238 NVALGKAVTGTNS
+1238 NVALGKSVTGSNS
-1251 ESGKP
+1251 EGGRP

-1269 VAENGAPDAWVNV
+1269 IAANGAPDAWANVN
-1282 DLGKEYFSENV
+1282 LGKEYFAENV

-1320 LDKTDNNEVLE
+1320 LDKTNNNQVLE

-1339 NNVKNVKVTF
+1339 NNVKDIKVTF

-1355 GNAQGAWSALAEI
+1355 GDAQGAWSALAEI

-1378 GVAASVKIPQQNMT
+1378 GVTASVKIPQQNMS

-1413 GKADTIWHTKYGSG
+1413 GNKDTIWHTKYGSG
-1427 FTELPHDI
+1427 FTQLPHDI

-1468 STDGQSFNTVASGN
+1468 STDGQSFKTVASGN

-1487 SEKIVQFE
+1487 NEKVVQFDNE
-1495 NVQATHVRLV
+1495 QATHVRLV
-1505 ALEGV
+1505 ALEGIA
-1510 SGFATAA
+1510 GFATAA

-1528 AINESTTVT
+1528 AINESTTV
-1537 SNVNNESINNVKD
+1537 SANVNNEAINNVKD
-1550 NNLETTW
+1550 NNLETAW
-1557 EASSA
+1557 EASAA
-1562 EDKVLTFDL
+1562 EDKVVTFDL
-1571 GSTKDIA
+1571 GSTKDISA
-1578 AVEILKSSNEALKYK
+1578 IEILKSSNEALKYK

-1604 SIADRSKNDKNYNN
+1604 SIADRSKNDKDYNN

-1624 GGIIAKYIKVTLLNN
+1624 GGIIAKYIKLTFLNN
-1639 DVKVNEV
+1639 DVKIDEV
-1646 RIYKGDST
+1646 KLYKGDST
-1654 QPLVNYIGVA
+1654 QPLVNYISVVQG
-1664 EDIYKSAVVGDMAGN
+1664 IYNSAVVGDMAGN
-1679 YPQEAKDS
+1679 YPQEAKDT
-1687 LGAAIEKAKTE
+1687 LGAAIEKAKAE
-1698 LDKDPDSVRVEAL
+1698 LDKDPDSVRVQEL
-1711 VRELKTAVSNFR
+1711 VQELKTAVSNFR
-1723 KQAVKINRIKLA
+1723 NQAVKINRIKLA
-1735 ILIDEVDAVLNSLN
+1735 VLIDEVDAVLNSLN

-1764 ETAIEEL
+1764 ESAIEEL
-1771 KSQKASA
+1771 KVQKASA

-1811 EQAKYEAALAIAK
+1811 EQAKYEAALAMAK
-1824 ESVENAV
+1824 ETVGNAV
-1831 VGAGN
+1831 VGSGN
-1836 GQYTQEAVDTLNAAI
+1836 GQYTQEAVEALNAAI
-1851 AKAEADFANVSDIT
+1851 DKAEADFANVTDIT

-1877 VETFKASVIIVNIS
+1877 VETFKSSVIIVNIT
-1891 ELESAIVEAE
+1891 ELEAAIVDAE
-1901 ESLSNAE
+1901 EALSNAE
-1908 GINTPNAIIEFT
+1908 GINTPNAIAEFT
-1920 TAVEAAKAVLNNIN
+1920 TAVETAKSVLTNTN
-1934 ASQVEVNEA
+1934 ASQVEVDEA
-1943 VEALKAAKAKF
+1943 VEALKTAKAKF

-1961 KSDLNKLI
+1961 KADLNKLI
-1969 ENANEAIN
+1969 ENAGEAIN

-1989 AKIEA
+1989 AKMEA

-2000 SVVNDGNAIKEVV
+2000 VIANDANVTKDVV
-2013 DAASSKLVDLIAEA
+2013 DAASGKLVDLIAEA
-2027 NEKLEELENGIF
+2027 NEKLAELENGIF
-2039 KTHLIIAVEEA
+2039 KTHLIITVEEA
-2050 NKVTEGE
+2050 NKVTEAE
-2057 LSNVVPVVVSEFKAA
+2057 LSKVVPVVVTEFKAA

-2079 LANSNA
+2079 LVNSNA
-2085 TQDQIDAS
+2085 TQEQIDAS
-2093 FARLSKAMQMLSFEK
+2093 FTRLSKAMQMLSFEK

-2117 VERIDALDGNNY
+2117 VERIDTLDGNNY

-2134 DSLQGVLAVANG
+2134 DKLQGVVAIANG
-2146 VIANEN
+2146 VIADEN
-2152 ALEAEVN
+2152 ALEAEVT

-2165 VRAFLELRLKP
+2165 IRSFLELRLKP

-2205 AELANAKNVLNN
+2205 AELANAKNILAN
-2217 EEATSEEVDN
+2217 EEATSEDVDN

-2244 DDNNGSGNSG
+2244 DDNNGSGN
-2254 SNGNNGNNG
+2254 NGNNGNSANG
-2263 NGGNSGN
+2263 NGNN
-2270 GNKPS
+2270 PS

-2282 NNSGLPQTGG
+2282 KPGNDSSLPKTGG
-2292 TSSVLAVVFGGI
+2292 ASSALAVVFGGI

>member
-1 MPFSAFFMQKNKK
+1 M
-14 YREFHSSILIG
+14 R
-25 GLNMTNKIK
+25 NKIK

-58 AGTKNSINN
+58 AGTNDSISK

-72 AKSNTNNHDVN
+72 AKSNTNNHSVN

-100 RWVEIDLGG
+100 RWVEIDLGA

-143 AKENDELA
+143 AKENNDLA
-151 TIDGDTHNTGN
+151 TIDGDIHNTGN

-187 LYGKKISDEVAKET
+187 LYGKKVSDEVAKET
-201 PIETT
+201 AIETT

-224 SYADSKTINEMTNMV
+224 SYADSKTVSEMTNMV
-239 GRVIGDEYKDNFVFE
+239 GRVIGDEYKDNFIFE
-254 MRNAT
+254 MRSAT

-300 MYNPIMGSNL
+300 MYNPMMGSNL

-425 ELGRELHDRM
+425 ELGRQLHDRM

-453 DFKTKNPDAQ
+453 DFQSKNPDAQ

-525 GMDSARIYG
+525 GMNSAKIYG

-563 SGLTNKEQALVLDLN
+563 SGLTNKEQALILDLN

-614 TVATSIPEA
+614 TVATSIPDA

-652 MIWTRDP
+652 MVWTRDP
-659 INYREWVNDYIER
+659 INYREWVNNYIER

-753 FVYDFLDVTKQVLA
+753 FVYDFLDITKQVLA

-786 EKFDKVSEHFLDLIR
+786 EKFDKISTHFLDLIR

-886 LKTGQAAPG
+886 LKTGKPAPG

-913 NQYTTKGSGEDLA
+913 NQYTTEGSGEDLA

-948 SSAVDK
+948 SSAVEK

-1003 KEYNVDG
+1003 KEYSVDG

-1051 SIDYKGM
+1051 SIDYKGI

-1103 IATSEQGGKPAS
+1103 TATSEQAGKPAS

-1135 DINVDLLGAE
+1135 DINVDLLGSE

-1178 DMTANDKP
+1178 DMTGNDKP
-1186 LDKTYT
+1186 VDKTYT

-1199 KDVTVTITGK
+1199 RDVTVTITGK
-1209 NGQGQWPGAWASLA
+1209 NGQGQWPGAWAGLA
-1223 EIKALRPAQSQEELI
+1223 EIKALRPAQSQEELV
-1238 NVALGKAVTGTNS
+1238 NVALGKSVTGSNS
-1251 ESGKP
+1251 EGGRP

-1269 VAENGAPDAWVNV
+1269 IAANGAPDAWANVN
-1282 DLGKEYFSENV
+1282 LGKEYFAENV

-1320 LDKTDNNEVLE
+1320 LDKTNNNQVLE

-1339 NNVKNVKVTF
+1339 NNVKDIKVTF

-1355 GNAQGAWSALAEI
+1355 GDAQGAWSALAEI

-1378 GVAASVKIPQQNMT
+1378 GVTASVKIPQQNMS

-1413 GKADTIWHTKYGSG
+1413 GNKDTIWHTKYGSG
-1427 FTELPHDI
+1427 FTQLPHDI

-1468 STDGQSFNTVASGN
+1468 STDGQSFKTVASGN

-1487 SEKIVQFE
+1487 NEKVVQFD

-1505 ALEGV
+1505 ALEGIA
-1510 SGFATAA
+1510 GFATAA

-1528 AINESTTVT
+1528 AINESTTV
-1537 SNVNNESINNVKD
+1537 SANVNNEAINNVKD
-1550 NNLETTW
+1550 NNLETAW
-1557 EASSA
+1557 EASAA
-1562 EDKVLTFDL
+1562 EDKVVTFDL
-1571 GSTKDIA
+1571 GSTKDISA
-1578 AVEILKSSNEALKYK
+1578 IEILKSSNEALKYK

-1604 SIADRSKNDKNYNN
+1604 SIADRSKNDKDYNN

-1624 GGIIAKYIKVTLLNN
+1624 GGIIAKYIKLTFLNN
-1639 DVKVNEV
+1639 DVKIDEV
-1646 RIYKGDST
+1646 KLYKGDST
-1654 QPLVNYIGVA
+1654 QPLVNYISVVQG
-1664 EDIYKSAVVGDMAGN
+1664 IYNSAVVGDMAGN
-1679 YPQEAKDS
+1679 YPQEAKDT
-1687 LGAAIEKAKTE
+1687 LGAAIEKAKVE
-1698 LDKDPDSVRVEAL
+1698 LDKDPDSVRVQEL
-1711 VRELKTAVSNFR
+1711 VQELKTAVSNFR
-1723 KQAVKINRIKLA
+1723 NQAVKINRIKLA
-1735 ILIDEVDAVLNSLN
+1735 VLIDEVDAVLNSLN

-1764 ETAIEEL
+1764 ESAIEEL
-1771 KSQKASA
+1771 KVQKASA

-1824 ESVENAV
+1824 ETVGNAV
-1831 VGAGN
+1831 VGSGN
-1836 GQYTQEAVDTLNAAI
+1836 GQYTQEAVEALNAAI
-1851 AKAEADFANVSDIT
+1851 DKAEADFANVTDIT

-1877 VETFKASVIIVNIS
+1877 VETFKSSVIIVNIT
-1891 ELESAIVEAE
+1891 ELEAAIVDAE
-1901 ESLSNAE
+1901 EALSNAE
-1908 GINTPNAIIEFT
+1908 GINTPNAIAEFT
-1920 TAVEAAKAVLNNIN
+1920 TAVETAKSVLTNTN
-1934 ASQVEVNEA
+1934 ASQVEVDEA
-1943 VEALKAAKAKF
+1943 VEALKTAKAKF

-1961 KSDLNKLI
+1961 KADLNKLI
-1969 ENANEAIN
+1969 ENAGEAIN

-1989 AKIEA
+1989 AKMEA

-2000 SVVNDGNAIKEVV
+2000 VIANDANVTKDVV
-2013 DAASSKLVDLIAEA
+2013 DAASGKLVDLIAEA
-2027 NEKLEELENGIF
+2027 NEKLAELENGIF
-2039 KTHLIIAVEEA
+2039 KTHLIITVEEA
-2050 NKVTEGE
+2050 NKVTEAE
-2057 LSNVVPVVVSEFKAA
+2057 LSKVVPVVVTEFKAA

-2085 TQDQIDAS
+2085 TQEQIDAS
-2093 FARLSKAMQMLSFEK
+2093 FTRLSKAMQMLSFEK

-2117 VERIDALDGNNY
+2117 VERIDTLDGNNY

-2134 DSLQGVLAVANG
+2134 DKLQGVVAIANG
-2146 VIANEN
+2146 VIADEN
-2152 ALEAEVN
+2152 ALEAEVT

-2165 VRAFLELRLKP
+2165 IRSFLELRLKP

-2205 AELANAKNVLNN
+2205 AELANAKNILAN
-2217 EEATSEEVDN
+2217 EEATSEDVDN

-2244 DDNNGSGNSG
+2244 DDNNGSGN
-2254 SNGNNGNNG
+2254 NGNNGNSG
-2263 NGGNSGN
+2263 NGN

-2282 NNSGLPQTGG
+2282 KPGNDSSLPKTGG
-2292 TSSVLAVVFGGI
+2292 ASSALAVVFGGI

>member
-1 MPFSAFFMQKNKK
+1 M
-14 YREFHSSILIG
+14 R
-25 GLNMTNKIK
+25 NKIK

-58 AGTKNSINN
+58 AGTNDSISK

-72 AKSNTNNHDVN
+72 AKSNTNNHSVN

-100 RWVEIDLGG
+100 RWVEIDLGA

-116 KVFNKIGGYYH
+116 KLFNKIGGYYH

-143 AKENDELA
+143 AKENNDLA
-151 TIDGDTHNTGN
+151 TIDGDIHNTGN

-187 LYGKKISDEVAKET
+187 LYGKKVSDEVAKET
-201 PIETT
+201 AIETT

-224 SYADSKTINEMTNMV
+224 SYADSKTVSEMTNMV
-239 GRVIGDEYKDNFVFE
+239 GRVIGDEYKDNFIFE
-254 MRNAT
+254 MRSAT

-300 MYNPIMGSNL
+300 MYNPMMGSNL

-425 ELGRELHDRM
+425 ELGRQLHDRM

-453 DFKTKNPDAQ
+453 DFQSKNPDAQ

-525 GMDSARIYG
+525 GMNSAKIYG

-563 SGLTNKEQALVLDLN
+563 SGLTNKEQALILDLN

-614 TVATSIPEA
+614 TVATSIPDA

-652 MIWTRDP
+652 MVWTRDQ
-659 INYREWVNDYIER
+659 INYREWVNNYIER

-753 FVYDFLDVTKQVLA
+753 FVYDFLDITKQVLA

-786 EKFDKVSEHFLDLIR
+786 EKFDKISTHFLDLIR

-886 LKTGQAAPG
+886 LKTGKPAPG

-913 NQYTTKGSGEDLA
+913 NQYTTEGSGEDLA

-948 SSAVDK
+948 SSAVEK

-1003 KEYNVDG
+1003 KEYSVDG

-1051 SIDYKGM
+1051 SIDYKGI

-1103 IATSEQGGKPAS
+1103 TATSEQAGKPAS

-1135 DINVDLLGAE
+1135 DINVDLLGSE

-1178 DMTANDKP
+1178 DMTGNDKP
-1186 LDKTYT
+1186 VDKTYT

-1199 KDVTVTITGK
+1199 RDVTVTITGK
-1209 NGQGQWPGAWASLA
+1209 NGQGQWPGAWAGLA
-1223 EIKALRPAQSQEELI
+1223 EIKALRPAQSQEELV
-1238 NVALGKAVTGTNS
+1238 NVALGKSVTGSNS
-1251 ESGKP
+1251 EGGRP

-1269 VAENGAPDAWVNV
+1269 IAANGAPDAWANVN
-1282 DLGKEYFSENV
+1282 LGKEYFAENV

-1320 LDKTDNNEVLE
+1320 LDKTNNNQVLE

-1339 NNVKNVKVTF
+1339 NNVKDIKVTF

-1355 GNAQGAWSALAEI
+1355 GDAQGAWSALAEI

-1378 GVAASVKIPQQNMT
+1378 GVTASVKIPQQNMS

-1413 GKADTIWHTKYGSG
+1413 GNKDTIWHTKYGSG
-1427 FTELPHDI
+1427 FTQLPHDI

-1468 STDGQSFNTVASGN
+1468 STDGQSFKTVASGN

-1487 SEKIVQFE
+1487 NEKVVQFD

-1505 ALEGV
+1505 ALEGIA
-1510 SGFATAA
+1510 GFATAA

-1528 AINESTTVT
+1528 AINESTTV
-1537 SNVNNESINNVKD
+1537 SANVNNEAINNVKD
-1550 NNLETTW
+1550 NNLETAW
-1557 EASSA
+1557 EASAA
-1562 EDKVLTFDL
+1562 EDKVVTFDL
-1571 GSTKDIA
+1571 GSTKDISA
-1578 AVEILKSSNEALKYK
+1578 IEILKSSNEALKYK

-1604 SIADRSKNDKNYNN
+1604 SIADRSKNDKDYNN

-1624 GGIIAKYIKVTLLNN
+1624 GGIIAKYIKLTFLNN
-1639 DVKVNEV
+1639 DVKIDEV
-1646 RIYKGDST
+1646 KLYKGDST
-1654 QPLVNYIGVA
+1654 QPLVNYISVVQG
-1664 EDIYKSAVVGDMAGN
+1664 IYNSAVVGDMAGN
-1679 YPQEAKDS
+1679 YPQEAKDT
-1687 LGAAIEKAKTE
+1687 LGAAIEKAKAE
-1698 LDKDPDSVRVEAL
+1698 LDKDPDSVRVQEL
-1711 VRELKTAVSNFR
+1711 VQELKTAVSNFR
-1723 KQAVKINRIKLA
+1723 NQAVKINRIKLA
-1735 ILIDEVDAVLNSLN
+1735 VLIDEVDAVLNSLN

-1764 ETAIEEL
+1764 ESAIEEL
-1771 KSQKASA
+1771 KVQKASA

-1824 ESVENAV
+1824 ETVGNAV
-1831 VGAGN
+1831 VGSGN
-1836 GQYTQEAVDTLNAAI
+1836 GQYTQEAVEALNAAI
-1851 AKAEADFANVSDIT
+1851 DKAEADFANVTDIT

-1877 VETFKASVIIVNIS
+1877 VETFKSSVIIVNIT
-1891 ELESAIVEAE
+1891 ELEAAIVDAE
-1901 ESLSNAE
+1901 EALSNAE
-1908 GINTPNAIIEFT
+1908 GINTPNAIAEFT
-1920 TAVEAAKAVLNNIN
+1920 TAVETAKSVLTNTN
-1934 ASQVEVNEA
+1934 ASQVEVDEA
-1943 VEALKAAKAKF
+1943 VEALKTAKAKF

-1961 KSDLNKLI
+1961 KADLNKLI
-1969 ENANEAIN
+1969 ENAGEAIN

-1989 AKIEA
+1989 AKMEA

-2000 SVVNDGNAIKEVV
+2000 VIANDANVTKDVV

-2027 NEKLEELENGIF
+2027 NEKLAELENGIF
-2039 KTHLIIAVEEA
+2039 KTHLIITVEEA
-2050 NKVTEGE
+2050 NKVTEAE
-2057 LSNVVPVVVSEFKAA
+2057 LSKVVPVVVTEFKAA

-2085 TQDQIDAS
+2085 TQEQIDAS
-2093 FARLSKAMQMLSFEK
+2093 FTRLSKAMQMLSFEK

-2117 VERIDALDGNNY
+2117 VERIDTLDGNNY

-2134 DSLQGVLAVANG
+2134 DKLQGVVAIANG
-2146 VIANEN
+2146 VIADEN
-2152 ALEAEVN
+2152 ALEAEVT

-2165 VRAFLELRLKP
+2165 IRSFLELRLKP

-2205 AELANAKNVLNN
+2205 AELANAKNILAN
-2217 EEATSEEVDN
+2217 EEATSEDVDN

-2244 DDNNGSGNSG
+2244 DDNNGSGN
-2254 SNGNNGNNG
+2254 NGNNGNSG
-2263 NGGNSGN
+2263 NGN

-2282 NNSGLPQTGG
+2282 KPGNDSSLPKTGG
-2292 TSSVLAVVFGGI
+2292 ASSALAVVFGGI

>member
-1 MPFSAFFMQKNKK
+1 M
-14 YREFHSSILIG
+14 R
-25 GLNMTNKIK
+25 NKIK

-58 AGTKNSINN
+58 AGTNDSISK

-72 AKSNTNNHDVN
+72 AKSNTNNHSVN

-100 RWVEIDLGG
+100 RWVEIDLGA

-143 AKENDELA
+143 AKENNDLA
-151 TIDGDTHNTGN
+151 TIDGDIHNTGN

-187 LYGKKISDEVAKET
+187 LYGKKVSDEVAKET
-201 PIETT
+201 AIETT

-224 SYADSKTINEMTNMV
+224 SYADSKTVSEMTNMV
-239 GRVIGDEYKDNFVFE
+239 GRVIGDEYKDNFIFE
-254 MRNAT
+254 MRSAT

-300 MYNPIMGSNL
+300 MYNPMMGSNL

-425 ELGRELHDRM
+425 ELGRQLHDRM

-453 DFKTKNPDAQ
+453 DFQSKNPDAQ

-525 GMDSARIYG
+525 GMNSAKIYG

-563 SGLTNKEQALVLDLN
+563 SGLTNKEQALILDLN

-614 TVATSIPEA
+614 TVATSIPDA

-652 MIWTRDP
+652 MVWTRDP
-659 INYREWVNDYIER
+659 INYREWVNNYIER

-753 FVYDFLDVTKQVLA
+753 FVYDFLDITKQVLA

-786 EKFDKVSEHFLDLIR
+786 EKFDKISTHFLDLIR

-886 LKTGQAAPG
+886 LKTGKPAPG

-913 NQYTTKGSGEDLA
+913 NQYTTEGSGEDLA

-948 SSAVDK
+948 SSAVEK

-1003 KEYNVDG
+1003 KEYSVDG

-1051 SIDYKGM
+1051 SIDYKGI

-1103 IATSEQGGKPAS
+1103 TATSEQAGKPAS

-1135 DINVDLLGAE
+1135 DINVDLLGSE

-1178 DMTANDKP
+1178 DMTGNDKP
-1186 LDKTYT
+1186 VDKTYT

-1199 KDVTVTITGK
+1199 RDVTVTITGK
-1209 NGQGQWPGAWASLA
+1209 NGQGQWPGAWAGLA
-1223 EIKALRPAQSQEELI
+1223 EIKALRPAQSQEELV
-1238 NVALGKAVTGTNS
+1238 NVALGKSVTGSNS
-1251 ESGKP
+1251 EGGRP

-1269 VAENGAPDAWVNV
+1269 IAANGAPDAWANVN
-1282 DLGKEYFSENV
+1282 LGKEYFAENV

-1320 LDKTDNNEVLE
+1320 LDKTNNNQVLE

-1339 NNVKNVKVTF
+1339 NNVKDIKVTF

-1355 GNAQGAWSALAEI
+1355 GDAQGAWSALAEI

-1378 GVAASVKIPQQNMT
+1378 GVTASVKIPQQNMS

-1413 GKADTIWHTKYGSG
+1413 GNKDTIWHTKYGSG
-1427 FTELPHDI
+1427 FTQLPHDI

-1468 STDGQSFNTVASGN
+1468 STDGQSFKTVASGN

-1487 SEKIVQFE
+1487 NEKVVQFD

-1505 ALEGV
+1505 ALEGIA
-1510 SGFATAA
+1510 GFATAA

-1528 AINESTTVT
+1528 AINESTTV
-1537 SNVNNESINNVKD
+1537 SANVNNEAINNVKD
-1550 NNLETTW
+1550 NNLETAW
-1557 EASSA
+1557 EASAA
-1562 EDKVLTFDL
+1562 EDKVVTFDL
-1571 GSTKDIA
+1571 GSTKDISA
-1578 AVEILKSSNEALKYK
+1578 IEILKSSNEALKYK

-1604 SIADRSKNDKNYNN
+1604 SIADRSKNDKDYNN

-1624 GGIIAKYIKVTLLNN
+1624 GGIIAKYIKLTFLNN
-1639 DVKVNEV
+1639 DVKIDEV
-1646 RIYKGDST
+1646 KLYKGDST
-1654 QPLVNYIGVA
+1654 QPLVNYISVVQG
-1664 EDIYKSAVVGDMAGN
+1664 IYNSAVVGDMAGN
-1679 YPQEAKDS
+1679 YPQEAKDT
-1687 LGAAIEKAKTE
+1687 LGAAIEKAKAE
-1698 LDKDPDSVRVEAL
+1698 LDKDPDSVRVQEL
-1711 VRELKTAVSNFR
+1711 VQELKTAVSNFR
-1723 KQAVKINRIKLA
+1723 NQAVKINRIKLA
-1735 ILIDEVDAVLNSLN
+1735 VLIDEVDAVLNSLN

-1764 ETAIEEL
+1764 ESAIEEL
-1771 KSQKASA
+1771 KVQKASA

-1824 ESVENAV
+1824 ETVGNAV
-1831 VGAGN
+1831 VGSGN
-1836 GQYTQEAVDTLNAAI
+1836 GQYTQEAVEALNAAI
-1851 AKAEADFANVSDIT
+1851 DKAEADFANVTDIT

-1877 VETFKASVIIVNIS
+1877 VETFKSSVIIVNIT
-1891 ELESAIVEAE
+1891 ELEAAIVDAE
-1901 ESLSNAE
+1901 EALSNAE
-1908 GINTPNAIIEFT
+1908 GINTPNAIAEFT
-1920 TAVEAAKAVLNNIN
+1920 TAVETAKSVLTNTN
-1934 ASQVEVNEA
+1934 ASQVEVDEA
-1943 VEALKAAKAKF
+1943 VEALKTAKAKF

-1961 KSDLNKLI
+1961 KADLNKLI
-1969 ENANEAIN
+1969 ENAGEAIN

-1989 AKIEA
+1989 AKMEA

-2000 SVVNDGNAIKEVV
+2000 VIANDANVTKDVV
-2013 DAASSKLVDLIAEA
+2013 DAASGKLVDLIAEA
-2027 NEKLEELENGIF
+2027 NEKLAELENGIF
-2039 KTHLIIAVEEA
+2039 KTRLIITVEEA
-2050 NKVTEGE
+2050 NKVTEAE
-2057 LSNVVPVVVSEFKAA
+2057 LSKVVPVVVTEFKAA

-2085 TQDQIDAS
+2085 TQEQIDAS
-2093 FARLSKAMQMLSFEK
+2093 FTRLSKAMQMLSFEK

-2117 VERIDALDGNNY
+2117 VERIDTLDGNNY

-2134 DSLQGVLAVANG
+2134 DKLQGVVAIANG
-2146 VIANEN
+2146 VIADEN
-2152 ALEAEVN
+2152 ALEAEVT

-2165 VRAFLELRLKP
+2165 IRSFLELRLKP

-2205 AELANAKNVLNN
+2205 AELANAKNILAN
-2217 EEATSEEVDN
+2217 EEATSEDVDN

-2244 DDNNGSGNSG
+2244 DDNNGSGN
-2254 SNGNNGNNG
+2254 NGNNGNSG
-2263 NGGNSGN
+2263 NGN

-2282 NNSGLPQTGG
+2282 KPGNDSSLPKTGG
-2292 TSSVLAVVFGGI
+2292 ASSALAVVFGGI

>member
-1 MPFSAFFMQKNKK
+1 MPFSAFFYAKK
-14 YREFHSSILIG
+14 KQNNMERFYLSILIG
-25 GLNMTNKIK
+25 GVNMRNKIK

-58 AGTKNSINN
+58 AGTNDSISK

-72 AKSNTNNHDVN
+72 AKSNTNNHSVN

-100 RWVEIDLGG
+100 RWVEIDLGA

-116 KVFNKIGGYYH
+116 KLFNKIGGYYH

-143 AKENDELA
+143 AKENNDLA
-151 TIDGDTHNTGN
+151 TIDGDIHNTGN

-187 LYGKKISDEVAKET
+187 LYGKKVSDEVAKET
-201 PIETT
+201 AIETT

-224 SYADSKTINEMTNMV
+224 SYADSKTVSEMTNMV
-239 GRVIGDEYKDNFVFE
+239 GRVIGDEYKDNFIFE
-254 MRNAT
+254 MRSAT

-300 MYNPIMGSNL
+300 MYNPMMGSNL

-425 ELGRELHDRM
+425 ELGRQLHDRM

-453 DFKTKNPDAQ
+453 DFQSKNPDAQ

-525 GMDSARIYG
+525 GMNSAKIYG

-563 SGLTNKEQALVLDLN
+563 SGLTNKEQALILDLN

-614 TVATSIPEA
+614 TVATSIPDA

-652 MIWTRDP
+652 MVWTRDP
-659 INYREWVNDYIER
+659 INYREWVNNYIER

-753 FVYDFLDVTKQVLA
+753 FVYDFLDITKQVLA

-786 EKFDKVSEHFLDLIR
+786 EKFDKISTHFLDLIR

-886 LKTGQAAPG
+886 LKTGKPAPG

-913 NQYTTKGSGEDLA
+913 NQYTTEGSGEDLA

-948 SSAVDK
+948 SSAVEK

-1003 KEYNVDG
+1003 KEYSVDG

-1051 SIDYKGM
+1051 SIDYKGI

-1103 IATSEQGGKPAS
+1103 TATSEQAGKPAS

-1135 DINVDLLGAE
+1135 DINVDLLGSE

-1178 DMTANDKP
+1178 DMTGNDKP
-1186 LDKTYT
+1186 VDKTYT

-1199 KDVTVTITGK
+1199 RDVTVTITGK
-1209 NGQGQWPGAWASLA
+1209 NGQGQWPGAWAGLA
-1223 EIKALRPAQSQEELI
+1223 EIKALRPAQSQEELV
-1238 NVALGKAVTGTNS
+1238 NVALGKSVTGSNS
-1251 ESGKP
+1251 EGGRP

-1269 VAENGAPDAWVNV
+1269 IAANGAPDAWANVN
-1282 DLGKEYFSENV
+1282 LGKEYFAENV

-1320 LDKTDNNEVLE
+1320 LDKTNNNQVLE

-1339 NNVKNVKVTF
+1339 NNVKDIKVTF

-1355 GNAQGAWSALAEI
+1355 GDAQGAWSALAEI

-1378 GVAASVKIPQQNMT
+1378 GVTASVKIPQQNMS

-1413 GKADTIWHTKYGSG
+1413 GNKDTIWHTKYGSG
-1427 FTELPHDI
+1427 FTQLPHDI

-1468 STDGQSFNTVASGN
+1468 STDGQSFKTVASGN

-1487 SEKIVQFE
+1487 NEKVVQFD

-1505 ALEGV
+1505 ALEGIA
-1510 SGFATAA
+1510 GFATAA

-1528 AINESTTVT
+1528 AINESTTV
-1537 SNVNNESINNVKD
+1537 SANVNNEAINNVKD
-1550 NNLETTW
+1550 NNLETAW
-1557 EASSA
+1557 EASAA
-1562 EDKVLTFDL
+1562 EDKVVTFDL
-1571 GSTKDIA
+1571 GSTKDISA
-1578 AVEILKSSNEALKYK
+1578 IEILKSSNEALKYK

-1604 SIADRSKNDKNYNN
+1604 SIADRSKNDKDYNN

-1624 GGIIAKYIKVTLLNN
+1624 GGIIAKYIKLTFLNN
-1639 DVKVNEV
+1639 DVKIDEV
-1646 RIYKGDST
+1646 KLYKGDST
-1654 QPLVNYIGVA
+1654 QPLVNYISVVQG
-1664 EDIYKSAVVGDMAGN
+1664 IYNSAVVGDMAGN
-1679 YPQEAKDS
+1679 YPQEAKDT
-1687 LGAAIEKAKTE
+1687 LGAAIEKAKAE
-1698 LDKDPDSVRVEAL
+1698 LDKDPDSVRVQEL
-1711 VRELKTAVSNFR
+1711 VQELKTAVSNFR
-1723 KQAVKINRIKLA
+1723 NQAVKINRIKLA
-1735 ILIDEVDAVLNSLN
+1735 VLIDEVDAVLNSLN

-1764 ETAIEEL
+1764 ESAIEEL
-1771 KSQKASA
+1771 KVQKASA

-1824 ESVENAV
+1824 ETVGNAV
-1831 VGAGN
+1831 VGSGN
-1836 GQYTQEAVDTLNAAI
+1836 GQYTQEAVEALNAAI
-1851 AKAEADFANVSDIT
+1851 DKAEADFANVTDIT

-1877 VETFKASVIIVNIS
+1877 VETFKSSVIIVNIT
-1891 ELESAIVEAE
+1891 ELEAAIVDAE
-1901 ESLSNAE
+1901 EALSNAE
-1908 GINTPNAIIEFT
+1908 GINTPNAIAEFT
-1920 TAVEAAKAVLNNIN
+1920 TAVETAKSVLTNTN
-1934 ASQVEVNEA
+1934 ASQVEVDEA
-1943 VEALKAAKAKF
+1943 VEALKTAKAKF

-1961 KSDLNKLI
+1961 KADLNKLI
-1969 ENANEAIN
+1969 ENAGEAIN

-1989 AKIEA
+1989 AKMEA

-2000 SVVNDGNAIKEVV
+2000 VIANDANVTKDVV
-2013 DAASSKLVDLIAEA
+2013 DAASGKLVDLIAEA
-2027 NEKLEELENGIF
+2027 NEKLAELENGIF
-2039 KTHLIIAVEEA
+2039 KTHLIITVEEA
-2050 NKVTEGE
+2050 NKVTEAE
-2057 LSNVVPVVVSEFKAA
+2057 LSKVVPVVVTEFKAA

-2085 TQDQIDAS
+2085 TQEQIDAS
-2093 FARLSKAMQMLSFEK
+2093 FTRLSKAMQMLSFEK

-2117 VERIDALDGNNY
+2117 VERIDTLDGNNY

-2134 DSLQGVLAVANG
+2134 DKLQGVVAIANG
-2146 VIANEN
+2146 VIADEN
-2152 ALEAEVN
+2152 ALEAEVT

-2165 VRAFLELRLKP
+2165 IRSFLELRLKP

-2205 AELANAKNVLNN
+2205 AELANAKNILAN
-2217 EEATSEEVDN
+2217 EEATSEDVDN

-2244 DDNNGSGNSG
+2244 DDNNGSGN
-2254 SNGNNGNNG
+2254 NGNNGNSG
-2263 NGGNSGN
+2263 NGN

-2282 NNSGLPQTGG
+2282 KPGNDSSLPKTGG
-2292 TSSVLAVVFGGI
+2292 ASSALAVVFGGI

>member
-1 MPFSAFFMQKNKK
+1 M
-14 YREFHSSILIG
+14 R
-25 GLNMTNKIK
+25 NKIK

-58 AGTKNSINN
+58 AGTNDSISK

-72 AKSNTNNHDVN
+72 AKSNTNNHSVN

-100 RWVEIDLGG
+100 RWVEIDLGA

-143 AKENDELA
+143 AKENNDLA
-151 TIDGDTHNTGN
+151 TIDGDIHNTGN

-187 LYGKKISDEVAKET
+187 LYGKKVSDEVAKET
-201 PIETT
+201 AIETT

-224 SYADSKTINEMTNMV
+224 SYADSKTVSEMTNMV
-239 GRVIGDEYKDNFVFE
+239 GRVIGDEYKDNFIFE
-254 MRNAT
+254 MRSAT

-300 MYNPIMGSNL
+300 MYNPMMGSNL

-425 ELGRELHDRM
+425 ELGRQLHDRM

-453 DFKTKNPDAQ
+453 DFQSKNPDAQ

-525 GMDSARIYG
+525 GMNSAKIYG

-563 SGLTNKEQALVLDLN
+563 SGLTNKEQALILDLN

-614 TVATSIPEA
+614 TVATSIPDA

-652 MIWTRDP
+652 MVWTRDP
-659 INYREWVNDYIER
+659 INYREWVNNYIER

-753 FVYDFLDVTKQVLA
+753 FVYDFLDITKQVLA

-786 EKFDKVSEHFLDLIR
+786 EKFDKISTHFLDLIR

-886 LKTGQAAPG
+886 LKTGKPAPG

-913 NQYTTKGSGEDLA
+913 NQYTTEGSGEDLA

-948 SSAVDK
+948 SSAVEK

-1003 KEYNVDG
+1003 KEYSVDG

-1051 SIDYKGM
+1051 SIDYKGI

-1074 PEMTEIMVYQGQ
+1074 PEMKEIMVYQGQ

-1103 IATSEQGGKPAS
+1103 TATSEQAGKPAS

-1135 DINVDLLGAE
+1135 DINVDLLGSE

-1178 DMTANDKP
+1178 DMTGNDKP
-1186 LDKTYT
+1186 VDKTYT

-1199 KDVTVTITGK
+1199 RDVTVTITGK
-1209 NGQGQWPGAWASLA
+1209 NGQGQWPGAWAGLA
-1223 EIKALRPAQSQEELI
+1223 EIKALRPAQSQEELV
-1238 NVALGKAVTGTNS
+1238 NVALGKSVTGSNS
-1251 ESGKP
+1251 EGGRP

-1269 VAENGAPDAWVNV
+1269 IAANGAPDAWANVN
-1282 DLGKEYFSENV
+1282 LGKEYFAENV

-1320 LDKTDNNEVLE
+1320 LDKTNNNQVLE

-1339 NNVKNVKVTF
+1339 NNVKDIKVTF

-1355 GNAQGAWSALAEI
+1355 GDAQGAWSALAEI

-1378 GVAASVKIPQQNMT
+1378 GVTASVKIPQQNMS

-1413 GKADTIWHTKYGSG
+1413 GNKDTIWHTKYGSG
-1427 FTELPHDI
+1427 FTQLPHDI

-1468 STDGQSFNTVASGN
+1468 STDGQSFKTVASGN

-1487 SEKIVQFE
+1487 NEKVVQFD

-1505 ALEGV
+1505 ALEGIA
-1510 SGFATAA
+1510 GFATAA

-1528 AINESTTVT
+1528 AINESTTV
-1537 SNVNNESINNVKD
+1537 SANVNNEAINNVKD
-1550 NNLETTW
+1550 NNLETAW
-1557 EASSA
+1557 EASAA
-1562 EDKVLTFDL
+1562 EDKVVTFDL
-1571 GSTKDIA
+1571 GSTKDISA
-1578 AVEILKSSNEALKYK
+1578 IEILKSSNEALKYK

-1604 SIADRSKNDKNYNN
+1604 SIADRSKNDKDYNN

-1624 GGIIAKYIKVTLLNN
+1624 GGIIAKYIKLTFLNN
-1639 DVKVNEV
+1639 DVKIDEV
-1646 RIYKGDST
+1646 KLYKGDST
-1654 QPLVNYIGVA
+1654 QPLVNYISVVQG
-1664 EDIYKSAVVGDMAGN
+1664 IYNSAVVGDMAGN
-1679 YPQEAKDS
+1679 YPQEAKDT
-1687 LGAAIEKAKTE
+1687 LGAAIEKAKAE
-1698 LDKDPDSVRVEAL
+1698 LDKDPDSVRVQEL
-1711 VRELKTAVSNFR
+1711 VQELKTAVSNFR
-1723 KQAVKINRIKLA
+1723 NQAVKINRIKLA
-1735 ILIDEVDAVLNSLN
+1735 VLIDEVDAVLNSLN
-1749 TERLAELTEE
+1749 NERLAELTEE

-1764 ETAIEEL
+1764 ESAIEEL
-1771 KSQKASA
+1771 KVQKASA

-1824 ESVENAV
+1824 ETVGNAV
-1831 VGAGN
+1831 VGSGN
-1836 GQYTQEAVDTLNAAI
+1836 GQYTQEAVEALNAAI
-1851 AKAEADFANVSDIT
+1851 DKAEADFANVTDIT

-1877 VETFKASVIIVNIS
+1877 VETFKSSVIIVNIT
-1891 ELESAIVEAE
+1891 ELEAAIVDAE
-1901 ESLSNAE
+1901 EALSNAE
-1908 GINTPNAIIEFT
+1908 GINTPNAIAEFT
-1920 TAVEAAKAVLNNIN
+1920 TAVETAKSVLTNTN
-1934 ASQVEVNEA
+1934 ASQVEVDEA
-1943 VEALKAAKAKF
+1943 VEALKTAKAKF

-1961 KSDLNKLI
+1961 KADLNKLI
-1969 ENANEAIN
+1969 ENAGEAIN

-1989 AKIEA
+1989 AKMEA

-2000 SVVNDGNAIKEVV
+2000 VIANDANVTKDVV
-2013 DAASSKLVDLIAEA
+2013 DAASGKLVDLIAEA
-2027 NEKLEELENGIF
+2027 NEKLAELENGIF
-2039 KTHLIIAVEEA
+2039 KTHLIITVEEA
-2050 NKVTEGE
+2050 NKVTEAE
-2057 LSNVVPVVVSEFKAA
+2057 LSKVVPVVVTEFKAA

-2085 TQDQIDAS
+2085 TQEQIDAS
-2093 FARLSKAMQMLSFEK
+2093 FTRLSKAMQMLSFEK

-2117 VERIDALDGNNY
+2117 VERIDTLDGNNY

-2134 DSLQGVLAVANG
+2134 DKLQGVVAIANG
-2146 VIANEN
+2146 VIADEN
-2152 ALEAEVN
+2152 ALEAEVT

-2165 VRAFLELRLKP
+2165 IRSFLELRLKP

-2205 AELANAKNVLNN
+2205 AELANAKNILAN
-2217 EEATSEEVDN
+2217 EEATSEDVDN

-2244 DDNNGSGNSG
+2244 DDNNGSGN
-2254 SNGNNGNNG
+2254 NGNNGNSG
-2263 NGGNSGN
+2263 NGN

-2282 NNSGLPQTGG
+2282 KPGNDSSLPKTGG
-2292 TSSVLAVVFGGI
+2292 ASSALAVVFGGI

>member
-1 MPFSAFFMQKNKK
+1 M
-14 YREFHSSILIG
+14 R
-25 GLNMTNKIK
+25 NKIK

-58 AGTKNSINN
+58 AGTNDSISK

-72 AKSNTNNHDVN
+72 AKSNTNNHSVN

-100 RWVEIDLGG
+100 RWVEIDLGA

-143 AKENDELA
+143 AKENNDLA
-151 TIDGDTHNTGN
+151 TIDGDIHNTGN

-187 LYGKKISDEVAKET
+187 LYGKKVSDEVAKET
-201 PIETT
+201 AIETT

-224 SYADSKTINEMTNMV
+224 SYADSKTVSEMTNMV
-239 GRVIGDEYKDNFVFE
+239 GRVIGDEYKDNFIFE
-254 MRNAT
+254 MRSAT

-300 MYNPIMGSNL
+300 MYNPMMGSNL

-425 ELGRELHDRM
+425 ELGRQLHDRM

-453 DFKTKNPDAQ
+453 DFQSKNPDAQ

-525 GMDSARIYG
+525 GMNSAKIYG

-563 SGLTNKEQALVLDLN
+563 SGLTNKEQALILDLN

-614 TVATSIPEA
+614 TVATSIPDA

-652 MIWTRDP
+652 MVWTRDP
-659 INYREWVNDYIER
+659 INYREWVNNYIER

-753 FVYDFLDVTKQVLA
+753 FVYDFLDITKQVLA

-786 EKFDKVSEHFLDLIR
+786 EKFDKISTHFLDLIR

-886 LKTGQAAPG
+886 LKTGKPAPG

-913 NQYTTKGSGEDLA
+913 NQYTTEGSGEDLA

-948 SSAVDK
+948 SSAVEK

-1003 KEYNVDG
+1003 KEYSVDG

-1051 SIDYKGM
+1051 SIDYKGI

-1103 IATSEQGGKPAS
+1103 TATSEQAGKPAS

-1135 DINVDLLGAE
+1135 DINVDLLGSE

-1178 DMTANDKP
+1178 DMTGNDKP
-1186 LDKTYT
+1186 VDKTYT

-1199 KDVTVTITGK
+1199 RDVTVTITGK
-1209 NGQGQWPGAWASLA
+1209 NGQGQWPGAWAGLA
-1223 EIKALRPAQSQEELI
+1223 EIKALRPAQSQEELV
-1238 NVALGKAVTGTNS
+1238 NVALGKSVTGSNS
-1251 ESGKP
+1251 EGGRP

-1269 VAENGAPDAWVNV
+1269 IAANGAPDAWANVN
-1282 DLGKEYFSENV
+1282 LGKEYFAENV

-1320 LDKTDNNEVLE
+1320 LDKTNNNQVLE

-1339 NNVKNVKVTF
+1339 NNVKDIKVTF

-1355 GNAQGAWSALAEI
+1355 GDAQGAWSALAEI

-1378 GVAASVKIPQQNMT
+1378 GVTASVKIPQQNMS

-1413 GKADTIWHTKYGSG
+1413 GNKDTIWHTKYGSG
-1427 FTELPHDI
+1427 FTQLPHDI

-1468 STDGQSFNTVASGN
+1468 STDGQSFKTVASGN

-1487 SEKIVQFE
+1487 NEKVVQFD

-1505 ALEGV
+1505 ALEGIA
-1510 SGFATAA
+1510 GFATAA

-1528 AINESTTVT
+1528 AINESTTV
-1537 SNVNNESINNVKD
+1537 SANVNNEAINNVKD
-1550 NNLETTW
+1550 NNLETAW
-1557 EASSA
+1557 EASAA
-1562 EDKVLTFDL
+1562 EDKVVTFDL
-1571 GSTKDIA
+1571 GSTKDISA
-1578 AVEILKSSNEALKYK
+1578 IEILKSSNEALKYK

-1604 SIADRSKNDKNYNN
+1604 SIADRSKNDKDYNN

-1624 GGIIAKYIKVTLLNN
+1624 GGIIAKYIKLTFLNN
-1639 DVKVNEV
+1639 DVKIDEV
-1646 RIYKGDST
+1646 KLYKGDST
-1654 QPLVNYIGVA
+1654 QPLVNYISVVQG
-1664 EDIYKSAVVGDMAGN
+1664 IYNSAVVGDMAGN
-1679 YPQEAKDS
+1679 YPQEAKDI
-1687 LGAAIEKAKTE
+1687 LGAAIEKAKAE
-1698 LDKDPDSVRVEAL
+1698 LDKDPDSVRVQEL
-1711 VRELKTAVSNFR
+1711 VQELKTAVSNFR
-1723 KQAVKINRIKLA
+1723 NQAVKINRIKLA
-1735 ILIDEVDAVLNSLN
+1735 VLIDEVDAVLNSLN

-1764 ETAIEEL
+1764 ESAIEEL
-1771 KSQKASA
+1771 KVQKASA

-1824 ESVENAV
+1824 ETVGNAV
-1831 VGAGN
+1831 VGSGN
-1836 GQYTQEAVDTLNAAI
+1836 GQYTQEAVEALNAAI
-1851 AKAEADFANVSDIT
+1851 DKAEADFANVTDIT

-1877 VETFKASVIIVNIS
+1877 VETFKSSVIIVNIT
-1891 ELESAIVEAE
+1891 ELEAAIVDAE
-1901 ESLSNAE
+1901 EALSNAE
-1908 GINTPNAIIEFT
+1908 GINTPNAIAEFT
-1920 TAVEAAKAVLNNIN
+1920 TAVETAKSVLTNTN
-1934 ASQVEVNEA
+1934 ASQVEVDEA
-1943 VEALKAAKAKF
+1943 VEALKTAKAKF

-1961 KSDLNKLI
+1961 KADLNKLI
-1969 ENANEAIN
+1969 ENAGEAIN

-1989 AKIEA
+1989 AKMEA

-2000 SVVNDGNAIKEVV
+2000 VIANDANVTKDVV
-2013 DAASSKLVDLIAEA
+2013 DAASGKLVDLIAEA
-2027 NEKLEELENGIF
+2027 NEKLAELENGIF
-2039 KTHLIIAVEEA
+2039 KTHLIITVEEA
-2050 NKVTEGE
+2050 NKVTEAE
-2057 LSNVVPVVVSEFKAA
+2057 LSKVVPVVVTEFKAA

-2085 TQDQIDAS
+2085 TQEQIDAS
-2093 FARLSKAMQMLSFEK
+2093 FTRLSKAMQMLSFEK

-2117 VERIDALDGNNY
+2117 VERIDTLDGNNY

-2134 DSLQGVLAVANG
+2134 DKLQGVVAIANG
-2146 VIANEN
+2146 VIADEN
-2152 ALEAEVN
+2152 ALEAEVT

-2165 VRAFLELRLKP
+2165 IRSFLELRLKP

-2205 AELANAKNVLNN
+2205 AELANAKNILAN
-2217 EEATSEEVDN
+2217 EEATSEDVDN

-2244 DDNNGSGNSG
+2244 DDNNGSGN
-2254 SNGNNGNNG
+2254 NGNNGNSG
-2263 NGGNSGN
+2263 NGN

-2282 NNSGLPQTGG
+2282 KPGNDSSLPKTGG
-2292 TSSVLAVVFGGI
+2292 ASSALAVVFGGI

>member
-1 MPFSAFFMQKNKK
+1 M
-14 YREFHSSILIG
+14 R
-25 GLNMTNKIK
+25 NKIK

-58 AGTKNSINN
+58 AGTNDSISK

-72 AKSNTNNHDVN
+72 AKSNTNNHSVN

-100 RWVEIDLGG
+100 RWVEIDLGA

-143 AKENDELA
+143 AKENNDLA
-151 TIDGDTHNTGN
+151 TIDGDIHNTGN

-187 LYGKKISDEVAKET
+187 LYGKKVSDEVAKET
-201 PIETT
+201 AIETT

-224 SYADSKTINEMTNMV
+224 SYADSKTVSEMTNMV
-239 GRVIGDEYKDNFVFE
+239 GRVIGDEYKDNFIFE
-254 MRNAT
+254 MRSAT

-300 MYNPIMGSNL
+300 MYNPMMGSNL

-425 ELGRELHDRM
+425 ELGRQLHDRM

-453 DFKTKNPDAQ
+453 DFQSKNPDAQ

-525 GMDSARIYG
+525 GMNSAKIYG

-540 IEHDNNAIWVIQH
+540 IEHDNNVIWVIQH

-563 SGLTNKEQALVLDLN
+563 SGLTNKEQALILDLN

-614 TVATSIPEA
+614 TVATSIPDA

-652 MIWTRDP
+652 MVWTRDP
-659 INYREWVNDYIER
+659 INYREWVNNYIER

-753 FVYDFLDVTKQVLA
+753 FVYDFLDITKQVLA

-786 EKFDKVSEHFLDLIR
+786 EKFDKISTHFLDLIR

-886 LKTGQAAPG
+886 LKTGKPAPG

-913 NQYTTKGSGEDLA
+913 NQYTTEGSGEDLA

-948 SSAVDK
+948 SSAVEK

-1003 KEYNVDG
+1003 KEYSVDG

-1051 SIDYKGM
+1051 SIDYKGI

-1103 IATSEQGGKPAS
+1103 TATSEQAGKPAS

-1135 DINVDLLGAE
+1135 DINVDLLGSE

-1178 DMTANDKP
+1178 DMTGNDKP
-1186 LDKTYT
+1186 VDKTYT

-1199 KDVTVTITGK
+1199 RDVTVTITGK
-1209 NGQGQWPGAWASLA
+1209 NGQGQWPGAWAGLA
-1223 EIKALRPAQSQEELI
+1223 EIKALRPAQSQEELV
-1238 NVALGKAVTGTNS
+1238 NVALGKSVTGSNS
-1251 ESGKP
+1251 EGGRP

-1269 VAENGAPDAWVNV
+1269 IAANGAPDAWANVN
-1282 DLGKEYFSENV
+1282 LGKEYFAENV

-1320 LDKTDNNEVLE
+1320 LDKTNNNQVLE

-1339 NNVKNVKVTF
+1339 NNVKDIKVTF

-1355 GNAQGAWSALAEI
+1355 GDAQGAWSALAEI

-1378 GVAASVKIPQQNMT
+1378 GVTASVKIPQQNMS

-1413 GKADTIWHTKYGSG
+1413 GNKDTIWHTKYGSG
-1427 FTELPHDI
+1427 FTQLPHDI

-1468 STDGQSFNTVASGN
+1468 STDGQSFKTVASGN

-1487 SEKIVQFE
+1487 NEKVVQFD

-1505 ALEGV
+1505 ALEGIA
-1510 SGFATAA
+1510 GFATAA

-1528 AINESTTVT
+1528 AINESTTV
-1537 SNVNNESINNVKD
+1537 SANVNNEAINNVKD
-1550 NNLETTW
+1550 NNLETAW
-1557 EASSA
+1557 EASAA
-1562 EDKVLTFDL
+1562 EDKVVTFDL
-1571 GSTKDIA
+1571 GSTKDISA
-1578 AVEILKSSNEALKYK
+1578 IEILKSSNEALKYK

-1604 SIADRSKNDKNYNN
+1604 SIADRSKNDKDYNN

-1624 GGIIAKYIKVTLLNN
+1624 GGIIAKYIKLTFLNN
-1639 DVKVNEV
+1639 DVKIDEV
-1646 RIYKGDST
+1646 KLYKGDST
-1654 QPLVNYIGVA
+1654 QPLVNYISVVQG
-1664 EDIYKSAVVGDMAGN
+1664 IYNSAVVGDMAGN
-1679 YPQEAKDS
+1679 YPQEAKDT
-1687 LGAAIEKAKTE
+1687 LGAAIEKAKAE
-1698 LDKDPDSVRVEAL
+1698 LDKDPDSVRVQEL
-1711 VRELKTAVSNFR
+1711 VQELKTAVSNFR
-1723 KQAVKINRIKLA
+1723 NQAVKINRIKLA
-1735 ILIDEVDAVLNSLN
+1735 VLIDEVDAVLNSLN

-1764 ETAIEEL
+1764 ESAIEEL
-1771 KSQKASA
+1771 KVQKASA

-1824 ESVENAV
+1824 ETVGNAV
-1831 VGAGN
+1831 VGSGN
-1836 GQYTQEAVDTLNAAI
+1836 GQYTQEAVEALNAAI
-1851 AKAEADFANVSDIT
+1851 DKAEADFANVTDIT

-1877 VETFKASVIIVNIS
+1877 VETFKSSVIIVNIT
-1891 ELESAIVEAE
+1891 ELEAAIVDAE
-1901 ESLSNAE
+1901 EALSNAE
-1908 GINTPNAIIEFT
+1908 GINTPNAIAEFT
-1920 TAVEAAKAVLNNIN
+1920 TAVETAKSVLTNTN
-1934 ASQVEVNEA
+1934 ASQVEVDEA
-1943 VEALKAAKAKF
+1943 VEALKTAKAKF

-1961 KSDLNKLI
+1961 KADLNKLI
-1969 ENANEAIN
+1969 ENAGEAIN

-1989 AKIEA
+1989 AKMEA

-2000 SVVNDGNAIKEVV
+2000 VIANDANVTKDVV
-2013 DAASSKLVDLIAEA
+2013 DAASGKLVDLIAEA
-2027 NEKLEELENGIF
+2027 NEKLAELENGIF
-2039 KTHLIIAVEEA
+2039 KTHLIITVEEA
-2050 NKVTEGE
+2050 NKVTEAE
-2057 LSNVVPVVVSEFKAA
+2057 LSKVVPVVVTEFKAA

-2085 TQDQIDAS
+2085 TQEQIDAS
-2093 FARLSKAMQMLSFEK
+2093 FTRLSKAMQMLSFEK

-2117 VERIDALDGNNY
+2117 VERIDTLDGNNY

-2134 DSLQGVLAVANG
+2134 DKLQGVVAIANG
-2146 VIANEN
+2146 VIADEN
-2152 ALEAEVN
+2152 ALEAEVT

-2165 VRAFLELRLKP
+2165 IRSFLELRLKP

-2205 AELANAKNVLNN
+2205 AELANAKNILAN
-2217 EEATSEEVDN
+2217 EEATSEDVDN

-2244 DDNNGSGNSG
+2244 DDNNGSGN
-2254 SNGNNGNNG
+2254 NGNNGNSG
-2263 NGGNSGN
+2263 NGN

-2282 NNSGLPQTGG
+2282 KPGNDSSLPKTGG
-2292 TSSVLAVVFGGI
+2292 ASSALAVVFGGI

>member
-1 MPFSAFFMQKNKK
+1 M
-14 YREFHSSILIG
+14 R
-25 GLNMTNKIK
+25 NKIK

-58 AGTKNSINN
+58 AGTNDSISK

-72 AKSNTNNHDVN
+72 AKSNTNNHSVN

-100 RWVEIDLGG
+100 RWVEIDLGA

-143 AKENDELA
+143 AKENNDLA
-151 TIDGDTHNTGN
+151 TIDGDIHNTGN

-187 LYGKKISDEVAKET
+187 LYGKKVSDEVAKET
-201 PIETT
+201 AIETT

-224 SYADSKTINEMTNMV
+224 SYADSKTVSEMTNMV
-239 GRVIGDEYKDNFVFE
+239 GRVIGDEYKDNFIFE
-254 MRNAT
+254 MRSAT

-300 MYNPIMGSNL
+300 MYNPMMGSNL

-425 ELGRELHDRM
+425 ELGRQLHDRM

-453 DFKTKNPDAQ
+453 DFQSKNPDAQ

-525 GMDSARIYG
+525 GMNSAKIYG

-563 SGLTNKEQALVLDLN
+563 SGLTNKEQALILDLN

-614 TVATSIPEA
+614 TVATSIPDA

-652 MIWTRDP
+652 MVWTRDP
-659 INYREWVNDYIER
+659 INYREWVNNYIER

-753 FVYDFLDVTKQVLA
+753 FVYDFLDITKQVLA

-786 EKFDKVSEHFLDLIR
+786 EKFDKISTHFLDLIR

-886 LKTGQAAPG
+886 LKTGKPAPG

-913 NQYTTKGSGEDLA
+913 NQYTTEGSGEDLA

-948 SSAVDK
+948 SSAVEK

-967 ESKEGNPTS
+967 ESKEGNTTS

-1003 KEYNVDG
+1003 KEYSVDG

-1051 SIDYKGM
+1051 SIDYKGI

-1103 IATSEQGGKPAS
+1103 TATSEQAGKPAS

-1135 DINVDLLGAE
+1135 DINVDLLGSE

-1178 DMTANDKP
+1178 DMTGNDKP
-1186 LDKTYT
+1186 VDKTYT

-1199 KDVTVTITGK
+1199 RDVTVTITGK
-1209 NGQGQWPGAWASLA
+1209 NGQGQWPGAWAGLA
-1223 EIKALRPAQSQEELI
+1223 EIKALRPAQSQEELV
-1238 NVALGKAVTGTNS
+1238 NVALGKSVTGSNS
-1251 ESGKP
+1251 EGGRP

-1269 VAENGAPDAWVNV
+1269 IAANGAPDAWANVN
-1282 DLGKEYFSENV
+1282 LGKEYFAENV

-1320 LDKTDNNEVLE
+1320 LDKTNNNQVLE

-1339 NNVKNVKVTF
+1339 NNVKDIKVTF

-1355 GNAQGAWSALAEI
+1355 GDAQGAWSALAEI

-1378 GVAASVKIPQQNMT
+1378 GVTASVKIPQQNMS

-1413 GKADTIWHTKYGSG
+1413 GNKDTIWHTKYGSG
-1427 FTELPHDI
+1427 FTQLPHDI

-1468 STDGQSFNTVASGN
+1468 STDGQSFKTVASGN

-1487 SEKIVQFE
+1487 NEKVVQFD

-1505 ALEGV
+1505 ALEGIA
-1510 SGFATAA
+1510 GFATAA

-1528 AINESTTVT
+1528 AINESTTV
-1537 SNVNNESINNVKD
+1537 SANVNNEAINNVKD
-1550 NNLETTW
+1550 SNLETAW
-1557 EASSA
+1557 EASAA
-1562 EDKVLTFDL
+1562 EDKVVTFDL
-1571 GSTKDIA
+1571 GSTKDISA
-1578 AVEILKSSNEALKYK
+1578 IEILKSSNEALKYK

-1604 SIADRSKNDKNYNN
+1604 SIADRSKNDKDYNN

-1624 GGIIAKYIKVTLLNN
+1624 GGIIAKYIKLTFLNN
-1639 DVKVNEV
+1639 DVKIDEV
-1646 RIYKGDST
+1646 KLYKGDST
-1654 QPLVNYIGVA
+1654 QPLVNYISIVQG
-1664 EDIYKSAVVGDMAGN
+1664 IYNSAVVGDMAGN
-1679 YPQEAKDS
+1679 YPQEAKDT
-1687 LGAAIEKAKTE
+1687 LGAAIEKAKAE
-1698 LDKDPDSVRVEAL
+1698 LDKDPDSVRVQEL
-1711 VRELKTAVSNFR
+1711 VQELKTAVSNFR
-1723 KQAVKINRIKLA
+1723 NQAVKINRIKLA
-1735 ILIDEVDAVLNSLN
+1735 VLIDEVDAVLNSLN

-1764 ETAIEEL
+1764 ESAIEEL
-1771 KSQKASA
+1771 KVQKASA

-1824 ESVENAV
+1824 ETVGNAV
-1831 VGAGN
+1831 VGSGN
-1836 GQYTQEAVDTLNAAI
+1836 GQYTQEAVEALNAAI
-1851 AKAEADFANVSDIT
+1851 DKAEADFANVTDIT

-1877 VETFKASVIIVNIS
+1877 VETFKSSVIIVNIT
-1891 ELESAIVEAE
+1891 ELEAAIVDAE
-1901 ESLSNAE
+1901 EALSNAE
-1908 GINTPNAIIEFT
+1908 GINTPNAIAEFT
-1920 TAVEAAKAVLNNIN
+1920 TAVETAKSVLTNTN
-1934 ASQVEVNEA
+1934 ASQVEVDEA
-1943 VEALKAAKAKF
+1943 VEALKIAKAKF

-1961 KSDLNKLI
+1961 KADLNKLI
-1969 ENANEAIN
+1969 ENAGEAIN

-1989 AKIEA
+1989 AKMEA

-2000 SVVNDGNAIKEVV
+2000 VIANDANVTKDVV
-2013 DAASSKLVDLIAEA
+2013 DAASGKLVDLIEEA
-2027 NEKLEELENGIF
+2027 NEKLAELENGIF
-2039 KTHLIIAVEEA
+2039 KTHLIITVEEA
-2050 NKVTEGE
+2050 NKVTEAE
-2057 LSNVVPVVVSEFKAA
+2057 LSKIVPVVVTEFKAA

-2085 TQDQIDAS
+2085 TQEQIDAS
-2093 FARLSKAMQMLSFEK
+2093 FTRLSKAMQMLSFEK

-2117 VERIDALDGNNY
+2117 VERIDTLDGNNY

-2134 DSLQGVLAVANG
+2134 DKLQGVVAIANG
-2146 VIANEN
+2146 VIADEN
-2152 ALEAEVN
+2152 ALEAEVT

-2165 VRAFLELRLKP
+2165 IRSFLELRLKP

-2205 AELANAKNVLNN
+2205 SELANAKNILAN
-2217 EEATSEEVDN
+2217 EEATSEDVDN

-2244 DDNNGSGNSG
+2244 DDNNGSGN
-2254 SNGNNGNNG
+2254 NGNNGNSG
-2263 NGGNSGN
+2263 NGN

-2282 NNSGLPQTGG
+2282 KPGNDSSLPKTGG
-2292 TSSVLAVVFGGI
+2292 ASSALAVVFGGI

>member
-1 MPFSAFFMQKNKK
+1 M
-14 YREFHSSILIG
+14 R
-25 GLNMTNKIK
+25 NKIK

-58 AGTKNSINN
+58 AGTNDSISK

-72 AKSNTNNHDVN
+72 AKSNTNNHSVN

-100 RWVEIDLGG
+100 RWVEIDLGA

-143 AKENDELA
+143 AKENNDLA
-151 TIDGDTHNTGN
+151 TIDGDIHNTGN

-187 LYGKKISDEVAKET
+187 LYGKKVSDEVAKET
-201 PIETT
+201 AIETT

-224 SYADSKTINEMTNMV
+224 SYADSKTVSEMTNMV
-239 GRVIGDEYKDNFVFE
+239 GRVIGDEYKDNFIFE
-254 MRNAT
+254 MRSAT

-300 MYNPIMGSNL
+300 MYNPMMGSNL

-425 ELGRELHDRM
+425 ELGRQLHDRM

-453 DFKTKNPDAQ
+453 DFQSKNPDAQ

-525 GMDSARIYG
+525 GMNSAKIYG

-563 SGLTNKEQALVLDLN
+563 SGLTNKEQALILDLN

-614 TVATSIPEA
+614 TVATSIPDA

-652 MIWTRDP
+652 MVWTRDP
-659 INYREWVNDYIER
+659 INYREWVNNYIER

-753 FVYDFLDVTKQVLA
+753 FVYDFLDITKQVLA

-786 EKFDKVSEHFLDLIR
+786 EKFDKISTHFLDLIR

-886 LKTGQAAPG
+886 LKTGKPAPG

-913 NQYTTKGSGEDLA
+913 NQYTTEGSGEDLA

-948 SSAVDK
+948 SSAVEK

-1003 KEYNVDG
+1003 KEYSVDG

-1051 SIDYKGM
+1051 SIDYKGI

-1103 IATSEQGGKPAS
+1103 TATSEQAGKPAS

-1135 DINVDLLGAE
+1135 DINVDLLGSE

-1178 DMTANDKP
+1178 DMTGNDKP
-1186 LDKTYT
+1186 VDKTYT

-1199 KDVTVTITGK
+1199 RDVTVTITGK
-1209 NGQGQWPGAWASLA
+1209 NGQGQWPGAWAGLA
-1223 EIKALRPAQSQEELI
+1223 EIKALRPAQSQEELV
-1238 NVALGKAVTGTNS
+1238 NVALGKSVTGSNS
-1251 ESGKP
+1251 EGGRP

-1269 VAENGAPDAWVNV
+1269 IAANGAPDAWANVN
-1282 DLGKEYFSENV
+1282 LGKEYFAENV

-1320 LDKTDNNEVLE
+1320 LDKTNNNQVLE

-1339 NNVKNVKVTF
+1339 NNVKDIKVTF

-1355 GNAQGAWSALAEI
+1355 GDAQGAWSALAEI

-1378 GVAASVKIPQQNMT
+1378 GVTASVKIPQQNMS

-1413 GKADTIWHTKYGSG
+1413 GNKDTIWHTKYGSG
-1427 FTELPHDI
+1427 FTQLPHDI

-1468 STDGQSFNTVASGN
+1468 STDGQSFKTVASGN

-1487 SEKIVQFE
+1487 NEKVVQFD

-1505 ALEGV
+1505 ALEGIA
-1510 SGFATAA
+1510 GFATAA

-1528 AINESTTVT
+1528 AINESTTV
-1537 SNVNNESINNVKD
+1537 SANVNNEAINNVKD
-1550 NNLETTW
+1550 NNLETAW
-1557 EASSA
+1557 EASAA
-1562 EDKVLTFDL
+1562 EDKVVTFDL
-1571 GSTKDIA
+1571 GSTKDISA
-1578 AVEILKSSNEALKYK
+1578 IEILKSSNEALKYK

-1604 SIADRSKNDKNYNN
+1604 SIADRSKNDKDYNN

-1624 GGIIAKYIKVTLLNN
+1624 GGIIAKYIKLTFLNN
-1639 DVKVNEV
+1639 DVKIDEV
-1646 RIYKGDST
+1646 KLYKGDST
-1654 QPLVNYIGVA
+1654 QPLVNYISVVQG
-1664 EDIYKSAVVGDMAGN
+1664 IYNSAVVGDMAGN
-1679 YPQEAKDS
+1679 YPQEAKDT
-1687 LGAAIEKAKTE
+1687 LGAAIEKAKAE
-1698 LDKDPDSVRVEAL
+1698 LDKDPDSVRVQ
-1711 VRELKTAVSNFR
+1711 ELKTAVSNFR
-1723 KQAVKINRIKLA
+1723 NQAVKINRIKLA
-1735 ILIDEVDAVLNSLN
+1735 VLIDEVDAVLNSLN

-1764 ETAIEEL
+1764 ESAIEEL
-1771 KSQKASA
+1771 KVQKASA

-1824 ESVENAV
+1824 ETVGNAV
-1831 VGAGN
+1831 VGSGN
-1836 GQYTQEAVDTLNAAI
+1836 GQYTQEAVEALNAAI
-1851 AKAEADFANVSDIT
+1851 DKAEADFANVTDIT

-1877 VETFKASVIIVNIS
+1877 VETFKSSVIIVNIT
-1891 ELESAIVEAE
+1891 ELEAAIVDAE
-1901 ESLSNAE
+1901 EALSNAE
-1908 GINTPNAIIEFT
+1908 GINTPNAIAEFT
-1920 TAVEAAKAVLNNIN
+1920 TAVETAKSVLTNTN
-1934 ASQVEVNEA
+1934 ASQVEVDEA
-1943 VEALKAAKAKF
+1943 VEALKTAKAKF

-1961 KSDLNKLI
+1961 KADLNKLI
-1969 ENANEAIN
+1969 ENAGEAIN

-1989 AKIEA
+1989 AKMEA

-2000 SVVNDGNAIKEVV
+2000 VIANDANVTKDVV
-2013 DAASSKLVDLIAEA
+2013 DAASGKLVDLIAEA
-2027 NEKLEELENGIF
+2027 NEKLAELENGIF
-2039 KTHLIIAVEEA
+2039 KTHLIITVEEA
-2050 NKVTEGE
+2050 NKVTEAE
-2057 LSNVVPVVVSEFKAA
+2057 LSKVVPVVVTEFKAA

-2085 TQDQIDAS
+2085 TQEQIDAS
-2093 FARLSKAMQMLSFEK
+2093 FTRLSKAMQMLSFEK

-2117 VERIDALDGNNY
+2117 VERIDTLDGNNY

-2134 DSLQGVLAVANG
+2134 DKLQGVVAIANG
-2146 VIANEN
+2146 VIADEN
-2152 ALEAEVN
+2152 ALEAEVT

-2165 VRAFLELRLKP
+2165 IRSFLELRLKP

-2205 AELANAKNVLNN
+2205 AELANAKNILAN
-2217 EEATSEEVDN
+2217 EEATSEDVDN

-2244 DDNNGSGNSG
+2244 DDNNGSGN
-2254 SNGNNGNNG
+2254 NGNNGNSG
-2263 NGGNSGN
+2263 NGN

-2282 NNSGLPQTGG
+2282 KPGNDSSLPKTGG
-2292 TSSVLAVVFGGI
+2292 ASSALAVVFGGI

>member
-1 MPFSAFFMQKNKK
+1 M
-14 YREFHSSILIG
+14 R
-25 GLNMTNKIK
+25 NKIK

-58 AGTKNSINN
+58 AGTNDSISK

-72 AKSNTNNHDVN
+72 AKSNTNNHSVN

-100 RWVEIDLGG
+100 RWVEIDLGA

-143 AKENDELA
+143 AKENNDLA
-151 TIDGDTHNTGN
+151 TIDGDIHNTGN

-187 LYGKKISDEVAKET
+187 LYGKKVSDEVAKET
-201 PIETT
+201 AIETT

-224 SYADSKTINEMTNMV
+224 SYADSKTVSEMTNMV
-239 GRVIGDEYKDNFVFE
+239 GRVIGDEYKDNFIFE
-254 MRNAT
+254 MRSAT

-300 MYNPIMGSNL
+300 MYNPMMGSNL

-425 ELGRELHDRM
+425 ELGRQLHDRM

-453 DFKTKNPDAQ
+453 DFQSKNPDAQ

-525 GMDSARIYG
+525 GMNSAKIYG

-563 SGLTNKEQALVLDLN
+563 SGLTNKEQALILDLN

-614 TVATSIPEA
+614 TVATSIPDA

-652 MIWTRDP
+652 MVWTRDP
-659 INYREWVNDYIER
+659 INYREWVNNYIER

-753 FVYDFLDVTKQVLA
+753 FVYDFLDITKQVLA

-786 EKFDKVSEHFLDLIR
+786 EKFDKISTHFLDLIR

-886 LKTGQAAPG
+886 LKTGKPAPG

-913 NQYTTKGSGEDLA
+913 NQYTTEGSGEDLA

-948 SSAVDK
+948 SSAVEK

-1003 KEYNVDG
+1003 KEYSVDG

-1051 SIDYKGM
+1051 SIDYKGI

-1103 IATSEQGGKPAS
+1103 TATSEQAGKPAS

-1135 DINVDLLGAE
+1135 DINVDLLGSE

-1178 DMTANDKP
+1178 DMTGNDKP
-1186 LDKTYT
+1186 VDKTYT

-1199 KDVTVTITGK
+1199 RDVTVTITGK
-1209 NGQGQWPGAWASLA
+1209 NGQGQWPGAWAGLA
-1223 EIKALRPAQSQEELI
+1223 EIKALRPAQSQEELV
-1238 NVALGKAVTGTNS
+1238 NVALGKSVTGSNS
-1251 ESGKP
+1251 EGGRP

-1269 VAENGAPDAWVNV
+1269 IAANGAPDAWANVN
-1282 DLGKEYFSENV
+1282 LGKEYFAENV

-1320 LDKTDNNEVLE
+1320 LDKTNNNQVLE

-1339 NNVKNVKVTF
+1339 NNVKDIKVTF

-1355 GNAQGAWSALAEI
+1355 GDAQGAWSALAEI

-1378 GVAASVKIPQQNMT
+1378 GVTASVKIPQQNMS

-1413 GKADTIWHTKYGSG
+1413 GNKDTIWHTKYGSG
-1427 FTELPHDI
+1427 FTQLPHDI

-1468 STDGQSFNTVASGN
+1468 STDGQSFKTVASGN

-1487 SEKIVQFE
+1487 NEKVVQFD

-1505 ALEGV
+1505 ALEGIA
-1510 SGFATAA
+1510 GFATAA

-1528 AINESTTVT
+1528 AINESTTV
-1537 SNVNNESINNVKD
+1537 SANVNNEAINNVKD
-1550 NNLETTW
+1550 NNLETAW
-1557 EASSA
+1557 EASAA
-1562 EDKVLTFDL
+1562 EDKVVTFDL
-1571 GSTKDIA
+1571 GSTKDISA
-1578 AVEILKSSNEALKYK
+1578 IEILKSSNEALKYK

-1604 SIADRSKNDKNYNN
+1604 SIADRSKNDKDYNN

-1624 GGIIAKYIKVTLLNN
+1624 GGIIAKYIKLTFLNN
-1639 DVKVNEV
+1639 DVKIDEV
-1646 RIYKGDST
+1646 KLYKGDST
-1654 QPLVNYIGVA
+1654 QPLVNYISVVQG
-1664 EDIYKSAVVGDMAGN
+1664 IYNSAVVGDMAGN
-1679 YPQEAKDS
+1679 YPQEAKDT
-1687 LGAAIEKAKTE
+1687 LGAAIEKAKAE
-1698 LDKDPDSVRVEAL
+1698 LDKDPDSVRVQEL
-1711 VRELKTAVSNFR
+1711 VQELKTAVSNFR
-1723 KQAVKINRIKLA
+1723 NQAVKINRIKLA
-1735 ILIDEVDAVLNSLN
+1735 VLIDEVDAVLNSLN

-1764 ETAIEEL
+1764 ESAIEEL
-1771 KSQKASA
+1771 KVQKASA

-1824 ESVENAV
+1824 ETVGNAV
-1831 VGAGN
+1831 VGSGN
-1836 GQYTQEAVDTLNAAI
+1836 GQYTQEAVEALNAAI
-1851 AKAEADFANVSDIT
+1851 DKAEADFANVTDIT

-1877 VETFKASVIIVNIS
+1877 VETFKSSVIIVNIT
-1891 ELESAIVEAE
+1891 ELEAAIVDAE
-1901 ESLSNAE
+1901 EALSNAE
-1908 GINTPNAIIEFT
+1908 GINTPNAIAEFT
-1920 TAVEAAKAVLNNIN
+1920 TAVETAKSVLTNTN
-1934 ASQVEVNEA
+1934 ASQVEVDEA
-1943 VEALKAAKAKF
+1943 VKALKTAKAKF

-1961 KSDLNKLI
+1961 KADLNKLI
-1969 ENANEAIN
+1969 ENAGEAIN

-1989 AKIEA
+1989 AKMEA

-2000 SVVNDGNAIKEVV
+2000 VIANDTNVTKDVV
-2013 DAASSKLVDLIAEA
+2013 DAASGKLVDLIAEA
-2027 NEKLEELENGIF
+2027 NEKLAELENGIF
-2039 KTHLIIAVEEA
+2039 KTHLIITVEEA
-2050 NKVTEGE
+2050 NKVTEAE
-2057 LSNVVPVVVSEFKAA
+2057 LSKVVPVVVTEFKAA

-2085 TQDQIDAS
+2085 TQEQIDAS
-2093 FARLSKAMQMLSFEK
+2093 FTRLSKAMQMLSFEK

-2117 VERIDALDGNNY
+2117 VERIDTLDGNNY

-2134 DSLQGVLAVANG
+2134 DKLQGVVAIANG
-2146 VIANEN
+2146 VIADEN
-2152 ALEAEVN
+2152 ALEAEVT

-2165 VRAFLELRLKP
+2165 IRSFLELRLKP

-2205 AELANAKNVLNN
+2205 AELANAKNILAN
-2217 EEATSEEVDN
+2217 EEATSEDVDN

-2244 DDNNGSGNSG
+2244 DDNNGSGN
-2254 SNGNNGNNG
+2254 NGNNGNSAN
-2263 NGGNSGN
+2263 GN

-2282 NNSGLPQTGG
+2282 KPGNDSSLPKTGG
-2292 TSSVLAVVFGGI
+2292 ASSALAVVFGGI

>member
-1 MPFSAFFMQKNKK
+1 M
-14 YREFHSSILIG
+14 R
-25 GLNMTNKIK
+25 NKIK

-58 AGTKNSINN
+58 AGTNDSISK

-72 AKSNTNNHDVN
+72 AKSNTNNHSVN

-100 RWVEIDLGG
+100 RWVEIDLGA

-143 AKENDELA
+143 AKENNDLA
-151 TIDGDTHNTGN
+151 TIDGDIHNTGN

-187 LYGKKISDEVAKET
+187 LYGKKVSDEVAKET
-201 PIETT
+201 AIETT

-224 SYADSKTINEMTNMV
+224 SYADSKTVSEMTNMV
-239 GRVIGDEYKDNFVFE
+239 GRVIGDEYKDNFIFE
-254 MRNAT
+254 MRSAT

-300 MYNPIMGSNL
+300 MYNPMMGSNL

-425 ELGRELHDRM
+425 ELGRQLHDRM

-453 DFKTKNPDAQ
+453 DFQSKNPDAQ

-525 GMDSARIYG
+525 GMNSAKIYG

-563 SGLTNKEQALVLDLN
+563 SGLTNKEQALILDLN

-614 TVATSIPEA
+614 TVATSIPDA

-652 MIWTRDP
+652 MVWTRDP
-659 INYREWVNDYIER
+659 INYREWVNNYIER

-753 FVYDFLDVTKQVLA
+753 FVYDFLDITKQVLA

-786 EKFDKVSEHFLDLIR
+786 EKFDKISTHFLDLIR

-886 LKTGQAAPG
+886 LKTGKPAPG

-913 NQYTTKGSGEDLA
+913 NQYTTEGSGEDLA

-948 SSAVDK
+948 SSAVEK

-1003 KEYNVDG
+1003 KEYSVDG

-1051 SIDYKGM
+1051 SIDYKGI

-1103 IATSEQGGKPAS
+1103 TATSEQAGKPAS

-1135 DINVDLLGAE
+1135 DINVDLLGSE

-1178 DMTANDKP
+1178 DMTGNDKP
-1186 LDKTYT
+1186 VDKTYT

-1199 KDVTVTITGK
+1199 RDVTVTITGK
-1209 NGQGQWPGAWASLA
+1209 NGQGQWPGAWAGLA
-1223 EIKALRPAQSQEELI
+1223 EIKALRPAQSQEELV
-1238 NVALGKAVTGTNS
+1238 NVALGKSVTGSNS
-1251 ESGKP
+1251 EGGRP

-1269 VAENGAPDAWVNV
+1269 IAANGAPDAWANVN
-1282 DLGKEYFSENV
+1282 LGKEYFAENV

-1320 LDKTDNNEVLE
+1320 LDKTNNNQVLE

-1339 NNVKNVKVTF
+1339 NNVKDIKVTF

-1355 GNAQGAWSALAEI
+1355 GDAQGAWSALAEI

-1378 GVAASVKIPQQNMT
+1378 GVTASVKIPQQNMS

-1413 GKADTIWHTKYGSG
+1413 GNKDTIWHTKYGSG
-1427 FTELPHDI
+1427 FTQLPHDI

-1468 STDGQSFNTVASGN
+1468 STDGQSFKTVASGN

-1487 SEKIVQFE
+1487 NEKVVQFD

-1505 ALEGV
+1505 ALEGIA
-1510 SGFATAA
+1510 GFATAA

-1528 AINESTTVT
+1528 AINESTTV
-1537 SNVNNESINNVKD
+1537 SANVNNEAINNVKD
-1550 NNLETTW
+1550 SNLETAW
-1557 EASSA
+1557 EASAA
-1562 EDKVLTFDL
+1562 EDKVVTFDL
-1571 GSTKDIA
+1571 GSTKDISA
-1578 AVEILKSSNEALKYK
+1578 IEILKSSNEALKYK

-1604 SIADRSKNDKNYNN
+1604 SIADRSKNDKDYNN

-1624 GGIIAKYIKVTLLNN
+1624 GGIIAKYIKLTFLNN
-1639 DVKVNEV
+1639 DVKIDEV
-1646 RIYKGDST
+1646 KLYKGDST
-1654 QPLVNYIGVA
+1654 QPLVNYISIVQG
-1664 EDIYKSAVVGDMAGN
+1664 IYNSAVVGDMAGN
-1679 YPQEAKDS
+1679 YPQEAKDT
-1687 LGAAIEKAKTE
+1687 LGAAIEKAKAE
-1698 LDKDPDSVRVEAL
+1698 LDKDPDSVRVQEL
-1711 VRELKTAVSNFR
+1711 VQELKTAVSNFR
-1723 KQAVKINRIKLA
+1723 NQAVKINRIKLA
-1735 ILIDEVDAVLNSLN
+1735 VLIDEVDAVLNSLN

-1764 ETAIEEL
+1764 ESAIEEL
-1771 KSQKASA
+1771 KVQKASA

-1824 ESVENAV
+1824 ETVGNAV
-1831 VGAGN
+1831 VGSGN
-1836 GQYTQEAVDTLNAAI
+1836 GQYTQEAVEALNAAI
-1851 AKAEADFANVSDIT
+1851 DKAEADFANVTDIT

-1877 VETFKASVIIVNIS
+1877 VETFKSSVIIVNIT
-1891 ELESAIVEAE
+1891 ELEAAIVDAE
-1901 ESLSNAE
+1901 EALSNAE
-1908 GINTPNAIIEFT
+1908 GINTPNAIAEFT
-1920 TAVEAAKAVLNNIN
+1920 TAVETAKSVLTNTN
-1934 ASQVEVNEA
+1934 ASQVEVDEA
-1943 VEALKAAKAKF
+1943 VEALKTAKAKF

-1961 KSDLNKLI
+1961 KADLNKLI
-1969 ENANEAIN
+1969 ENAGEAIN

-1989 AKIEA
+1989 AKMEA

-2000 SVVNDGNAIKEVV
+2000 VIANDANVTKDVV
-2013 DAASSKLVDLIAEA
+2013 DAASGKLVDLIAEA
-2027 NEKLEELENGIF
+2027 NEKLAELENGIF
-2039 KTHLIIAVEEA
+2039 KTHLIITVEEA
-2050 NKVTEGE
+2050 NKVTEAE
-2057 LSNVVPVVVSEFKAA
+2057 LSKIVPVVVTEFKAA

-2085 TQDQIDAS
+2085 TQEQIDAS
-2093 FARLSKAMQMLSFEK
+2093 FTRLSKAMQMLSFEK

-2117 VERIDALDGNNY
+2117 VERIDTLDGNNY

-2134 DSLQGVLAVANG
+2134 DKLQGVVAIANG
-2146 VIANEN
+2146 VIADEN
-2152 ALEAEVN
+2152 ALEAEVT

-2165 VRAFLELRLKP
+2165 IRSFLELRLKP

-2205 AELANAKNVLNN
+2205 SELANAKNILAN
-2217 EEATSEEVDN
+2217 EEATSEDVDN

-2244 DDNNGSGNSG
+2244 DDNNGSGN
-2254 SNGNNGNNG
+2254 NGNNGNSG
-2263 NGGNSGN
+2263 NGN

-2282 NNSGLPQTGG
+2282 KPGNDSSLPKTGG
-2292 TSSVLAVVFGGI
+2292 ASSALAVVFGGI

>member
-1 MPFSAFFMQKNKK
+1 M
-14 YREFHSSILIG
+14 R
-25 GLNMTNKIK
+25 NKIK

-58 AGTKNSINN
+58 AGTNDSISK

-72 AKSNTNNHDVN
+72 AKSNTNNHSVN

-100 RWVEIDLGG
+100 RWVEIDLGA

-143 AKENDELA
+143 AKENNDLA
-151 TIDGDTHNTGN
+151 TIDGDIHNTGN

-187 LYGKKISDEVAKET
+187 LYGKKVSDEVAKET
-201 PIETT
+201 AIETT

-224 SYADSKTINEMTNMV
+224 SYADSKTVSEMTNMV
-239 GRVIGDEYKDNFVFE
+239 GRVIGDEYKDNFIFE
-254 MRNAT
+254 MRSAT

-300 MYNPIMGSNL
+300 MYNPMMGSNL

-425 ELGRELHDRM
+425 ELGRQLHDRM

-453 DFKTKNPDAQ
+453 DFQSKNPDAQ

-525 GMDSARIYG
+525 GMNSAKIYG

-563 SGLTNKEQALVLDLN
+563 SGLTNKEQALILDLN

-614 TVATSIPEA
+614 TVATSIPDA

-652 MIWTRDP
+652 MVWTRDP
-659 INYREWVNDYIER
+659 INYREWVNNYIER

-753 FVYDFLDVTKQVLA
+753 FVYDFLDITKQVLA

-786 EKFDKVSEHFLDLIR
+786 EKFDKISTHFLDLIR

-886 LKTGQAAPG
+886 LKTGKPAPG

-913 NQYTTKGSGEDLA
+913 NQYTTEGSGEDLA

-948 SSAVDK
+948 SSAVEK

-1003 KEYNVDG
+1003 KEYSVDG

-1051 SIDYKGM
+1051 SIDYKGI

-1103 IATSEQGGKPAS
+1103 TATSEQAGKPAS

-1135 DINVDLLGAE
+1135 DINVDLLGSE

-1178 DMTANDKP
+1178 DMTGNDKP
-1186 LDKTYT
+1186 VDKTYT

-1199 KDVTVTITGK
+1199 RDVTVTITGK
-1209 NGQGQWPGAWASLA
+1209 NGQGQWPGAWAGLA
-1223 EIKALRPAQSQEELI
+1223 EIKALRPAQSQEELV
-1238 NVALGKAVTGTNS
+1238 NVALGKSVTGSNS
-1251 ESGKP
+1251 EGGRP

-1269 VAENGAPDAWVNV
+1269 IAANGAPDAWANVN
-1282 DLGKEYFSENV
+1282 LGKEYFAENV

-1320 LDKTDNNEVLE
+1320 LDKTNNNQVLE

-1339 NNVKNVKVTF
+1339 NNVKDIKVTF

-1355 GNAQGAWSALAEI
+1355 GDAQGAWSALAEI

-1378 GVAASVKIPQQNMT
+1378 GVTASVKIPQQNMS

-1413 GKADTIWHTKYGSG
+1413 GNKDTIWHTKYGSG
-1427 FTELPHDI
+1427 FTQLPHDI

-1468 STDGQSFNTVASGN
+1468 STDGQSFKTVASGN

-1487 SEKIVQFE
+1487 NEKVVQFD

-1505 ALEGV
+1505 ALEGIA
-1510 SGFATAA
+1510 GFATAA

-1528 AINESTTVT
+1528 AINESTTV
-1537 SNVNNESINNVKD
+1537 SANVNNEAINNVKD
-1550 NNLETTW
+1550 NNLETAW
-1557 EASSA
+1557 EASVA
-1562 EDKVLTFDL
+1562 EDKVVTFDL
-1571 GSTKDIA
+1571 GSTKDISA
-1578 AVEILKSSNEALKYK
+1578 IEILKSSNEALKYK

-1604 SIADRSKNDKNYNN
+1604 SIADRSKNDKDYNN

-1624 GGIIAKYIKVTLLNN
+1624 GGIIAKYIKLTFLNN
-1639 DVKVNEV
+1639 DVKIDEV
-1646 RIYKGDST
+1646 KLYKGDST
-1654 QPLVNYIGVA
+1654 QPLVNYISVVQG
-1664 EDIYKSAVVGDMAGN
+1664 IYNSAVVGDMAGN
-1679 YPQEAKDS
+1679 YPQEAKDT
-1687 LGAAIEKAKTE
+1687 LGAAIEKAKAE
-1698 LDKDPDSVRVEAL
+1698 LDKDPDSVRVQEL
-1711 VRELKTAVSNFR
+1711 VQELKTAVSNFR
-1723 KQAVKINRIKLA
+1723 NQAVKINRIKLA
-1735 ILIDEVDAVLNSLN
+1735 VLIDEVDAVLNSLN

-1764 ETAIEEL
+1764 ESAIEEL
-1771 KSQKASA
+1771 KVQKASA

-1824 ESVENAV
+1824 EIVGNAV
-1831 VGAGN
+1831 VGSGN
-1836 GQYTQEAVDTLNAAI
+1836 GQYTQEAVEALNAAI
-1851 AKAEADFANVSDIT
+1851 DKAEADFANVTDIN

-1877 VETFKASVIIVNIS
+1877 VETFKSSVIIVNIT
-1891 ELESAIVEAE
+1891 ELEAAIVDAE
-1901 ESLSNAE
+1901 EALSNAE
-1908 GINTPNAIIEFT
+1908 GINTPNAIAEFT
-1920 TAVEAAKAVLNNIN
+1920 TAVETAKSVLTNTN
-1934 ASQVEVNEA
+1934 ASQVEVDEA
-1943 VEALKAAKAKF
+1943 VEALKTAKAKF

-1961 KSDLNKLI
+1961 KADLNKLI
-1969 ENANEAIN
+1969 ENAGEAIN

-1989 AKIEA
+1989 AKMEA

-2000 SVVNDGNAIKEVV
+2000 VIANDANVTKDVV
-2013 DAASSKLVDLIAEA
+2013 DAASGKLVDLIAEA
-2027 NEKLEELENGIF
+2027 NEKLAELENGIF
-2039 KTHLIIAVEEA
+2039 KTHLIITVEEA
-2050 NKVTEGE
+2050 NKVTEAE
-2057 LSNVVPVVVSEFKAA
+2057 LSKVVPVVVTEFKAA

-2085 TQDQIDAS
+2085 TQEQIDAS
-2093 FARLSKAMQMLSFEK
+2093 FTRLSKAMQMLYFEK

-2117 VERIDALDGNNY
+2117 VERIDTLDGNNY

-2134 DSLQGVLAVANG
+2134 DKLQGVVAIANG
-2146 VIANEN
+2146 VIADEN
-2152 ALEAEVN
+2152 ALEAEVT

-2165 VRAFLELRLKP
+2165 IRSFLELRLKP

-2205 AELANAKNVLNN
+2205 SELANAKNILAN
-2217 EEATSEEVDN
+2217 EEATSEDVDN

-2244 DDNNGSGNSG
+2244 DDNNGSGN
-2254 SNGNNGNNG
+2254 NGNNGNSG
-2263 NGGNSGN
+2263 NGN

-2282 NNSGLPQTGG
+2282 KPGNDSSLPKTGG
-2292 TSSVLAVVFGGI
+2292 ASSALAVVFGGI